1 MATKK
6 YNLSELGEIGSF
18 LKSVEEKNK
27 SNSETQESETTSSN
41 TKLHE
46 NLGSDLVNFL
56 KDSEKK
62 YGRITK
68 KDYTTAL
75 ENQRNEIQRA
85 FEARHQQE
93 QERINQSIRDRIGA
107 AAQYQVNAKTTPL
120 IHDAPDQYLHVSK
133 ANLPKTFAMS
143 EKEEADKRAARQKS
157 IENAKQ
163 NHPVVTDINPVS
175 DWLNYIFE
183 SEQNYGR
190 GGIENLSYSG
200 GAFGAGALEVIK
212 NAAKAISGDKEA
224 QNVIKNDAKNTKDKI
239 VAAFEKNREN
249 PYGTPDEQLQE
260 GEHLEN
266 LKKVWNKINPIS
278 NVAKAASVFNSTP
291 YNKGFAE
298 YKNTNTP
305 EYQKDV
311 IQKEIERT
319 HPVQSAKPQYSPTQI
334 IKNLLTNTA
343 YNMPAIAVSMATRGT
358 DAARYANYISGAT
371 LGIQS
376 MSDSYDE
383 SKKEGATDEEAAQYA
398 MLEGV
403 NQGVMDTV
411 LGGVSGAT
419 GGLLDKPISNLAS
432 HIVRTPLAKTMV
444 ETGFDMLEEGMQE
457 SAQNYITTINKR
469 VTYNPDAEFDVEDA
483 VYEGVLGGL
492 NSLVLSPGKAYSR
505 YQVNKASYDTVNSLS
520 IAANK
525 VSSEQDAKVI
535 SDIADQISKGADE
548 VIADSETE
556 TADKANAEYIKRG
569 AEAVKKKLNENYANI
584 VKNNQSVLE
593 KTQEIIR
600 THKTSDAES
609 LSELVNAVKE
619 SGYGG
624 NSNNAVN
631 NTVDYV
637 NELITEQN
645 QVAKTAESIASMQDS
660 QISEDAQTAAV
671 QKQKAN
677 EALEYTNTVI
687 PQLKSISENLRS
699 KRSEINARLK
709 LDENTETMTNQNVK
723 QEVNTQ
729 TTATDTSA
737 SATAEAQQAKAT
749 TTERVSNS
757 AYHSETAENIR
768 STYEGRNIKETAE
781 NIIKAHGNVRSAVDY
796 IHDVY
801 AKSGGSNADTA
812 TKEYIRALDSEIRKA
827 NKPLLEKNIKRVET
841 LLKEYGVKNVEIDES
856 ITPLTDDGKSVWG
869 MAHYNRGTGRI
880 YVSPYADGKAII
892 GSKIVHEFT
901 HHAAKA
907 DNSLVSDILK
917 AASESKVFN
926 KEIKLA
932 DGTTTT
938 TIDNLTRLVKE
949 NYADEINEYIATST
963 NLSRYKVL
971 VGMGK
976 SEADA
981 ARIVADEFKASHAE
995 EYNSIVD
1002 EYVNEDTAA
1011 YVMEFLN
1018 QEKNEDILS
1027 QLIKDNR
1034 PLWKRILDKIEDFIA
1049 KITGKTEAREYQKA
1063 ADKIREILGSEIDA
1077 KVENTGSFKAIQQQI
1092 KNGNS
1097 KIGNTSDGR
1106 KFSME
1111 LNVDES
1117 NGLFAIHNLTADSF
1131 IKSYKLGGFAMPS
1144 IAIAR
1149 SDVGHSNFG
1158 DISLVFASDTIN
1170 PANSDNKVYSADAWT
1185 PTFPRIEYEA
1195 NSKVTDKLR
1204 DKYYE
1209 LYRKFGHEKISALY
1223 PYGNYFEEQLNTD
1236 GGVDGI
1242 ISKQSDNPQMMQ
1254 VYLAD
1259 TQGKTVDSVVKETKT
1274 TLPSEQVEQS
1284 EFIIDKLGAD
1294 TVNEMRPQANESPI
1308 SARKRWMSEHGDAFK
1323 AAYADYLMQSGLTSE
1338 EAQNAIDNMTKA
1350 QLLSQMVKARN
1361 YLANGAETVKSEVD
1375 IEATNNAIKE
1385 AVNQEDYLK
1394 WLHSLFDGGEK
1405 KSGVSNGKDPYT
1417 SNGNQRPF
1425 SATHYPVTLDNIVL
1439 SMKSQGDGNTKN
1451 ATSIFV
1457 GSKTIRAESATEYSS
1472 LDEIRADKGRLAHRT
1487 PEEAKAA
1494 WDEFDNRLS
1503 AIINRIMDAKSG
1515 IDNRFIEQDR
1525 IGSVLAEASRNNT
1538 EANIKKV
1545 LTQYKLTPA
1554 VAADFKAL
1562 VDDIKS
1568 APVDIFEAKPER
1580 VVGLDEVKY
1589 AIVPSD
1595 VNSDVTTALNN
1606 AGIETKTYENGNEAD
1621 RLKVLNTLSDV
1632 RFAKQLDTGTS
1643 SEITQADVE
1652 QLRSI
1657 GRKSISEFTSEDI
1670 QKSEK
1675 WAKKFYSELGTKS
1688 PFFRAWFGDWRENDT
1703 GSVKVIADKSSER
1716 GTTKNND
1723 TGWDII
1729 VSKKVSKETEHQSS
1743 AAVKNAVKYLPY
1755 INDITQNS
1763 ILLSSEISNK
1773 DNSLSLMF
1781 HSMYSYTEAMGYPAL
1796 LKLKVEELADEKSGQ
1811 SVRRDYIL
1819 QSIEEEPISESKRLS
1834 KAHQSDTGSSTVS
1847 ISDLYALVKSYDK
1860 DFKSQPSSKVVNEDG
1875 SPKVMFHGTSNGGFN
1890 TFNTY
1895 GSNFGL
1901 FGIGSYFTDDSSVA
1915 EEYTHKGKGTNPQV
1929 YSVYL
1934 DIKNP
1939 IDMDAVA
1946 NADAWKNAAQEVF
1959 DEGYFENCKT
1969 NEDYFK
1975 ALKEYCADEEM
1986 YRADAYEFIENAIE
2000 EMGYDGITH
2009 IGGGRFNKDSENR
2022 HRVYIAFDPTQIK
2035 SVENLGTFDKSKG
2048 DIRYSKQLDT
2058 DGKEFVRVDDTTIN
2072 EKNPKDIV
2080 KALKQIAES
2089 KGFHDMK
2096 INGQSIGLSNKRGI
2110 NEWVFSKS
2118 ATSLYKNNPQAFDDK
2133 MQSFQNADELLETAK
2148 SYINEEAVHKKKFD
2162 NFARGDIR
2170 FKVGENGYV
2179 ADILVGIKQ
2188 NQNAELYDIVNITPT
2203 KITEVQHDSVV
2214 AKATQIRDE
2223 TSVDSSVP
2231 QTNSNVNTN
2240 AENSSDSS
2248 PDTRYSKELDSKLS
2262 MEINRETSLDPE
2274 GTFQS
2279 RGIILNGK
2287 QVGTVGINIYDDFTL
2302 IERLDVDEE
2311 YRNKGIGS
2319 KIITDIASEFD
2330 TTYIVPDNEN
2340 AKRLYERLGDEVTDD
2355 DVVEYLDDGY
2365 GVYEINPYYYDE
2377 STKRY
2382 SKELMTAEE
2391 KKKVREAERAA
2402 YLERQLVST
2411 APLGG
2416 KAKAV
2421 SPTAKAAVAKKIA
2434 SGMPGVST
2442 AQVNE
2447 QLTKFFDVI
2456 EHPKATTPAA
2466 YRDEV
2471 RQMANITAQNLY
2483 NEFRVENTNPL
2494 YDEFNDAYNHIKSLK
2509 FKMTDAVKDDFGKE
2523 AYSDFYKR
2531 ARGTLKL
2538 RVNDGMAV
2546 DELWGDLCNLYPYFF
2561 NENTTNP
2568 SEMMEQ
2574 IYEVQSS
2581 LKKTPGHPYYDMSSE
2596 NTDIFSE
2603 GEDTATVNSIADA
2616 LVAAYLENAKPT
2628 VAAENKSLRN
2638 ENKRLA
2644 EEANAA
2650 RGEAADAKT
2659 TLKVAMDWNQAELT
2673 KMYGDFTRQISEE
2686 QKQLQQANR
2695 KIERLTNK
2703 VERKNVNM
2711 AQKTALKEI
2720 GRLHEMFTNPTK
2732 QKHIPQN
2739 LRAAVGSY
2747 LASLNNT
2754 KLLNGKTV
2762 NSQEI
2767 TETLQS
2773 EQERINSAASKVI
2786 NTLSGKFTTD
2796 SELYQGRSTRQIEAL
2811 KFELD
2816 KLTELANES
2825 PNSGVDS
2832 SNNADYIRAV
2842 TDLTRM
2848 ANYLVK
2854 QSNDFFTGTRKVEA
2868 ETFAKSW
2875 IDELSGH
2882 KTRIGETGFERSQFK
2897 KLLDGV
2903 GYSFMSA
2910 DLFFS
2915 TMGEPGKEI
2924 SSWYRNAQTR
2934 QVKMKQEYGEYMSEL
2949 LGDNYSTV
2957 AGSTQAKKN
2966 LIDVKI
2972 HGNDVKVSKN
2982 QLMSLYLTWKRAAG
2996 RRHLENGGAAFT
3008 NANNETSKVYVIDEA
3023 TYNTLMEKLT
3033 ADDKRIAD
3041 GIGKF
3046 LSENCSEWGNEAS
3059 MQLYGIRLYED
3070 SNYFP
3075 IRTPSELRDT
3085 NFSNLA
3091 DTHTIENSSFT
3102 HKLNKNANAAVV
3114 IGDVFDI
3121 ADRHVNDMS
3130 AYSAYAPLN
3139 NSMERAFN
3147 ANGLKRALS
3156 SAYGNNGVKYMQDF
3170 IDKINGNEP
3179 KSTLAELTDKI
3190 PLWVPNNAKK
3200 AAVSANISTALKQP
3214 LSLVRSWLVI
3224 DPKYTLAAYAQITPG
3239 VNNIVKQG
3247 KEYNR
3252 TLNTMNE
3259 YSGIAVIKSLGYSDT
3274 GIGTTT
3280 RETYDEQSLKSAYK
3294 KTKYIQQSAE
3304 DIAMRPAEFA
3314 DEITWVRMWKACEL
3328 EAKAKYGNT
3337 LSTDEFNRRVAD
3349 KFNEIIG
3356 KTQVVDSVLD
3366 TAPISTN
3373 RLFKTLY
3380 PFMNEPVKTAATLI
3394 SAAENV
3400 RNGKSGAKK
3409 QLTNAIGCYVISNLL
3424 LEPIVSSL
3432 VGMWRHDSPKD
3443 PEDFAKKF
3451 LERFIGIQ
3459 ADGETKWTDIFSSN
3473 VADGLFAV
3481 PYIAQIYDTIA
3492 NKFNNFDP
3500 ERMDLQPVADLVGN
3514 GMYFFNSLSK
3524 EDYENQKTK
3533 ANYAADMIVSLA
3545 QILGIPG
3552 STLKRDLSAIART
3565 AVDATG
3571 AYVAQWELNKVYYN
3585 LGNANARTN
3594 KNFYDIMAKAYNAG
3608 DTEAYSYMLRDLR
3621 SIQTGAKAF
3630 GVPYSNINKYITEH
3644 GAKIVEGTDMWYV
3657 SLQAEYDLN
3666 TFVPNMKVE
3675 KLVTSVYQKA
3685 KNEKLD
3691 NYENAIYKAPT
3702 TKANATFSVNK
3713 EDYEMTLEE
3722 FDDYIRNTGDFAY
3735 KITNALPSNYKWSSL
3750 STAQQ
3755 LYALEK
3761 TYEFSKAYWKKKL
3774 KPEYSAKSN
3783 WMDELCDNKVDFQTY
3798 ARVIINQA
3806 KNYSPKD

>member
-133 ANLPKTFAMS
+133 ANLPKTFTMS

-190 GGIENLSYSG
+190 GGIENGAYSLN
-200 GAFGAGALEVIK
+200 AFGAGALEVIK

-224 QNVIKNDAKNTKDKI
+224 QDVIKNDAKNTKDKI

-334 IKNLLTNTA
+334 TKNLLTNTA
-343 YNMPAIAVSMATRGT
+343 YNMPAIAVSVATRGT
-358 DAARYANYISGAT
+358 SAAPYANYISGAT

-383 SKKEGATDEEAAQYA
+383 AKKEGATDEEAAQYA
-398 MLEGV
+398 VLEGV

-444 ETGFDMLEEGMQE
+444 ETGLDMLEEGMQE

-548 VIADSETE
+548 VIADSKTE

-569 AEAVKKKLNENYANI
+569 AEAVKNI
-584 VKNNQSVLE
+584 LSKSSPNIIKNNRAVSE
-593 KTQEIIR
+593 KTLEIIR
-600 THKTSDAES
+600 LQKSNDIES
-609 LSELVNAVKE
+609 LTELVKAVKN
-619 SGYGG
+619 SGYSEK
-624 NSNNAVN
+624 NKNAVN

-637 NELITEQN
+637 NELIRDWNKVVKEANKTVKAKDSNISKDQ
-645 QVAKTAESIASMQDS
+645 QTAKT
-660 QISEDAQTAAV
+660 
-671 QKQKAN
+671 QKQKAQGT
-677 EALEYTNTVI
+677 LELANSMI

-699 KRSEINARLK
+699 QRAEIDARLK
-709 LDENTETMTNQNVK
+709 IDENIVSSTAANQTAKTETVPESNASPNSQPQAPTFESVSDAIINGSEEEAISKMTSYVEEQAKQTSDSSETIADSLMNSLVSKYDELSSSGNAETAAEFTEKSGELFNKISDNIGQIVENARQTASSSVK
-723 QEVNTQ
+723 TEQANE
-729 TTATDTSA
+729 TS
-737 SATAEAQQAKAT
+737 SKAEAQQAKTT

-796 IHDVY
+796 VHDVY
-801 AKSGGSNADTA
+801 AKSGGSNADA
-812 TKEYIRALDSEIRKA
+812 STKEYIRALDSEIRKA
-827 NKPLLEKNIKRVET
+827 NKPLLEKNIKRIET

-869 MAHYNRGTGRI
+869 MAHYNRGTGKI

-938 TIDNLTRLVKE
+938 TVDNLTRLVKE

-1049 KITGKTEAREYQKA
+1049 KITGKAEAREYQKA

-1097 KIGNTSDGR
+1097 KIGNSSEGR

-1294 TVNEMRPQANESPI
+1294 TVNEMRPQANDSPI

-1350 QLLSQMVKARN
+1350 QLLSQMVKTRN

-1375 IEATNNAIKE
+1375 TEATNNAIKE

-1394 WLHSLFDGGEK
+1394 WLHGLFDGGEK

-1417 SNGNQRPF
+1417 SSGNQRPF

-1503 AIINRIMDAKSG
+1503 AIINRIMDAESG

-1621 RLKVLNTLSDV
+1621 RLRVLNTLSDV
-1632 RFAKQLDTGTS
+1632 RFSKQLDTDTS

-1703 GSVKVIADKSSER
+1703 GKTNVVTVPTIDIRDAVLEYGDYHIKDTNWDVYAGRTLKDDTTHHSGGERINVKSLNSINTILENAVLLDTVVSE
-1716 GTTKNND
+1716 NN
-1723 TGWDII
+1723 TNKKAKYTAFLHKLYTPII
-1729 VSKKVSKETEHQSS
+1729 YNSKEYL
-1743 AAVKNAVKYLPY
+1743 AV
-1755 INDITQNS
+1755 T
-1763 ILLSSEISNK
+1763 
-1773 DNSLSLMF
+1773 
-1781 HSMYSYTEAMGYPAL
+1781 T
-1796 LKLKVEELADEKSGQ
+1796 VEEYYD
-1811 SVRRDYIL
+1811 
-1819 QSIEEEPISESKRLS
+1819 ESKNGVSRRAYNLKNIKIESADGRLEKIS
-1834 KAHQSDTGSSTVS
+1834 TSPMSDTDSTIS

-2009 IGGGRFNKDSENR
+2009 IGGGRFNKDSGNR

-2048 DIRYSKQLDT
+2048 DI
-2058 DGKEFVRVDDTTIN
+2058 
-2072 EKNPKDIV
+2072 
-2080 KALKQIAES
+2080 
-2089 KGFHDMK
+2089 
-2096 INGQSIGLSNKRGI
+2096 
-2110 NEWVFSKS
+2110 
-2118 ATSLYKNNPQAFDDK
+2118 
-2133 MQSFQNADELLETAK
+2133 
-2148 SYINEEAVHKKKFD
+2148 
-2162 NFARGDIR
+2162 
-2170 FKVGENGYV
+2170 
-2179 ADILVGIKQ
+2179 
-2188 NQNAELYDIVNITPT
+2188 
-2203 KITEVQHDSVV
+2203 
-2214 AKATQIRDE
+2214 
-2223 TSVDSSVP
+2223 
-2231 QTNSNVNTN
+2231 
-2240 AENSSDSS
+2240 
-2248 PDTRYSKELDSKLS
+2248 
-2262 MEINRETSLDPE
+2262 
-2274 GTFQS
+2274 
-2279 RGIILNGK
+2279 
-2287 QVGTVGINIYDDFTL
+2287 
-2302 IERLDVDEE
+2302 
-2311 YRNKGIGS
+2311 
-2319 KIITDIASEFD
+2319 
-2330 TTYIVPDNEN
+2330 
-2340 AKRLYERLGDEVTDD
+2340 
-2355 DVVEYLDDGY
+2355 
-2365 GVYEINPYYYDE
+2365 
-2377 STKRY
+2377 RY

-2447 QLTKFFDVI
+2447 QLTKFFEVI

-2561 NENTTNP
+2561 NESTTNP

-2603 GEDTATVNSIADA
+2603 GEDTETVNSIADA

-2848 ANYLVK
+2848 VNYLVK

-2949 LGDNYSTV
+2949 LGDNYSTI

-3252 TLNTMNE
+3252 ILNTMNE

-3373 RLFKTLY
+3373 RFFKTLY

-3533 ANYAADMIVSLA
+3533 ANYAADMIASLA
-3545 QILGIPG
+3545 QIFGIPG

-3565 AVDATG
+3565 AVDTTG

-3806 KNYSPKD
+3806 EKYSPKD

>member
-27 SNSETQESETTSSN
+27 SNGETRESETASSS
-41 TKLHE
+41 TKIHE

-107 AAQYQVNAKTTPL
+107 AAQYQVNSKTTPL
-120 IHDAPDQYLHVSK
+120 IHDAPNQYLHVSK

-163 NHPVVTDINPVS
+163 NHHVVTDINPVT
-175 DWLNYIFE
+175 DWLNYIFD

-190 GGIENLSYSG
+190 GGIENLAYSVD
-200 GAFGAGALEVIK
+200 AFGAGALEVIK
-212 NAAKAISGDKEA
+212 NTAKAISGDKEA
-224 QNVIKNDAKNTKDKI
+224 QDIIKDDAKYTKDKI
-239 VAAFEKNREN
+239 VAAFKKNREN
-249 PYGTPDEQLQE
+249 PYGTPGEQLQE

-278 NVAKAASVFNSTP
+278 NAAKAASVFNSTP

-298 YKNTNTP
+298 YQNTHTP

-319 HPVQSAKPQYSPTQI
+319 HPIQSAKPQYSPTQI
-334 IKNLLTNTA
+334 VKGLLTNTA
-343 YNMPAIAVSMATRGT
+343 YNMPAIAVSVASRGT
-358 DAARYANYISGAT
+358 AAAPYANYISGAT

-383 SKKEGATDEEAAQYA
+383 AKKEGATDEEAAQYA

-432 HIVRTPLAKTMV
+432 HIVKTPLAKTMV
-444 ETGFDMLEEGMQE
+444 ETGLDMLEEGMQE

-469 VTYNPDAEFDVEDA
+469 VTYNPDAKFDIDGA

-505 YQVNKASYDTVNSLS
+505 YQVNKSSYDTVNSLS
-520 IAANK
+520 IAASK
-525 VSSEQDAKVI
+525 VSSEQDAKI
-535 SDIADQISKGADE
+535 ITDMADQISKGADE
-548 VIADSETE
+548 VIADSKTE

-600 THKTSDAES
+600 THKTSDTES

-637 NELITEQN
+637 NELIIEQN
-645 QVAKTAESIASMQDS
+645 QVAKTAESIASMQDG

-699 KRSEINARLK
+699 QRSEINARLR
-709 LDENTETMTNQNVK
+709 LDENTETAANQDVK

-729 TTATDTSA
+729 ATATDTSA
-737 SATAEAQQAKAT
+737 NATTEAQQT
-749 TTERVSNS
+749 QTNTTERVSNS

-796 IHDVY
+796 VHDVY
-801 AKSGGSNADTA
+801 AKSGGSNADA
-812 TKEYIRALDSEIRKA
+812 STKEYIRALDSEIRKA
-827 NKPLLEKNIKRVET
+827 NKPLLEKNIKRIET

-907 DNSLVSDILK
+907 DNSLVGDILK

-938 TIDNLTRLVKE
+938 TVDNLTRLVKE

-1063 ADKIREILGSEIDA
+1063 ADKIREILGNEIDA

-1097 KIGNTSDGR
+1097 KIGNTPDGR

-1117 NGLFAIHNLTADSF
+1117 NGLLAIHNLTADSF
-1131 IKSYKLGGFAMPS
+1131 MKSYELGGFAMPS

-1170 PANSDNKVYSADAWT
+1170 PANPDNKVYSADAWT
-1185 PTFPRIEYEA
+1185 PTFPKIEYEA

-1209 LYRKFGHEKISALY
+1209 LYGKFGHEKISALY

-1242 ISKQSDNPQMMQ
+1242 ISKQSNNPQMMQ

-1323 AAYADYLMQSGLTSE
+1323 AAYTDYLMQSGLTSE

-1375 IEATNNAIKE
+1375 TEATNNAIKE

-1405 KSGVSNGKDPYT
+1405 KSGVPNGKEPYT
-1417 SNGNQRPF
+1417 RNGNQRPF

-1451 ATSIFV
+1451 ATSVFV
-1457 GSKTIRAESATEYSS
+1457 GSKTIRAESAAEYSS

-1503 AIINRIMDAKSG
+1503 AIINRIMDAESG

-1545 LTQYKLTPA
+1545 LTQYKLTPT

-1595 VNSDVTTALNN
+1595 INSDVTTALNN

-1632 RFAKQLDTGTS
+1632 RFSKQLDTDTS
-1643 SEITQADVE
+1643 SKITQADVE

-1657 GRKSISEFTSEDI
+1657 GRKSIFEFTSEDI

-1703 GSVKVIADKSSER
+1703 GTYKAVKASGSSYSGAGRAHNTDMGRDISWGSSLTRETQNHAVKSKIAVSALGDIQSVVENSIYLDTNISEKSSN
-1716 GTTKNND
+1716 TKMQNTAFMHSLYTVYESN
-1723 TGWDII
+1723 G
-1729 VSKKVSKETEHQSS
+1729 Q
-1743 AAVKNAVKYLPY
+1743 KY
-1755 INDITQNS
+1755 
-1763 ILLSSEISNK
+1763 
-1773 DNSLSLMF
+1773 
-1781 HSMYSYTEAMGYPAL
+1781 L
-1796 LKLKVEELADEKSGQ
+1796 LKLFVEEALPNKGGEPFSRAYELKDIEKIADLSGGVLSQKGGLTEDKSTT
-1811 SVRRDYIL
+1811 
-1819 QSIEEEPISESKRLS
+1819 SI
-1834 KAHQSDTGSSTVS
+1834 S
-1847 ISDLYALVKSYDK
+1847 ISDLYALVKGYDK
-1860 DFKSQPSSKVVNEDG
+1860 DFKSQPSSKVVNTDG
-1875 SPKVMFHGTSNGGFN
+1875 TPKVVYHGTTANFTEFKPSNGALGK
-1890 TFNTY
+1890 
-1895 GSNFGL
+1895 
-1901 FGIGSYFTDDSSVA
+1901 GIYFTDSKDFAKGYTYQNGVA
-1915 EEYTHKGKGTNPQV
+1915 VGNVMEC
-1929 YSVYL
+1929 YL

-1939 IDMDAVA
+1939 YIVKYADNYDTDALRE
-1946 NADAWKNAAQEVF
+1946 K
-1959 DEGYFENCKT
+1959 
-1969 NEDYFK
+1969 
-1975 ALKEYCADEEM
+1975 
-1986 YRADAYEFIENAIE
+1986 
-2000 EMGYDGITH
+2000 GYDGILHEAT
-2009 IGGGRFNKDSENR
+2009 GMY
-2022 HRVYIAFDPTQIK
+2022 VAFDPTQIK
-2035 SVENLGTFDKSKG
+2035 SVDNIGTFDKGKG
-2048 DIRYSKQLDT
+2048 DI
-2058 DGKEFVRVDDTTIN
+2058 
-2072 EKNPKDIV
+2072 
-2080 KALKQIAES
+2080 
-2089 KGFHDMK
+2089 
-2096 INGQSIGLSNKRGI
+2096 
-2110 NEWVFSKS
+2110 
-2118 ATSLYKNNPQAFDDK
+2118 
-2133 MQSFQNADELLETAK
+2133 
-2148 SYINEEAVHKKKFD
+2148 
-2162 NFARGDIR
+2162 
-2170 FKVGENGYV
+2170 
-2179 ADILVGIKQ
+2179 
-2188 NQNAELYDIVNITPT
+2188 
-2203 KITEVQHDSVV
+2203 
-2214 AKATQIRDE
+2214 
-2223 TSVDSSVP
+2223 
-2231 QTNSNVNTN
+2231 
-2240 AENSSDSS
+2240 
-2248 PDTRYSKELDSKLS
+2248 
-2262 MEINRETSLDPE
+2262 
-2274 GTFQS
+2274 
-2279 RGIILNGK
+2279 
-2287 QVGTVGINIYDDFTL
+2287 
-2302 IERLDVDEE
+2302 
-2311 YRNKGIGS
+2311 
-2319 KIITDIASEFD
+2319 
-2330 TTYIVPDNEN
+2330 
-2340 AKRLYERLGDEVTDD
+2340 
-2355 DVVEYLDDGY
+2355 
-2365 GVYEINPYYYDE
+2365 
-2377 STKRY
+2377 RY

-2447 QLTKFFDVI
+2447 QLTKFFEVI

-2471 RQMANITAQNLY
+2471 RQMANVTAQNLY
-2483 NEFRVENTNPL
+2483 NEFRIENTNPL

-2546 DELWGDLCNLYPYFF
+2546 DELWGELCNLYPYFF
-2561 NENTTNP
+2561 NESTTNP

-2659 TLKVAMDWNQAELT
+2659 TLKVTMDWNQAELT

-2720 GRLHEMFTNPTK
+2720 GRLHELFTNPTK

-2747 LASLNNT
+2747 LTSLNNT

-2796 SELYQGRSTRQIEAL
+2796 SELYQSRSTRQIEAL

-2825 PNSGVDS
+2825 PNSGIDS
-2832 SNNADYIRAV
+2832 SNNADYIRTV

-2848 ANYLVK
+2848 VNYLVK

-2949 LGDNYSTV
+2949 LGDNYSTI

-3179 KSTLAELTDKI
+3179 KRTLAEITDKI

-3224 DPKYTLAAYAQITPG
+3224 DPKYTLAAYAQIRPG
-3239 VNNIVKQG
+3239 VNNIVKQS

-3252 TLNTMNE
+3252 ILNTMNE

-3280 RETYDEQSLKSAYK
+3280 RETYDEQSLKSAYNK
-3294 KTKYIQQSAE
+3294 AKYIKQSAE

-3337 LSTDEFNRRVAD
+3337 LSTDEFNRHVAN

-3356 KTQVVDSVLD
+3356 KTQVVDSILD

-3373 RLFKTLY
+3373 RFFKTLY

-3400 RNGKSGAKK
+3400 RNGKAGAKK

-3432 VGMWRHDSPKD
+3432 IGMWRHDSPKD

-3451 LERFIGIQ
+3451 LERFIGIK

-3533 ANYAADMIVSLA
+3533 ANYATDMIASLA

-3585 LGNANARTN
+3585 LGNVTARTN

-3630 GVPYSNINKYITEH
+3630 GVPYNNINKYITEH

-3722 FDDYIRNTGDFAY
+3722 FDNYIRNTGDFAY

-3750 STAQQ
+3750 NTAQQ

-3774 KPEYSAKSN
+3774 KPEYSSKSN

-3806 KNYSPKD
+3806 KKYSPKD

>member
-6 YNLSELGEIGSF
+6 YKNSELGELGKY
-18 LKSVEEKNK
+18 LEESSKKKETDSSNASSAL
-27 SNSETQESETTSSN
+27 SNSSSVQRYDNLGESLNNYLQKSSGVIRKNDYVNALNAQRKAIGAAVKSAVNSATSSRLPSEISDAEREAIAETTKIARFKESEREEAAKRAKLNWKRQTSPVVNDLNDVTDAIDYVYKSQHN
-41 TKLHE
+41 AGIQGWE
-46 NLGSDLVNFL
+46 DMVGGINAIGAGVLGGVKQLTSAISGDETAQKAVLNDTAGAWSDAFKKSYADYVN
-56 KDSEKK
+56 KNSSE
-62 YGRITK
+62 
-68 KDYTTAL
+68 DA
-75 ENQRNEIQRA
+75 
-85 FEARHQQE
+85 
-93 QERINQSIRDRIGA
+93 SA
-107 AAQYQVNAKTTPL
+107 AAQY
-120 IHDAPDQYLHVSK
+120 
-133 ANLPKTFAMS
+133 
-143 EKEEADKRAARQKS
+143 
-157 IENAKQ
+157 
-163 NHPVVTDINPVS
+163 
-175 DWLNYIFE
+175 
-183 SEQNYGR
+183 
-190 GGIENLSYSG
+190 
-200 GAFGAGALEVIK
+200 
-212 NAAKAISGDKEA
+212 
-224 QNVIKNDAKNTKDKI
+224 
-239 VAAFEKNREN
+239 
-249 PYGTPDEQLQE
+249 
-260 GEHLEN
+260 
-266 LKKVWNKINPIS
+266 
-278 NVAKAASVFNSTP
+278 
-291 YNKGFAE
+291 
-298 YKNTNTP
+298 
-305 EYQKDV
+305 
-311 IQKEIERT
+311 EIERT
-319 HPVQSAKPQYSPTQI
+319 HPKQAEKGKYSVTQI
-334 IKNLLTNTA
+334 AKNVTSN
-343 YNMPAIAVSMATRGT
+343 
-358 DAARYANYISGAT
+358 AARMAPQIAMSAATGKLAGDLAGRIVGAT
-371 LGIQS
+371 LLGAQS
-376 MSDSYDE
+376 SVGSYRE
-383 SKKEGATDEEAAQYA
+383 AKEEGASDRQAADFA
-398 MLEGV
+398 GLEFL
-403 NQGVMDTV
+403 NQGFGDIVI
-411 LGGVSGAT
+411 GGIGGAT
-419 GGLLDKPISNLAS
+419 FGLLDKPMSVLAGA
-432 HIVRTPLAKTMV
+432 ITKTPIAKTIIQASGNIAGEGLE
-444 ETGFDMLEEGMQE
+444 ETG
-457 SAQNYITTINKR
+457 QNYLTTLNKR
-469 VTYNPDAEFDVEDA
+469 LTYKPDDEFDVDSA
-483 VYEGVLGGL
+483 VYEGVLGGINAAIL
-492 NSLVLSPGKAYSR
+492 GTPKTYSQ
-505 YQVNKASYDTVNSLS
+505 YKVNRAAYDTVNSLS
-520 IAANK
+520 TAASR

-535 SDIADQISKGADE
+535 SDMADQISKGADE
-548 VIADSETE
+548 VIADSKTE

-569 AEAVKKKLNENYANI
+569 VEEVKKKLNENSANI

-637 NELITEQN
+637 NELIIEQN
-645 QVAKTAESIASMQDS
+645 QVAKTAESIASMQDG

-709 LDENTETMTNQNVK
+709 LDENTETAATQDVK

-737 SATAEAQQAKAT
+737 NATAEAQQT
-749 TTERVSNS
+749 QTNTTERVSNS

-796 IHDVY
+796 VHDVY
-801 AKSGGSNADTA
+801 AKSGGSNADA
-812 TKEYIRALDSEIRKA
+812 STKEYIRALDSEIRKA
-827 NKPLLEKNIKRVET
+827 NKPLLEKNIKRIET

-907 DNSLVSDILK
+907 DNSLVGDILK
-917 AASESKVFN
+917 AARESKVFN

-938 TIDNLTRLVKE
+938 TVDNLTRLVKE

-1063 ADKIREILGSEIDA
+1063 ADKIREILGNEIDA

-1097 KIGNTSDGR
+1097 KIGNTPDGR

-1131 IKSYKLGGFAMPS
+1131 MKSYELGGFAMPS

-1170 PANSDNKVYSADAWT
+1170 PANPDNKVYSADAWT
-1185 PTFPRIEYEA
+1185 PTFPKIEYEA

-1209 LYRKFGHEKISALY
+1209 LYGKFGHEKISALY

-1242 ISKQSDNPQMMQ
+1242 ISKQSNNPQMMQ

-1323 AAYADYLMQSGLTSE
+1323 AAYTDYLMQSGLTSE

-1375 IEATNNAIKE
+1375 TEATNNAIKE

-1405 KSGVSNGKDPYT
+1405 KSGVPNGKEPYT
-1417 SNGNQRPF
+1417 RNGNQRPF

-1451 ATSIFV
+1451 ATSVFV
-1457 GSKTIRAESATEYSS
+1457 GSKTIRAESAAEYSS

-1503 AIINRIMDAKSG
+1503 AIINRIMDAESG

-1545 LTQYKLTPA
+1545 LTQYKLTPT

-1595 VNSDVTTALNN
+1595 INSDVTTALNN

-1632 RFAKQLDTGTS
+1632 RFSKQLDTDTS
-1643 SEITQADVE
+1643 SKITQADVE

-1657 GRKSISEFTSEDI
+1657 GRKSIFEFTSEDI

-1703 GSVKVIADKSSER
+1703 GTYKAVKASGSSYSGAGRAHNTDMGRDISWGSSLTRETQNHAVKSKIAVSALGDIQSVVENSIYLDTNISEKSSN
-1716 GTTKNND
+1716 TKMQNTAFMHSLYTVYESN
-1723 TGWDII
+1723 G
-1729 VSKKVSKETEHQSS
+1729 Q
-1743 AAVKNAVKYLPY
+1743 KY
-1755 INDITQNS
+1755 
-1763 ILLSSEISNK
+1763 
-1773 DNSLSLMF
+1773 
-1781 HSMYSYTEAMGYPAL
+1781 L
-1796 LKLKVEELADEKSGQ
+1796 LKLFVEEALPNKGGEPFSRAYELKDIEKIADLSGGVLSQKGGLTEDKSTT
-1811 SVRRDYIL
+1811 
-1819 QSIEEEPISESKRLS
+1819 SI
-1834 KAHQSDTGSSTVS
+1834 S
-1847 ISDLYALVKSYDK
+1847 ISDLYALVKGYDK
-1860 DFKSQPSSKVVNEDG
+1860 DFKSQPSSKVVNTDG
-1875 SPKVMFHGTSNGGFN
+1875 TPKVVYHGTTANFTEFKPSNGALGK
-1890 TFNTY
+1890 
-1895 GSNFGL
+1895 
-1901 FGIGSYFTDDSSVA
+1901 GIYFTDSKDFAKGYTYQNGVA
-1915 EEYTHKGKGTNPQV
+1915 VGNVMEC
-1929 YSVYL
+1929 YL

-1939 IDMDAVA
+1939 YIVKYADNYDTDALRE
-1946 NADAWKNAAQEVF
+1946 K
-1959 DEGYFENCKT
+1959 
-1969 NEDYFK
+1969 
-1975 ALKEYCADEEM
+1975 
-1986 YRADAYEFIENAIE
+1986 
-2000 EMGYDGITH
+2000 GYDGILHEAT
-2009 IGGGRFNKDSENR
+2009 GMY
-2022 HRVYIAFDPTQIK
+2022 VAFDPTQIK
-2035 SVENLGTFDKSKG
+2035 SVDNIGTFDKGKG
-2048 DIRYSKQLDT
+2048 DI
-2058 DGKEFVRVDDTTIN
+2058 
-2072 EKNPKDIV
+2072 
-2080 KALKQIAES
+2080 
-2089 KGFHDMK
+2089 
-2096 INGQSIGLSNKRGI
+2096 
-2110 NEWVFSKS
+2110 
-2118 ATSLYKNNPQAFDDK
+2118 
-2133 MQSFQNADELLETAK
+2133 
-2148 SYINEEAVHKKKFD
+2148 
-2162 NFARGDIR
+2162 
-2170 FKVGENGYV
+2170 
-2179 ADILVGIKQ
+2179 
-2188 NQNAELYDIVNITPT
+2188 
-2203 KITEVQHDSVV
+2203 
-2214 AKATQIRDE
+2214 
-2223 TSVDSSVP
+2223 
-2231 QTNSNVNTN
+2231 
-2240 AENSSDSS
+2240 
-2248 PDTRYSKELDSKLS
+2248 
-2262 MEINRETSLDPE
+2262 
-2274 GTFQS
+2274 
-2279 RGIILNGK
+2279 
-2287 QVGTVGINIYDDFTL
+2287 
-2302 IERLDVDEE
+2302 
-2311 YRNKGIGS
+2311 
-2319 KIITDIASEFD
+2319 
-2330 TTYIVPDNEN
+2330 
-2340 AKRLYERLGDEVTDD
+2340 
-2355 DVVEYLDDGY
+2355 
-2365 GVYEINPYYYDE
+2365 
-2377 STKRY
+2377 RY

-2391 KKKVREAERAA
+2391 KKKVRQAERAA

-2447 QLTKFFDVI
+2447 QLTKFFEVI

-2471 RQMANITAQNLY
+2471 RQMANVTAQNLY
-2483 NEFRVENTNPL
+2483 NEFRIENTNPL

-2546 DELWGDLCNLYPYFF
+2546 DELWGELCNLYPYFF
-2561 NENTTNP
+2561 NESTTNP
-2568 SEMMEQ
+2568 REMMEQ

-2659 TLKVAMDWNQAELT
+2659 TLKVTMDWNQAELT

-2747 LASLNNT
+2747 LTSLNNT

-2762 NSQEI
+2762 ISQEI
-2767 TETLQS
+2767 TEILQS
-2773 EQERINSAASKVI
+2773 EREKINNEAAKVI

-2825 PNSGVDS
+2825 PNSGIDS
-2832 SNNADYIRAV
+2832 SNNADYIRTV

-2848 ANYLVK
+2848 VNYLVK

-2949 LGDNYSTV
+2949 LGDNYSTIS
-2957 AGSTQAKKN
+2957 GSTQAKKN

-3008 NANNETSKVYVIDEA
+3008 NANNETSKVYVIDKA

-3179 KSTLAELTDKI
+3179 KRTTGENANKVLNFIS
-3190 PLWVPNNAKK
+3190 NNAKK

-3224 DPKYTLAAYAQITPG
+3224 DPKYTLAAYAQIRPG
-3239 VNNIVKQG
+3239 VNNIVKQS

-3252 TLNTMNE
+3252 ILNTMNE

-3280 RETYDEQSLKSAYK
+3280 RETYDEQSLKSAYNK
-3294 KTKYIQQSAE
+3294 AKYIKQSAE

-3337 LSTDEFNRRVAD
+3337 LSTDEFNRHVAN

-3356 KTQVVDSVLD
+3356 KTQVVDSILD

-3373 RLFKTLY
+3373 RFFKTLY

-3400 RNGKSGAKK
+3400 RNGKAGAKK

-3432 VGMWRHDSPKD
+3432 IGMWRHDSPKD

-3451 LERFIGIQ
+3451 LERFIGIK

-3533 ANYAADMIVSLA
+3533 ANYATDMIASLA

-3585 LGNANARTN
+3585 LGNVTARTN

-3630 GVPYSNINKYITEH
+3630 GVPYNNINKYITEH

-3722 FDDYIRNTGDFAY
+3722 FDNYIRNTGDFAY

-3750 STAQQ
+3750 NTAQQ

-3774 KPEYSAKSN
+3774 KPEYSSKSN

-3806 KNYSPKD
+3806 KKYSPKD

>member
-27 SNSETQESETTSSN
+27 SNGETQESETASSS
-41 TKLHE
+41 TKIHE

-85 FEARHQQE
+85 FEARYQQE

-120 IHDAPDQYLHVSK
+120 IHDAPNQYLHVSK

-157 IENAKQ
+157 IENVKQ
-163 NHPVVTDINPVS
+163 NHPVVTDNNPVS
-175 DWLNYIFE
+175 DWLNYIFD

-190 GGIENLSYSG
+190 GGIENLAYSVN
-200 GAFGAGALEVIK
+200 AFGAGALEVIK
-212 NAAKAISGDKEA
+212 NTAKAISGDKEA
-224 QNVIKNDAKNTKDKI
+224 QDIIKDDAKYTKDKI

-278 NVAKAASVFNSTP
+278 NAAKAASVFNSTP

-298 YKNTNTP
+298 YKNTHTP

-319 HPVQSAKPQYSPTQI
+319 HAIQSAKPQYSPTQI
-334 IKNLLTNTA
+334 IKGLLTNTA
-343 YNMPAIAVSMATRGT
+343 YNMPAIAVSVASRGT
-358 DAARYANYISGAT
+358 VAAPYANYISGAT

-383 SKKEGATDEEAAQYA
+383 AKKEGATDEEAAQYA

-492 NSLVLSPGKAYSR
+492 NSLILSPGKAYSR

-569 AEAVKKKLNENYANI
+569 AETVKKKLNENYANI

-600 THKTSDAES
+600 MHKTSDAES

-637 NELITEQN
+637 NELIIEQN
-645 QVAKTAESIASMQDS
+645 QVAKTAESIASMQDG

-709 LDENTETMTNQNVK
+709 LDENTETAATQDVK

-729 TTATDTSA
+729 ATATDTSA
-737 SATAEAQQAKAT
+737 IATTEAQQT
-749 TTERVSNS
+749 QTNTTERVSNS

-796 IHDVY
+796 VHDVY
-801 AKSGGSNADTA
+801 TKSGGSNADA
-812 TKEYIRALDSEIRKA
+812 STKEYIRALDSEIRKA

-856 ITPLTDDGKSVWG
+856 ITPLSDDGKSVWG

-1131 IKSYKLGGFAMPS
+1131 MKSYKLGGFAMPS

-1185 PTFPRIEYEA
+1185 PTFPKIEYEA

-1209 LYRKFGHEKISALY
+1209 LYRKFGQDKVSALY

-1375 IEATNNAIKE
+1375 TEATNNAIKE

-1405 KSGVSNGKDPYT
+1405 KSGVSNGKEPYT
-1417 SNGNQRPF
+1417 RNGNQRPF

-1503 AIINRIMDAKSG
+1503 AIISRIMDAESG
-1515 IDNRFIEQDR
+1515 IDNRLIEQDR

-1632 RFAKQLDTGTS
+1632 RF
-1643 SEITQADVE
+1643 
-1652 QLRSI
+1652 
-1657 GRKSISEFTSEDI
+1657 
-1670 QKSEK
+1670 
-1675 WAKKFYSELGTKS
+1675 
-1688 PFFRAWFGDWRENDT
+1688 
-1703 GSVKVIADKSSER
+1703 
-1716 GTTKNND
+1716 
-1723 TGWDII
+1723 
-1729 VSKKVSKETEHQSS
+1729 
-1743 AAVKNAVKYLPY
+1743 
-1755 INDITQNS
+1755 
-1763 ILLSSEISNK
+1763 
-1773 DNSLSLMF
+1773 
-1781 HSMYSYTEAMGYPAL
+1781 
-1796 LKLKVEELADEKSGQ
+1796 
-1811 SVRRDYIL
+1811 
-1819 QSIEEEPISESKRLS
+1819 
-1834 KAHQSDTGSSTVS
+1834 
-1847 ISDLYALVKSYDK
+1847 
-1860 DFKSQPSSKVVNEDG
+1860 
-1875 SPKVMFHGTSNGGFN
+1875 
-1890 TFNTY
+1890 
-1895 GSNFGL
+1895 
-1901 FGIGSYFTDDSSVA
+1901 
-1915 EEYTHKGKGTNPQV
+1915 
-1929 YSVYL
+1929 
-1934 DIKNP
+1934 
-1939 IDMDAVA
+1939 
-1946 NADAWKNAAQEVF
+1946 
-1959 DEGYFENCKT
+1959 
-1969 NEDYFK
+1969 
-1975 ALKEYCADEEM
+1975 
-1986 YRADAYEFIENAIE
+1986 
-2000 EMGYDGITH
+2000 
-2009 IGGGRFNKDSENR
+2009 
-2022 HRVYIAFDPTQIK
+2022 
-2035 SVENLGTFDKSKG
+2035 
-2048 DIRYSKQLDT
+2048 SKQLDI
-2058 DGKEFVRVDDTTIN
+2058 DGKEFVKVDDTTID

-2089 KGFHDMK
+2089 KGFYDME
-2096 INGQSIGLSNKRGI
+2096 INGQNIGLSNERGVK
-2110 NEWVFSKS
+2110 EWVYSKD
-2118 ATSLYKNNPQAFDDK
+2118 AKSLYRSNQAAFNDK
-2133 MQSFQNADELLETAK
+2133 MQSFQNANELIEVAK

-2162 NFARGDIR
+2162 NFARGEVR
-2170 FKVGENGYV
+2170 FKVGDNGYI
-2179 ADILVGIKQ
+2179 ADILIGIRR
-2188 NQNAELYDIVNITPT
+2188 NQSAELYDIVNITPT
-2203 KITEVQHDSVV
+2203 KITENSGRYVTDSTVQ
-2214 AKATQIRDE
+2214 TRQE
-2223 TSVDSSVP
+2223 FSVDSSVP
-2231 QTNSNVNTN
+2231 QTNSNVNTY
-2240 AENSSDSS
+2240 AENSSNSS
-2248 PDTRYSKELDSKLS
+2248 
-2262 MEINRETSLDPE
+2262 
-2274 GTFQS
+2274 
-2279 RGIILNGK
+2279 
-2287 QVGTVGINIYDDFTL
+2287 
-2302 IERLDVDEE
+2302 
-2311 YRNKGIGS
+2311 
-2319 KIITDIASEFD
+2319 TDI
-2330 TTYIVPDNEN
+2330 
-2340 AKRLYERLGDEVTDD
+2340 
-2355 DVVEYLDDGY
+2355 
-2365 GVYEINPYYYDE
+2365 
-2377 STKRY
+2377 RY

-2447 QLTKFFDVI
+2447 QLTKFFEVI

-2561 NENTTNP
+2561 SESTTNP

-2628 VAAENKSLRN
+2628 VAAENKSLRS

-2659 TLKVAMDWNQAELT
+2659 TLKVTMDWNQAELT

-2848 ANYLVK
+2848 VNHLVK

-2949 LGDNYSTV
+2949 LGDNYSTI

-3147 ANGLKRALS
+3147 TDGLKRALS

-3170 IDKINGNEP
+3170 IDRINGNEP
-3179 KSTLAELTDKI
+3179 KRTTGDNANKI
-3190 PLWVPNNAKK
+3190 LNFFSNSAKK

-3252 TLNTMNE
+3252 ILDTMNE
-3259 YSGIAVIKSLGYSDT
+3259 YSGIAVIKSMGYSDT

-3294 KTKYIQQSAE
+3294 KAKYIQQSAE

-3337 LSTDEFNRRVAD
+3337 LSTDEFNRHVAD

-3373 RLFKTLY
+3373 RGFRTAM

-3400 RNGKSGAKK
+3400 RNGKAGAKK

-3481 PYIAQIYDTIA
+3481 PFIAQAYDTIA

-3500 ERMDLQPVADLVGN
+3500 ERMDLQPLADLVGN
-3514 GMYFFNSLSK
+3514 GMYFFKSLGK

-3533 ANYAADMIVSLA
+3533 LNYGADMIASLA
-3545 QILGIPG
+3545 QALGIPG

-3722 FDDYIRNTGDFAY
+3722 FDNYIRNTGDFAY

-3750 STAQQ
+3750 NTAQQ

-3806 KNYSPKD
+3806 EKYSPKD

>member
-27 SNSETQESETTSSN
+27 SNGETRESETASSS
-41 TKLHE
+41 TKIHE

-107 AAQYQVNAKTTPL
+107 AAQYQVNSKTTPL
-120 IHDAPDQYLHVSK
+120 IHDAPNQYLHVSK

-163 NHPVVTDINPVS
+163 NHHVVTDINPVT
-175 DWLNYIFE
+175 DWLNYIFD

-190 GGIENLSYSG
+190 GGIENLAYSVD
-200 GAFGAGALEVIK
+200 AFGAGALEVIK
-212 NAAKAISGDKEA
+212 NTAKAISGDKEA
-224 QNVIKNDAKNTKDKI
+224 QDIIKDDAKYTKDKI
-239 VAAFEKNREN
+239 VAAFKKNREN
-249 PYGTPDEQLQE
+249 PYGTPGEQLQE

-278 NVAKAASVFNSTP
+278 NAAKAASVFNSTP

-298 YKNTNTP
+298 YQNTHTP

-319 HPVQSAKPQYSPTQI
+319 HPIQSAKPQYSPTQI
-334 IKNLLTNTA
+334 VKGLLTNTA
-343 YNMPAIAVSMATRGT
+343 YNMPAIAVSVASRGT
-358 DAARYANYISGAT
+358 AAAPYANYISGAT

-383 SKKEGATDEEAAQYA
+383 AKKEGATDEEAAQYA

-432 HIVRTPLAKTMV
+432 HIVKTPLAKTMV
-444 ETGFDMLEEGMQE
+444 ETGLDMLEEGMQE

-469 VTYNPDAEFDVEDA
+469 VTYNPDAKFDIDGA

-505 YQVNKASYDTVNSLS
+505 YQVNKSSYDTVNSLS
-520 IAANK
+520 IAASK
-525 VSSEQDAKVI
+525 VSSEQDAKI
-535 SDIADQISKGADE
+535 ITDMADQISKGADE
-548 VIADSETE
+548 VIADSKTE

-645 QVAKTAESIASMQDS
+645 QVAKTAESIASMQDG
-660 QISEDAQTAAV
+660 QISEDAQTVAI

-737 SATAEAQQAKAT
+737 NATTEAQQTQTT

-796 IHDVY
+796 VHDVY
-801 AKSGGSNADTA
+801 AKSGGSNADA
-812 TKEYIRALDSEIRKA
+812 STKEYIRALDSEIRKA

-907 DNSLVSDILK
+907 DNSLVGDILK
-917 AASESKVFN
+917 AARESKVFN

-938 TIDNLTRLVKE
+938 TVDNLTRLVKE

-1063 ADKIREILGSEIDA
+1063 ADKIREILGNEIDA

-1097 KIGNTSDGR
+1097 KIGNTPDGR

-1131 IKSYKLGGFAMPS
+1131 MKSYELGGFAMPS

-1170 PANSDNKVYSADAWT
+1170 PANPDNKVYSADAWT
-1185 PTFPRIEYEA
+1185 PTFPKIEYEA

-1209 LYRKFGHEKISALY
+1209 LYGKFGHEKISALY

-1338 EAQNAIDNMTKA
+1338 EAQNAIDNMTKV

-1375 IEATNNAIKE
+1375 TEATNNAIKE
-1385 AVNQEDYLK
+1385 AVNQDDYLK

-1405 KSGVSNGKDPYT
+1405 KSGVPNGKEPYT
-1417 SNGNQRPF
+1417 RNGNQRPF

-1451 ATSIFV
+1451 ATSVFV
-1457 GSKTIRAESATEYSS
+1457 GSKTIRAESAAEYSS

-1494 WDEFDNRLS
+1494 WNEFDNRLS
-1503 AIINRIMDAKSG
+1503 AIINRIMDAESG
-1515 IDNRFIEQDR
+1515 IDNRFIEHDR

-1580 VVGLDEVKY
+1580 VVALDEVKY

-1595 VNSDVTTALNN
+1595 INSDVTTALNN

-1632 RFAKQLDTGTS
+1632 RFSKQLDKYDYSKSFSEQIEDYKNGVFPYNDTLIVRGTPKVFQDVGFNALPMTYTQTHLKDALANIDGAHLGEAQLKQLPSALEHPIAIINSATKPGRAVAIIEIPGNSANTIAAIEVDGTGIINGQKVDSNAIVSAYTKKNAISKLLNDAIDSEMSGNISIYYIDKNKAMQLS
-1643 SEITQADVE
+1643 SAIGVQFPGGFKNIDGYVHSIRDSGSPVNIKIENVTKTQ
-1652 QLRSI
+1652 QFKR
-1657 GRKSISEFTSEDI
+1657 
-1670 QKSEK
+1670 
-1675 WAKKFYSELGTKS
+1675 
-1688 PFFRAWFGDWRENDT
+1688 WFGNW
-1703 GSVKVIADKSSER
+1703 
-1716 GTTKNND
+1716 
-1723 TGWDII
+1723 
-1729 VSKKVSKETEHQSS
+1729 ETHPE
-1743 AAVKNAVKYLPY
+1743 
-1755 INDITQNS
+1755 T
-1763 ILLSSEISNK
+1763 
-1773 DNSLSLMF
+1773 
-1781 HSMYSYTEAMGYPAL
+1781 
-1796 LKLKVEELADEKSGQ
+1796 
-1811 SVRRDYIL
+1811 
-1819 QSIEEEPISESKRLS
+1819 
-1834 KAHQSDTGSSTVS
+1834 
-1847 ISDLYALVKSYDK
+1847 
-1860 DFKSQPSSKVVNEDG
+1860 SSKVVNTDG
-1875 SPKVMFHGTSNGGFN
+1875 TPKVVYHGTNADFWTFSLANRGKNGEKLGVGYYFVDN
-1890 TFNTY
+1890 KSSAERY
-1895 GSNFGL
+1895 GDRV
-1901 FGIGSYFTDDSSVA
+1901 IEA
-1915 EEYTHKGKGTNPQV
+1915 
-1929 YSVYL
+1929 YL
-1934 DIKNP
+1934 DIKKP
-1939 IDMDAVA
+1939 ASAEVMEISRKDWEKFLDFAIEHRDEYIDGE
-1946 NADAWKNAAQEVF
+1946 WK
-1959 DEGYFENCKT
+1959 G
-1969 NEDYFK
+1969 NEIN
-1975 ALKEYCADEEM
+1975 KEYELTDFDYGSNDAELIKGFLNGIAAGNKDVTEAYLEM
-1986 YRADAYEFIENAIE
+1986 LKDST
-2000 EMGYDGITH
+2000 GYDGIAYNTD
-2009 IGGGRFNKDSENR
+2009 NTDYY
-2022 HRVYIAFDPTQIK
+2022 VAFTPEQIK
-2035 SVENLGTFDKSKG
+2035 SATDNIGTFDK
-2048 DIRYSKQLDT
+2048 D
-2058 DGKEFVRVDDTTIN
+2058 N
-2072 EKNPKDIV
+2072 KDI
-2080 KALKQIAES
+2080 
-2089 KGFHDMK
+2089 
-2096 INGQSIGLSNKRGI
+2096 
-2110 NEWVFSKS
+2110 
-2118 ATSLYKNNPQAFDDK
+2118 
-2133 MQSFQNADELLETAK
+2133 
-2148 SYINEEAVHKKKFD
+2148 
-2162 NFARGDIR
+2162 
-2170 FKVGENGYV
+2170 
-2179 ADILVGIKQ
+2179 
-2188 NQNAELYDIVNITPT
+2188 
-2203 KITEVQHDSVV
+2203 
-2214 AKATQIRDE
+2214 
-2223 TSVDSSVP
+2223 
-2231 QTNSNVNTN
+2231 
-2240 AENSSDSS
+2240 
-2248 PDTRYSKELDSKLS
+2248 
-2262 MEINRETSLDPE
+2262 
-2274 GTFQS
+2274 
-2279 RGIILNGK
+2279 
-2287 QVGTVGINIYDDFTL
+2287 
-2302 IERLDVDEE
+2302 
-2311 YRNKGIGS
+2311 
-2319 KIITDIASEFD
+2319 
-2330 TTYIVPDNEN
+2330 
-2340 AKRLYERLGDEVTDD
+2340 
-2355 DVVEYLDDGY
+2355 
-2365 GVYEINPYYYDE
+2365 
-2377 STKRY
+2377 RY

-2447 QLTKFFDVI
+2447 QLTKFFEVI

-2471 RQMANITAQNLY
+2471 RQMANVTAQNLY
-2483 NEFRVENTNPL
+2483 NEFRIENTNPL

-2546 DELWGDLCNLYPYFF
+2546 DELWSDLCNLYPYFF
-2561 NENTTNP
+2561 NESTTNP

-2659 TLKVAMDWNQAELT
+2659 TLKVTMDWNQAELT

-2747 LASLNNT
+2747 LTSLNNT

-2825 PNSGVDS
+2825 PNSGIDS
-2832 SNNADYIRAV
+2832 SNNADYIRTV

-2848 ANYLVK
+2848 VNHLVK

-2949 LGDNYSTV
+2949 LGDNYSTI

-3046 LSENCSEWGNEAS
+3046 LSENCSDWGNEAS

-3179 KSTLAELTDKI
+3179 KRTTGENANKVLNFIS
-3190 PLWVPNNAKK
+3190 NNAKK

-3224 DPKYTLAAYAQITPG
+3224 DPKYTLAAYAQIRPG

-3252 TLNTMNE
+3252 ILNTMNE

-3280 RETYDEQSLKSAYK
+3280 RETYDEQSLKSAYNK
-3294 KTKYIQQSAE
+3294 AKYIKQSAE

-3337 LSTDEFNRRVAD
+3337 LSTDEFNRHVAD

-3373 RLFKTLY
+3373 RFFKTLY
-3380 PFMNEPVKTAATLI
+3380 PFMNEPVKTAAALI

-3400 RNGKSGAKK
+3400 RNGKAGAKK

-3451 LERFIGIQ
+3451 LERFIGIK

-3514 GMYFFNSLSK
+3514 GMYFFYSLSK
-3524 EDYENQKTK
+3524 EDYESQKTK
-3533 ANYAADMIVSLA
+3533 VNYATDMIASLA

-3585 LGNANARTN
+3585 LGNVTARTN

-3630 GVPYSNINKYITEH
+3630 GVPYNNINKYITEH

-3685 KNEKLD
+3685 KNEKLE

-3722 FDDYIRNTGDFAY
+3722 FDNYIRNTGDFAY

-3750 STAQQ
+3750 NTAQQ

-3774 KPEYSAKSN
+3774 KPEYSSKSN

-3806 KNYSPKD
+3806 EKYSPKD

>member
-6 YNLSELGEIGSF
+6 YKLSELGELGE
-18 LKSVEEKNK
+18 LVKNYKEKNSK
-27 SNSETQESETTSSN
+27 KKETDSNNASSALSNSSSVQRY
-41 TKLHE
+41 H
-46 NLGSDLVNFL
+46 NLGESLNNYLQKSSGVISKNDYVN
-56 KDSEKK
+56 
-62 YGRITK
+62 
-68 KDYTTAL
+68 AL
-75 ENQRNEIQRA
+75 NAQRKA
-85 FEARHQQE
+85 
-93 QERINQSIRDRIGA
+93 IGA
-107 AAQYQVNAKTTPL
+107 AVKSAVNSATSSRLPL
-120 IHDAPDQYLHVSK
+120 EIND
-133 ANLPKTFAMS
+133 S
-143 EKEEADKRAARQKS
+143 ERNAIAEATKIARFMESEREEADKRAARQKS

-163 NHPVVTDINPVS
+163 NHPVVTDINPVT
-175 DWLNYIFE
+175 DWLNYIFD

-190 GGIENLSYSG
+190 GGIENLAYSVD
-200 GAFGAGALEVIK
+200 AFGAGALEVIK
-212 NAAKAISGDKEA
+212 NTAKAISGDKEA
-224 QNVIKNDAKNTKDKI
+224 QDIIKDDAKYTKDKI
-239 VAAFEKNREN
+239 VAAFKKNREN

-278 NVAKAASVFNSTP
+278 NAAKAASVFNSTP

-298 YKNTNTP
+298 YQNTHTP

-319 HPVQSAKPQYSPTQI
+319 HPIQSAKPQYSPTQI
-334 IKNLLTNTA
+334 VKGLLTNTA
-343 YNMPAIAVSMATRGT
+343 YNMPAIAVSVASRGT
-358 DAARYANYISGAT
+358 AAAPYANYISGAT

-383 SKKEGATDEEAAQYA
+383 AKKEGATDEEAAQYA

-432 HIVRTPLAKTMV
+432 HIVKTPLAKTMV
-444 ETGFDMLEEGMQE
+444 ETGLDMLEEGMQE

-469 VTYNPDAEFDVEDA
+469 VTYNPDAKFDIDGA

-505 YQVNKASYDTVNSLS
+505 YQVNKSSYDTVNSLS
-520 IAANK
+520 IAASK
-525 VSSEQDAKVI
+525 VSSEQDAKI
-535 SDIADQISKGADE
+535 ITDIADQISKGADE

-569 AEAVKKKLNENYANI
+569 AETVKKKLNENYANI

-637 NELITEQN
+637 NELIIEQN

-737 SATAEAQQAKAT
+737 SATAKAQQAKAT

-768 STYEGRNIKETAE
+768 STYEGRSIKETAE

-801 AKSGGSNADTA
+801 AKSGGSNADA
-812 TKEYIRALDSEIRKA
+812 STKEYIRALDSEIRKA

-869 MAHYNRGTGRI
+869 MAHYNRGTGKI

-938 TIDNLTRLVKE
+938 TVDNLTRLVKE

-1018 QEKNEDILS
+1018 QEKNEDVLS

-1063 ADKIREILGSEIDA
+1063 ADKIREILGNEIDA

-1111 LNVDES
+1111 MNVDES

-1131 IKSYKLGGFAMPS
+1131 MKSYELGGFAMPS

-1209 LYRKFGHEKISALY
+1209 LYGKFGHEKISALY

-1375 IEATNNAIKE
+1375 TEATNNAIKE

-1405 KSGVSNGKDPYT
+1405 KSGVSNGKEPYT
-1417 SNGNQRPF
+1417 RNGNQRPF

-1494 WDEFDNRLS
+1494 WNEFDNRLS
-1503 AIINRIMDAKSG
+1503 AIINRIMDAESG

-1632 RFAKQLDTGTS
+1632 RF
-1643 SEITQADVE
+1643 
-1652 QLRSI
+1652 
-1657 GRKSISEFTSEDI
+1657 
-1670 QKSEK
+1670 
-1675 WAKKFYSELGTKS
+1675 
-1688 PFFRAWFGDWRENDT
+1688 
-1703 GSVKVIADKSSER
+1703 
-1716 GTTKNND
+1716 
-1723 TGWDII
+1723 
-1729 VSKKVSKETEHQSS
+1729 
-1743 AAVKNAVKYLPY
+1743 
-1755 INDITQNS
+1755 
-1763 ILLSSEISNK
+1763 
-1773 DNSLSLMF
+1773 
-1781 HSMYSYTEAMGYPAL
+1781 
-1796 LKLKVEELADEKSGQ
+1796 
-1811 SVRRDYIL
+1811 
-1819 QSIEEEPISESKRLS
+1819 
-1834 KAHQSDTGSSTVS
+1834 
-1847 ISDLYALVKSYDK
+1847 
-1860 DFKSQPSSKVVNEDG
+1860 
-1875 SPKVMFHGTSNGGFN
+1875 
-1890 TFNTY
+1890 
-1895 GSNFGL
+1895 
-1901 FGIGSYFTDDSSVA
+1901 
-1915 EEYTHKGKGTNPQV
+1915 
-1929 YSVYL
+1929 
-1934 DIKNP
+1934 
-1939 IDMDAVA
+1939 
-1946 NADAWKNAAQEVF
+1946 
-1959 DEGYFENCKT
+1959 
-1969 NEDYFK
+1969 
-1975 ALKEYCADEEM
+1975 
-1986 YRADAYEFIENAIE
+1986 
-2000 EMGYDGITH
+2000 
-2009 IGGGRFNKDSENR
+2009 
-2022 HRVYIAFDPTQIK
+2022 
-2035 SVENLGTFDKSKG
+2035 
-2048 DIRYSKQLDT
+2048 SKQLDI
-2058 DGKEFVRVDDTTIN
+2058 DGKEFVKVNDTTID

-2089 KGFHDMK
+2089 KGFYDME
-2096 INGQSIGLSNKRGI
+2096 INGQSIGLSNERGVK
-2110 NEWVFSKS
+2110 EWVYSKD
-2118 ATSLYKNNPQAFDDK
+2118 AKSLYRSNQDAFNDK
-2133 MQSFQNADELLETAK
+2133 MQSFQNANELIEVAK

-2162 NFARGDIR
+2162 NFARGEVR
-2170 FKVGENGYV
+2170 FKVGDNGYI
-2179 ADILVGIKQ
+2179 ADILIGIRR
-2188 NQNAELYDIVNITPT
+2188 NQSAELYDIVNITPT
-2203 KITEVQHDSVV
+2203 KITENSGRYVTDSTVQ
-2214 AKATQIRDE
+2214 TRQE
-2223 TSVDSSVP
+2223 FSVDSSVP
-2231 QTNSNVNTN
+2231 QTNSNVNTD
-2240 AENSSDSS
+2240 AENSSNSS
-2248 PDTRYSKELDSKLS
+2248 
-2262 MEINRETSLDPE
+2262 
-2274 GTFQS
+2274 
-2279 RGIILNGK
+2279 
-2287 QVGTVGINIYDDFTL
+2287 
-2302 IERLDVDEE
+2302 
-2311 YRNKGIGS
+2311 
-2319 KIITDIASEFD
+2319 TDI
-2330 TTYIVPDNEN
+2330 
-2340 AKRLYERLGDEVTDD
+2340 
-2355 DVVEYLDDGY
+2355 
-2365 GVYEINPYYYDE
+2365 
-2377 STKRY
+2377 RY

-2447 QLTKFFDVI
+2447 QLTKFFEVI

-2471 RQMANITAQNLY
+2471 RQMANVTAQNLY
-2483 NEFRVENTNPL
+2483 NEFRIENTNPL

-2561 NENTTNP
+2561 SESTTNP

-2659 TLKVAMDWNQAELT
+2659 TLKVTMDWNQAELT

-2747 LASLNNT
+2747 LTSLNNT

-2825 PNSGVDS
+2825 PNSGIDS
-2832 SNNADYIRAV
+2832 SNNADYIRTV

-2848 ANYLVK
+2848 VNYLVK

-2949 LGDNYSTV
+2949 LGDNYSTIS
-2957 AGSTQAKKN
+2957 GSTQARKN

-3102 HKLNKNANAAVV
+3102 HKLNKDANAAVV

-3147 ANGLKRALS
+3147 TDGLKRALS
-3156 SAYGNNGVKYMQDF
+3156 SAYGNKGVKYMQDF
-3170 IDKINGNEP
+3170 IDRINGNEP
-3179 KSTLAELTDKI
+3179 KRTTGDNANKI
-3190 PLWVPNNAKK
+3190 LNFFSNSAKK

-3252 TLNTMNE
+3252 ILNTMNE
-3259 YSGIAVIKSLGYSDT
+3259 YSGIAVIKSMGYSDT

-3337 LSTDEFNRRVAD
+3337 LSTDEFNRHVAD

-3373 RLFKTLY
+3373 RGFRTAM

-3400 RNGKSGAKK
+3400 RNGKAGAKK

-3750 STAQQ
+3750 NTAQQ

-3798 ARVIINQA
+3798 ARIIINQA
-3806 KNYSPKD
+3806 EKYSPKD

>member
-6 YNLSELGEIGSF
+6 YKNSELGELGKY
-18 LKSVEEKNK
+18 LEKSSKKKETDSNNASSAL
-27 SNSETQESETTSSN
+27 SNSSSTQRYD
-41 TKLHE
+41 
-46 NLGSDLVNFL
+46 NLGESLNNYLQKSSGVISKNDYVN
-56 KDSEKK
+56 
-62 YGRITK
+62 
-68 KDYTTAL
+68 AL
-75 ENQRNEIQRA
+75 NAQRKA
-85 FEARHQQE
+85 
-93 QERINQSIRDRIGA
+93 IGA
-107 AAQYQVNAKTTPL
+107 AAKSAVNSATSSRLPSE
-120 IHDAPDQYLHVSK
+120 ISDAERNAIVEATK
-133 ANLPKTFAMS
+133 IARFKES
-143 EKEEADKRAARQKS
+143 EKEKADKRATRQKS

-175 DWLNYIFE
+175 DWLNYIFD

-190 GGIENLSYSG
+190 GGIENFNYSLN
-200 GAFGAGALEVIK
+200 AFGAGALEVIK
-212 NAAKAISGDKEA
+212 NAAKAISGDKQA
-224 QNVIKNDAKNTKDKI
+224 QDIIKDDAKYTKDKI

-266 LKKVWNKINPIS
+266 VKKVWNKINPIS
-278 NVAKAASVFNSTP
+278 NAAKAASVFNSTP

-298 YKNTNTP
+298 YKNTHTP

-311 IQKEIERT
+311 IQKEIERA
-319 HPVQSAKPQYSPTQI
+319 HPIQSVKPQYSPTQI
-334 IKNLLTNTA
+334 IKGLLTNTA
-343 YNMPAIAVSMATRGT
+343 YNMPAIAVSVASRGT
-358 DAARYANYISGAT
+358 AAAPYANYISGAT

-383 SKKEGATDEEAAQYA
+383 AKKEGATDEEATRYA

-419 GGLLDKPISNLAS
+419 GGFLDKPISNLAS
-432 HIVRTPLAKTMV
+432 HIVKTPLAKTMV
-444 ETGFDMLEEGMQE
+444 ETGLDMLEEGMQE

-469 VTYNPDAEFDVEDA
+469 VTYNPDAKFDIDGA

-505 YQVNKASYDTVNSLS
+505 YQVNKSSYDTVNSLS
-520 IAANK
+520 IAASK
-525 VSSEQDAKVI
+525 VSSEQDAKI
-535 SDIADQISKGADE
+535 ITDIADQISKGADE

-556 TADKANAEYIKRG
+556 TSDKANAEYIKRG
-569 AEAVKKKLNENYANI
+569 AEAVKKKLNESSANI

-637 NELITEQN
+637 NELIIELN
-645 QVAKTAESIASMQDS
+645 QVAKTAESIASMQDG

-677 EALEYTNTVI
+677 EALKYTNTVI

-709 LDENTETMTNQNVK
+709 LDENTETITNQNVK

-737 SATAEAQQAKAT
+737 NVTAEAQQT
-749 TTERVSNS
+749 QTNTTERVSNS

-781 NIIKAHGNVRSAVDY
+781 NIIRAHGNVRSAVDY

-801 AKSGGSNADTA
+801 AKSGGSNADA
-812 TKEYIRALDSEIRKA
+812 PTKEYIRALDSEIRKA
-827 NKPLLEKNIKRVET
+827 NKPLLEKNIKRIET
-841 LLKEYGVKNVEIDES
+841 LLKEYGVKNVKIDES

-907 DNSLVSDILK
+907 DNSLVGDILK

-938 TIDNLTRLVKE
+938 TVDNLKRLVKE

-976 SEADA
+976 SETDA
-981 ARIVADEFKASHAE
+981 AKIVADEFKASHVE

-1034 PLWKRILDKIEDFIA
+1034 PLWKRILDKIDDFIA

-1063 ADKIREILGSEIDA
+1063 ADKIREILGNEIDA

-1097 KIGNTSDGR
+1097 KIGNTPDGR

-1131 IKSYKLGGFAMPS
+1131 MKSYELGGFAMPS

-1170 PANSDNKVYSADAWT
+1170 PANTDNKVYSADAWT

-1209 LYRKFGHEKISALY
+1209 LYGKFGHEKISALY

-1259 TQGKTVDSVVKETKT
+1259 TQGKTVDSVTKETKT

-1294 TVNEMRPQANESPI
+1294 TINEMRPQANESPI

-1323 AAYADYLMQSGLTSE
+1323 AAYTDYLMQSGLTSE

-1350 QLLSQMVKARN
+1350 QLLSQMIKARN

-1375 IEATNNAIKE
+1375 MEATNNAIKE

-1439 SMKSQGDGNTKN
+1439 SMKSQGDGSTKN
-1451 ATSIFV
+1451 ATSVFV
-1457 GSKTIRAESATEYSS
+1457 GSKTIRAESAAEYSS

-1487 PEEAKAA
+1487 TEEAKAA
-1494 WDEFDNRLS
+1494 WDKFDNRLS
-1503 AIINRIMDAKSG
+1503 AIINRIMDAESG

-1545 LTQYKLTPA
+1545 LTKYKLTPA

-1580 VVGLDEVKY
+1580 VVALDEVKY

-1632 RFAKQLDTGTS
+1632 RFSKQLGKYDYSKSFSEQIEDYKNGVFPYNDTLIVRGTPKVFQDVGFNALPMTYTQTHLKDALANVDGVHLGEAQLKQLPS
-1643 SEITQADVE
+1643 SLERPIAIINSATKPGRVVAIIEIPGNSTNTIAAIEVDETGILNGQKVDSNAIVSAYTKKNAISKLLNDAINSETSGDISIYYIDKNKAMQLSSAIGVQFPGGFKNIDGYVHSIRDSGSPVNMKIENVTKTQ
-1652 QLRSI
+1652 QFKR
-1657 GRKSISEFTSEDI
+1657 
-1670 QKSEK
+1670 
-1675 WAKKFYSELGTKS
+1675 
-1688 PFFRAWFGDWRENDT
+1688 WFGNW
-1703 GSVKVIADKSSER
+1703 
-1716 GTTKNND
+1716 
-1723 TGWDII
+1723 
-1729 VSKKVSKETEHQSS
+1729 ETHPE
-1743 AAVKNAVKYLPY
+1743 
-1755 INDITQNS
+1755 T
-1763 ILLSSEISNK
+1763 
-1773 DNSLSLMF
+1773 
-1781 HSMYSYTEAMGYPAL
+1781 
-1796 LKLKVEELADEKSGQ
+1796 
-1811 SVRRDYIL
+1811 
-1819 QSIEEEPISESKRLS
+1819 
-1834 KAHQSDTGSSTVS
+1834 
-1847 ISDLYALVKSYDK
+1847 
-1860 DFKSQPSSKVVNEDG
+1860 SSKVVNTDG
-1875 SPKVMFHGTSNGGFN
+1875 TPKVVYHGTNADFWTFSLANRGKNGEKLGVGYYFVDN
-1890 TFNTY
+1890 KSSAERY
-1895 GSNFGL
+1895 G
-1901 FGIGSYFTDDSSVA
+1901 DRVVEA
-1915 EEYTHKGKGTNPQV
+1915 
-1929 YSVYL
+1929 YL
-1934 DIKNP
+1934 DIKKP
-1939 IDMDAVA
+1939 ASAEVMEISRKDWEKFLDFAIEHR
-1946 NADAWKNAAQEVF
+1946 DEYIEGEWKGN
-1959 DEGYFENCKT
+1959 DIN
-1969 NEDYFK
+1969 
-1975 ALKEYCADEEM
+1975 KEYELTDFDYGSNDAELIKGFLNGIAAGNKDVTEAYLEM
-1986 YRADAYEFIENAIE
+1986 LKDST
-2000 EMGYDGITH
+2000 GYDGIAYNTD
-2009 IGGGRFNKDSENR
+2009 NTDYY
-2022 HRVYIAFDPTQIK
+2022 VAFTPEQIK
-2035 SVENLGTFDKSKG
+2035 SATDNIGTFDK
-2048 DIRYSKQLDT
+2048 D
-2058 DGKEFVRVDDTTIN
+2058 N
-2072 EKNPKDIV
+2072 KDI
-2080 KALKQIAES
+2080 
-2089 KGFHDMK
+2089 
-2096 INGQSIGLSNKRGI
+2096 
-2110 NEWVFSKS
+2110 
-2118 ATSLYKNNPQAFDDK
+2118 
-2133 MQSFQNADELLETAK
+2133 
-2148 SYINEEAVHKKKFD
+2148 
-2162 NFARGDIR
+2162 
-2170 FKVGENGYV
+2170 
-2179 ADILVGIKQ
+2179 
-2188 NQNAELYDIVNITPT
+2188 
-2203 KITEVQHDSVV
+2203 
-2214 AKATQIRDE
+2214 
-2223 TSVDSSVP
+2223 
-2231 QTNSNVNTN
+2231 
-2240 AENSSDSS
+2240 
-2248 PDTRYSKELDSKLS
+2248 
-2262 MEINRETSLDPE
+2262 
-2274 GTFQS
+2274 
-2279 RGIILNGK
+2279 
-2287 QVGTVGINIYDDFTL
+2287 
-2302 IERLDVDEE
+2302 
-2311 YRNKGIGS
+2311 
-2319 KIITDIASEFD
+2319 
-2330 TTYIVPDNEN
+2330 
-2340 AKRLYERLGDEVTDD
+2340 
-2355 DVVEYLDDGY
+2355 
-2365 GVYEINPYYYDE
+2365 
-2377 STKRY
+2377 RY

-2447 QLTKFFDVI
+2447 QLTKFFEVI

-2471 RQMANITAQNLY
+2471 RQMANVTAQNLY
-2483 NEFRVENTNPL
+2483 NEFRIENTNPL

-2523 AYSDFYKR
+2523 AYSEFYKR

-2546 DELWGDLCNLYPYFF
+2546 DELWSDLCNLYPYFF
-2561 NENTTNP
+2561 NESTTNP

-2650 RGEAADAKT
+2650 RGEAADAKA

-2825 PNSGVDS
+2825 PNSGIDS
-2832 SNNADYIRAV
+2832 SNNADYIRTV

-2848 ANYLVK
+2848 VNYLVK

-2949 LGDNYSTV
+2949 LGDNYSTI

-2996 RRHLENGGAAFT
+2996 RRHLENGGAAFA

-3179 KSTLAELTDKI
+3179 KRTLAELTDKI

-3252 TLNTMNE
+3252 ILNTMNE

-3280 RETYDEQSLKSAYK
+3280 RETYDEQSLKSAYNK
-3294 KTKYIQQSAE
+3294 AKYIKQSAE

-3337 LSTDEFNRRVAD
+3337 LSTNEFNRHVAD

-3373 RLFKTLY
+3373 RFFKTLY

-3432 VGMWRHDSPKD
+3432 INMWRHDSPKD

-3451 LERFIGIQ
+3451 LERFIGIK

-3533 ANYAADMIVSLA
+3533 ANYATDMIASLA

-3585 LGNANARTN
+3585 LGNVTARTN

-3630 GVPYSNINKYITEH
+3630 GVPYNNINKYITEH

-3722 FDDYIRNTGDFAY
+3722 FDNYIRNTGDFAY
-3735 KITNALPSNYKWSSL
+3735 KITNVLPSNYKWSSL

-3774 KPEYSAKSN
+3774 KPEYSSKSN

-3806 KNYSPKD
+3806 EKYSPKG

>member
-107 AAQYQVNAKTTPL
+107 AAQYQVNAKATPL

-343 YNMPAIAVSMATRGT
+343 YNMPAIAVSVATRGT

-729 TTATDTSA
+729 TTTTDTSA
-737 SATAEAQQAKAT
+737 SATAEAQQAKTT

-768 STYEGRNIKETAE
+768 STYEGRNTKETAE

-796 IHDVY
+796 VHDVY
-801 AKSGGSNADTA
+801 TKSGGSNADA
-812 TKEYIRALDSEIRKA
+812 STKEYIRALDSEIRKA

-938 TIDNLTRLVKE
+938 TIDNLMRLVKE

-1131 IKSYKLGGFAMPS
+1131 MKSYKLGGFAMPS

-1375 IEATNNAIKE
+1375 TEATNNAIKE

-1494 WDEFDNRLS
+1494 WDEFDDRLS

-1545 LTQYKLTPA
+1545 LTKYKLTPT

-1595 VNSDVTTALNN
+1595 VNSDVTAALNK
-1606 AGIETKTYENGNEAD
+1606 AGIETKTYKNGNEAD

-1632 RFAKQLDTGTS
+1632 RF
-1643 SEITQADVE
+1643 
-1652 QLRSI
+1652 
-1657 GRKSISEFTSEDI
+1657 
-1670 QKSEK
+1670 
-1675 WAKKFYSELGTKS
+1675 
-1688 PFFRAWFGDWRENDT
+1688 
-1703 GSVKVIADKSSER
+1703 
-1716 GTTKNND
+1716 
-1723 TGWDII
+1723 
-1729 VSKKVSKETEHQSS
+1729 
-1743 AAVKNAVKYLPY
+1743 
-1755 INDITQNS
+1755 
-1763 ILLSSEISNK
+1763 
-1773 DNSLSLMF
+1773 
-1781 HSMYSYTEAMGYPAL
+1781 
-1796 LKLKVEELADEKSGQ
+1796 
-1811 SVRRDYIL
+1811 
-1819 QSIEEEPISESKRLS
+1819 
-1834 KAHQSDTGSSTVS
+1834 
-1847 ISDLYALVKSYDK
+1847 
-1860 DFKSQPSSKVVNEDG
+1860 
-1875 SPKVMFHGTSNGGFN
+1875 
-1890 TFNTY
+1890 
-1895 GSNFGL
+1895 
-1901 FGIGSYFTDDSSVA
+1901 
-1915 EEYTHKGKGTNPQV
+1915 
-1929 YSVYL
+1929 
-1934 DIKNP
+1934 
-1939 IDMDAVA
+1939 
-1946 NADAWKNAAQEVF
+1946 
-1959 DEGYFENCKT
+1959 
-1969 NEDYFK
+1969 
-1975 ALKEYCADEEM
+1975 
-1986 YRADAYEFIENAIE
+1986 
-2000 EMGYDGITH
+2000 
-2009 IGGGRFNKDSENR
+2009 
-2022 HRVYIAFDPTQIK
+2022 
-2035 SVENLGTFDKSKG
+2035 
-2048 DIRYSKQLDT
+2048 SKQLDI
-2058 DGKEFVRVDDTTIN
+2058 DGKEFVKVDDAAID

-2089 KGFHDMK
+2089 KGFYDME
-2096 INGQSIGLSNKRGI
+2096 INGQNIGLSNERGVK
-2110 NEWVFSKS
+2110 EWVYSKD
-2118 ATSLYKNNPQAFDDK
+2118 AKSLYRSNQAAFNDK
-2133 MQSFQNADELLETAK
+2133 MQSFQNANELIEVAK

-2162 NFARGDIR
+2162 NFARGEVR
-2170 FKVGENGYV
+2170 FKVRDNGYI
-2179 ADILVGIKQ
+2179 ADILIGIRR
-2188 NQNAELYDIVNITPT
+2188 NQSAELYDIVNITPT
-2203 KITEVQHDSVV
+2203 KITENSGRYVTDSTVQ
-2214 AKATQIRDE
+2214 TRQE
-2223 TSVDSSVP
+2223 FSVDSSVP
-2231 QTNSNVNTN
+2231 QTNSNVNTD
-2240 AENSSDSS
+2240 AENSSDFST
-2248 PDTRYSKELDSKLS
+2248 DTRYSKELDSKLS

-2287 QVGTVGINIYDDFTL
+2287 QVGAVGINIYDDFTL

-2447 QLTKFFDVI
+2447 QLTKFFEVI

-2561 NENTTNP
+2561 NESTTNP

-2832 SNNADYIRAV
+2832 SNNADYIRAI

-2848 ANYLVK
+2848 VNYLVK

-2903 GYSFMSA
+2903 GYSLMSA

-2949 LGDNYSTV
+2949 LGDNYSTI

-2996 RRHLENGGAAFT
+2996 RGHLENGGAAFT

-3179 KSTLAELTDKI
+3179 KRTLAELTDKI

-3224 DPKYTLAAYAQITPG
+3224 DPKYTIAAYAQITPG

-3252 TLNTMNE
+3252 ILNTMNE

-3409 QLTNAIGCYVISNLL
+3409 QLTNAIGCYVISNLI

-3533 ANYAADMIVSLA
+3533 ANYAADMIASLA
-3545 QILGIPG
+3545 QIFGIPG

-3630 GVPYSNINKYITEH
+3630 GVPYSSINKYITEH

-3722 FDDYIRNTGDFAY
+3722 FDNYIRNTGDFAY

-3750 STAQQ
+3750 NTAQQ

-3806 KNYSPKD
+3806 EKYSPKD

>member
-1 MATKK
+1 MAKKK
-6 YNLSELGEIGSF
+6 YKLSELGELGE
-18 LKSVEEKNK
+18 LVKNYKEKNSK
-27 SNSETQESETTSSN
+27 KKETDSNNALDALSNSSSVQRY
-41 TKLHE
+41 H
-46 NLGSDLVNFL
+46 NLGESLNNYLQKSSGVISKNDYVN
-56 KDSEKK
+56 
-62 YGRITK
+62 
-68 KDYTTAL
+68 AL
-75 ENQRNEIQRA
+75 NAQRKA
-85 FEARHQQE
+85 
-93 QERINQSIRDRIGA
+93 IGA
-107 AAQYQVNAKTTPL
+107 AVKSAVNSAT
-120 IHDAPDQYLHVSK
+120 SSR
-133 ANLPKTFAMS
+133 LPSEINDSERNAIAEATKIARFKES

-175 DWLNYIFE
+175 DWLNYIFD

-190 GGIENLSYSG
+190 GGIENAAYSVN
-200 GAFGAGALEVIK
+200 AFGAGTLEAIK

-224 QNVIKNDAKNTKDKI
+224 QDIIKNDAKYTKDKI

-278 NVAKAASVFNSTP
+278 NAAKAASVFNSTP

-298 YKNTNTP
+298 YKNTHTP

-319 HPVQSAKPQYSPTQI
+319 HAIQSAKPQYSPTQI
-334 IKNLLTNTA
+334 IKGLLTNTA
-343 YNMPAIAVSMATRGT
+343 YNMPAIAVSVASRGT
-358 DAARYANYISGAT
+358 AAAPYANYISGAT

-383 SKKEGATDEEAAQYA
+383 AKKEGATDEEAVQYA

-419 GGLLDKPISNLAS
+419 GGFLDKPISNLAS

-469 VTYNPDAEFDVEDA
+469 VTYNPDAEFDVEGA

-505 YQVNKASYDTVNSLS
+505 YQVNKSSYDTVNSLS

-525 VSSEQDAKVI
+525 VSSEQDAKI
-535 SDIADQISKGADE
+535 ITDIADQISKGADE

-569 AEAVKKKLNENYANI
+569 AEAVKKKLNENSANI

-637 NELITEQN
+637 NELIIEQN
-645 QVAKTAESIASMQDS
+645 QVAKTAESIASMQDG

-709 LDENTETMTNQNVK
+709 LDENTETAATQDVK

-737 SATAEAQQAKAT
+737 NATAEAQQT
-749 TTERVSNS
+749 QTNTTERVSNS

-796 IHDVY
+796 VHDVY
-801 AKSGGSNADTA
+801 AKSGGSNADA
-812 TKEYIRALDSEIRKA
+812 STKEYIRALDSEIRKA

-1063 ADKIREILGSEIDA
+1063 ADKIREILGNEIDA

-1097 KIGNTSDGR
+1097 KIGNSSEGR

-1131 IKSYKLGGFAMPS
+1131 MKSYELGGFAMPS

-1185 PTFPRIEYEA
+1185 PTFPKIEYEA

-1209 LYRKFGHEKISALY
+1209 LYGKFGRETVSALY

-1350 QLLSQMVKARN
+1350 QLLSQMVKTRN

-1375 IEATNNAIKE
+1375 TEATNNAIKE

-1405 KSGVSNGKDPYT
+1405 KSGVSNGKEPYT
-1417 SNGNQRPF
+1417 RNGNQRPF

-1503 AIINRIMDAKSG
+1503 AIINRIMDAESG

-1632 RFAKQLDTGTS
+1632 RFSKQLDKYDYSKSFSEQIDDYKNGIIPKYDTLVVGKTPEVFTKIGLNPLPMTYGTGHLSDILKGNVQDHDFGEANLKQIPKALESPVAIFAS
-1643 SEITQADVE
+1643 STRPDSSVVAILDLSYNNKPMFAAVEIDGTGKLNGENIDSNAITTLHTRQNAANMLNKALAKESNGDVSVYYLDKNKATRF
-1652 QLRSI
+1652 LRSS
-1657 GRKSISEFTSEDI
+1657 GVQFPGVMSITDGYVHSIRDSGSPVNIKIENV
-1670 QKSEK
+1670 
-1675 WAKKFYSELGTKS
+1675 TKTQQ
-1688 PFFRAWFGDWRENDT
+1688 FKRWFGDWENHP
-1703 GSVKVIADKSSER
+1703 K
-1716 GTTKNND
+1716 
-1723 TGWDII
+1723 
-1729 VSKKVSKETEHQSS
+1729 
-1743 AAVKNAVKYLPY
+1743 AA
-1755 INDITQNS
+1755 
-1763 ILLSSEISNK
+1763 
-1773 DNSLSLMF
+1773 
-1781 HSMYSYTEAMGYPAL
+1781 
-1796 LKLKVEELADEKSGQ
+1796 
-1811 SVRRDYIL
+1811 
-1819 QSIEEEPISESKRLS
+1819 
-1834 KAHQSDTGSSTVS
+1834 
-1847 ISDLYALVKSYDK
+1847 
-1860 DFKSQPSSKVVNEDG
+1860 SKVVNADG
-1875 SPKVMFHGTSNGGFN
+1875 TPKVVYHGTNADFWTFSLANRGKNGEKLGVGYYFVDN
-1890 TFNTY
+1890 KSSAERY
-1895 GSNFGL
+1895 GDRV
-1901 FGIGSYFTDDSSVA
+1901 IEA
-1915 EEYTHKGKGTNPQV
+1915 
-1929 YSVYL
+1929 YL
-1934 DIKNP
+1934 DIKKP
-1939 IDMDAVA
+1939 ASAEVMEISRKDWEKFIDFAIEHRDEYI
-1946 NADAWKNAAQEVF
+1946 DGEWK
-1959 DEGYFENCKT
+1959 G
-1969 NEDYFK
+1969 NEIN
-1975 ALKEYCADEEM
+1975 KEYELTDYDYGSNDAALIKGFLNGIAAGNKEVTEAYLEM
-1986 YRADAYEFIENAIE
+1986 LKDST
-2000 EMGYDGITH
+2000 GYDGIAYNTD
-2009 IGGGRFNKDSENR
+2009 NTDYY
-2022 HRVYIAFDPTQIK
+2022 VAFTPEQIK
-2035 SVENLGTFDKSKG
+2035 SATDNIGTFDKG
-2048 DIRYSKQLDT
+2048 
-2058 DGKEFVRVDDTTIN
+2058 N
-2072 EKNPKDIV
+2072 KDI
-2080 KALKQIAES
+2080 
-2089 KGFHDMK
+2089 
-2096 INGQSIGLSNKRGI
+2096 
-2110 NEWVFSKS
+2110 
-2118 ATSLYKNNPQAFDDK
+2118 
-2133 MQSFQNADELLETAK
+2133 
-2148 SYINEEAVHKKKFD
+2148 
-2162 NFARGDIR
+2162 
-2170 FKVGENGYV
+2170 
-2179 ADILVGIKQ
+2179 
-2188 NQNAELYDIVNITPT
+2188 
-2203 KITEVQHDSVV
+2203 
-2214 AKATQIRDE
+2214 
-2223 TSVDSSVP
+2223 
-2231 QTNSNVNTN
+2231 
-2240 AENSSDSS
+2240 
-2248 PDTRYSKELDSKLS
+2248 
-2262 MEINRETSLDPE
+2262 
-2274 GTFQS
+2274 
-2279 RGIILNGK
+2279 
-2287 QVGTVGINIYDDFTL
+2287 
-2302 IERLDVDEE
+2302 
-2311 YRNKGIGS
+2311 
-2319 KIITDIASEFD
+2319 
-2330 TTYIVPDNEN
+2330 
-2340 AKRLYERLGDEVTDD
+2340 
-2355 DVVEYLDDGY
+2355 
-2365 GVYEINPYYYDE
+2365 
-2377 STKRY
+2377 RY

-2546 DELWGDLCNLYPYFF
+2546 DELWSDLCNLYPYFF
-2561 NENTTNP
+2561 NESTTNP

-2659 TLKVAMDWNQAELT
+2659 TLKVTMDWNQAELT

-2695 KIERLTNK
+2695 KIERLTSK

-2848 ANYLVK
+2848 VNYLVK

-2949 LGDNYSTV
+2949 LGDNYSTI

-3179 KSTLAELTDKI
+3179 KRTLAELTDKI

-3252 TLNTMNE
+3252 ILNTMNE

-3366 TAPISTN
+3366 TAPISTD
-3373 RLFKTLY
+3373 RFFKTLF

-3400 RNGKSGAKK
+3400 RNGKAGAKK

-3432 VGMWRHDSPKD
+3432 IGMWRHDSPKD

-3533 ANYAADMIVSLA
+3533 ANYAADMIASLA

-3735 KITNALPSNYKWSSL
+3735 KITNYLPSNYKWSSL

-3806 KNYSPKD
+3806 EKYSPKD

>member
-27 SNSETQESETTSSN
+27 SNGETRESETASSS
-41 TKLHE
+41 TKIHE

-120 IHDAPDQYLHVSK
+120 IHDAPNQYLHVSK

-175 DWLNYIFE
+175 DWLNYIFD

-190 GGIENLSYSG
+190 GGIENAAYSLD
-200 GAFGAGALEVIK
+200 AFGAGTLEAIK

-224 QNVIKNDAKNTKDKI
+224 QDIIKNDAKYTKDKI

-278 NVAKAASVFNSTP
+278 NAAKAASVFNSTP

-298 YKNTNTP
+298 YKKTHTP

-319 HPVQSAKPQYSPTQI
+319 HAIQSAKPQYSPTQI
-334 IKNLLTNTA
+334 IKGLLTNTA
-343 YNMPAIAVSMATRGT
+343 YNMPAIAVSVASRGT
-358 DAARYANYISGAT
+358 AAAPYANYISGAT

-383 SKKEGATDEEAAQYA
+383 AKKEGATDEEAAQYA

-432 HIVRTPLAKTMV
+432 HIVKTPLAKTMV
-444 ETGFDMLEEGMQE
+444 ETGLDMLEEGMQE

-469 VTYNPDAEFDVEDA
+469 VTYNPDAEFDVEGA

-520 IAANK
+520 IAASK
-525 VSSEQDAKVI
+525 VSSEQDAKI
-535 SDIADQISKGADE
+535 ITDIADQISKGADE

-569 AEAVKKKLNENYANI
+569 AEEVKKKLNENSANI

-637 NELITEQN
+637 NELIIEQN
-645 QVAKTAESIASMQDS
+645 QVAKTAESIASMQDG

-709 LDENTETMTNQNVK
+709 LDENTETAATQDVK

-737 SATAEAQQAKAT
+737 NATAEAQQT
-749 TTERVSNS
+749 QTNTTERVSNS

-796 IHDVY
+796 VHDVY
-801 AKSGGSNADTA
+801 AKSGGSNADA
-812 TKEYIRALDSEIRKA
+812 STKEYIRALDSEIRKA
-827 NKPLLEKNIKRVET
+827 NKPLLEKNIKRIET

-907 DNSLVSDILK
+907 DNSLVGDILK
-917 AASESKVFN
+917 AARESKVFN

-938 TIDNLTRLVKE
+938 TVDNLTRLVKE

-1063 ADKIREILGSEIDA
+1063 ADKIREILGNEIDA

-1097 KIGNTSDGR
+1097 KIGNTPDGR

-1131 IKSYKLGGFAMPS
+1131 MKSYELGGFAMPS

-1170 PANSDNKVYSADAWT
+1170 PANPDNKVYSADAWT
-1185 PTFPRIEYEA
+1185 PTFPKIEYEA

-1209 LYRKFGHEKISALY
+1209 LYGKFGHEKISALY

-1242 ISKQSDNPQMMQ
+1242 ISKQSNNPQMMQ

-1323 AAYADYLMQSGLTSE
+1323 AAYTDYLMQSGLTSE

-1350 QLLSQMVKARN
+1350 QLLSQIVKARN

-1375 IEATNNAIKE
+1375 TEATNNAIKE

-1405 KSGVSNGKDPYT
+1405 KSGVPNGKEPYT
-1417 SNGNQRPF
+1417 RNGNQRPF

-1439 SMKSQGDGNTKN
+1439 SMKSQGDGNAKN

-1457 GSKTIRAESATEYSS
+1457 GSKTIRAESAAEYSS

-1503 AIINRIMDAKSG
+1503 VIINRIMDAESG

-1580 VVGLDEVKY
+1580 VVALDEVKY

-1595 VNSDVTTALNN
+1595 INSNVTTALNN

-1632 RFAKQLDTGTS
+1632 RFSKQLDKYDYSKSFSEQIEDYKNGIIPKYDTLVVGKTPEVFTKIGLNPLPMTYGTGHLSDILKGNVQDHDFGEANLKQIPKALESPVAIFAS
-1643 SEITQADVE
+1643 STRPDSSVVAILDLSYNNKPMFAAVEIDGTGKLNGENIDSNAITTLHTRQNAANMLNKALAKESNGDVSVYYLDKNKATRF
-1652 QLRSI
+1652 LRSS
-1657 GRKSISEFTSEDI
+1657 GVQFPGVMSITDGYVHSIRDSGSPVNMKIENV
-1670 QKSEK
+1670 
-1675 WAKKFYSELGTKS
+1675 TKTQQ
-1688 PFFRAWFGDWRENDT
+1688 FKRWFGDWENHP
-1703 GSVKVIADKSSER
+1703 K
-1716 GTTKNND
+1716 
-1723 TGWDII
+1723 
-1729 VSKKVSKETEHQSS
+1729 
-1743 AAVKNAVKYLPY
+1743 AA
-1755 INDITQNS
+1755 
-1763 ILLSSEISNK
+1763 
-1773 DNSLSLMF
+1773 
-1781 HSMYSYTEAMGYPAL
+1781 
-1796 LKLKVEELADEKSGQ
+1796 
-1811 SVRRDYIL
+1811 
-1819 QSIEEEPISESKRLS
+1819 
-1834 KAHQSDTGSSTVS
+1834 
-1847 ISDLYALVKSYDK
+1847 
-1860 DFKSQPSSKVVNEDG
+1860 SKVVNTDG
-1875 SPKVMFHGTSNGGFN
+1875 TPKVVYHGTNADFWTFSLANRGKNGEKLGVGYYFVDN
-1890 TFNTY
+1890 KSSAERY
-1895 GSNFGL
+1895 G
-1901 FGIGSYFTDDSSVA
+1901 DRVVEA
-1915 EEYTHKGKGTNPQV
+1915 
-1929 YSVYL
+1929 YL
-1934 DIKNP
+1934 DIKKP
-1939 IDMDAVA
+1939 ASAEVMEISRKDWEKFLDFAIEHRDEYIDGE
-1946 NADAWKNAAQEVF
+1946 WKGN
-1959 DEGYFENCKT
+1959 DIN
-1969 NEDYFK
+1969 
-1975 ALKEYCADEEM
+1975 KEYELTDFDYGSNDAELIKGFLNGIAAGNKDVTEAYLEM
-1986 YRADAYEFIENAIE
+1986 LKDST
-2000 EMGYDGITH
+2000 GYDGI
-2009 IGGGRFNKDSENR
+2009 
-2022 HRVYIAFDPTQIK
+2022 VYNTDNTDYYVAFTPEQIK
-2035 SVENLGTFDKSKG
+2035 SATDNIGTFDK
-2048 DIRYSKQLDT
+2048 D
-2058 DGKEFVRVDDTTIN
+2058 N
-2072 EKNPKDIV
+2072 KDI
-2080 KALKQIAES
+2080 
-2089 KGFHDMK
+2089 
-2096 INGQSIGLSNKRGI
+2096 
-2110 NEWVFSKS
+2110 
-2118 ATSLYKNNPQAFDDK
+2118 
-2133 MQSFQNADELLETAK
+2133 
-2148 SYINEEAVHKKKFD
+2148 
-2162 NFARGDIR
+2162 
-2170 FKVGENGYV
+2170 
-2179 ADILVGIKQ
+2179 
-2188 NQNAELYDIVNITPT
+2188 
-2203 KITEVQHDSVV
+2203 
-2214 AKATQIRDE
+2214 
-2223 TSVDSSVP
+2223 
-2231 QTNSNVNTN
+2231 
-2240 AENSSDSS
+2240 
-2248 PDTRYSKELDSKLS
+2248 
-2262 MEINRETSLDPE
+2262 
-2274 GTFQS
+2274 
-2279 RGIILNGK
+2279 
-2287 QVGTVGINIYDDFTL
+2287 
-2302 IERLDVDEE
+2302 
-2311 YRNKGIGS
+2311 
-2319 KIITDIASEFD
+2319 
-2330 TTYIVPDNEN
+2330 
-2340 AKRLYERLGDEVTDD
+2340 
-2355 DVVEYLDDGY
+2355 
-2365 GVYEINPYYYDE
+2365 
-2377 STKRY
+2377 RY

-2447 QLTKFFDVI
+2447 QLTKFFEVI

-2471 RQMANITAQNLY
+2471 RQMANVTAQNLY
-2483 NEFRVENTNPL
+2483 NEFRIENTNPL

-2546 DELWGDLCNLYPYFF
+2546 DELWSDLCNLYPYFF
-2561 NENTTNP
+2561 NESTTNP

-2739 LRAAVGSY
+2739 LRAVVGSY

-2825 PNSGVDS
+2825 PNSGIDS
-2832 SNNADYIRAV
+2832 SNNADYIRTV

-2848 ANYLVK
+2848 VNYLVK

-2949 LGDNYSTV
+2949 LGDNYSTI

-3179 KSTLAELTDKI
+3179 KRTTGENANKVLNFIS
-3190 PLWVPNNAKK
+3190 NNAKK

-3252 TLNTMNE
+3252 ILNTMNE

-3280 RETYDEQSLKSAYK
+3280 RETYDEQNLKSAYNK
-3294 KTKYIQQSAE
+3294 AKYIKQSAE

-3337 LSTDEFNRRVAD
+3337 LSTDEFNRHVAD

-3373 RLFKTLY
+3373 RFFKTLY
-3380 PFMNEPVKTAATLI
+3380 PFMNEPVKTAAALI

-3400 RNGKSGAKK
+3400 RNGKAGAKK

-3451 LERFIGIQ
+3451 LERFIGIK

-3533 ANYAADMIVSLA
+3533 ANYATDMIASLA

-3585 LGNANARTN
+3585 LGNVTARTN

-3630 GVPYSNINKYITEH
+3630 GVPYNNINKYITEH

-3722 FDDYIRNTGDFAY
+3722 FDNYIRNTGDFAY

-3750 STAQQ
+3750 NAAQQ

-3783 WMDELCDNKVDFQTY
+3783 WMDELCNNKVDFQTY

-3806 KNYSPKD
+3806 KKYSPKD

>member
-1 MATKK
+1 M
-6 YNLSELGEIGSF
+6 
-18 LKSVEEKNK
+18 EE
-27 SNSETQESETTSSN
+27 T
-41 TKLHE
+41 
-46 NLGSDLVNFL
+46 G
-56 KDSEKK
+56 
-62 YGRITK
+62 
-68 KDYTTAL
+68 
-75 ENQRNEIQRA
+75 
-85 FEARHQQE
+85 
-93 QERINQSIRDRIGA
+93 
-107 AAQYQVNAKTTPL
+107 
-120 IHDAPDQYLHVSK
+120 
-133 ANLPKTFAMS
+133 
-143 EKEEADKRAARQKS
+143 
-157 IENAKQ
+157 
-163 NHPVVTDINPVS
+163 
-175 DWLNYIFE
+175 
-183 SEQNYGR
+183 QNY
-190 GGIENLSYSG
+190 
-200 GAFGAGALEVIK
+200 
-212 NAAKAISGDKEA
+212 
-224 QNVIKNDAKNTKDKI
+224 
-239 VAAFEKNREN
+239 
-249 PYGTPDEQLQE
+249 
-260 GEHLEN
+260 
-266 LKKVWNKINPIS
+266 
-278 NVAKAASVFNSTP
+278 
-291 YNKGFAE
+291 
-298 YKNTNTP
+298 
-305 EYQKDV
+305 
-311 IQKEIERT
+311 
-319 HPVQSAKPQYSPTQI
+319 
-334 IKNLLTNTA
+334 LT
-343 YNMPAIAVSMATRGT
+343 
-358 DAARYANYISGAT
+358 T
-371 LGIQS
+371 L
-376 MSDSYDE
+376 
-383 SKKEGATDEEAAQYA
+383 
-398 MLEGV
+398 
-403 NQGVMDTV
+403 
-411 LGGVSGAT
+411 
-419 GGLLDKPISNLAS
+419 
-432 HIVRTPLAKTMV
+432 
-444 ETGFDMLEEGMQE
+444 
-457 SAQNYITTINKR
+457 NKR
-469 VTYNPDAEFDVEDA
+469 LTYKPDDEFDVDSA
-483 VYEGVLGGL
+483 VYEGVLGGINAAIL
-492 NSLVLSPGKAYSR
+492 GTPKTYSQ
-505 YQVNKASYDTVNSLS
+505 YKVNRAAYDTVNSLS
-520 IAANK
+520 TAASR

-535 SDIADQISKGADE
+535 SDMADQISKGADE
-548 VIADSETE
+548 VIADSKTE

-569 AEAVKKKLNENYANI
+569 VEEVKKKLNENSANI

-637 NELITEQN
+637 NELIIEQN
-645 QVAKTAESIASMQDS
+645 QVAKTAESIASMQDG

-709 LDENTETMTNQNVK
+709 LDENTETAATQDVK

-737 SATAEAQQAKAT
+737 NATAEAQQT
-749 TTERVSNS
+749 QTNTTERVSNS

-796 IHDVY
+796 VHDVY
-801 AKSGGSNADTA
+801 AKSGGSNADA
-812 TKEYIRALDSEIRKA
+812 STKEYIRALDSEIRKA
-827 NKPLLEKNIKRVET
+827 NKPLLEKNIKRIET

-907 DNSLVSDILK
+907 DNSLVGDILK
-917 AASESKVFN
+917 AARESKVFN

-938 TIDNLTRLVKE
+938 TVDNLTRLVKE

-1063 ADKIREILGSEIDA
+1063 ADKIREILGNEIDA

-1097 KIGNTSDGR
+1097 KIGNTPDGR

-1131 IKSYKLGGFAMPS
+1131 MKSYELGGFAMPS

-1170 PANSDNKVYSADAWT
+1170 PANPDNKVYSADAWT
-1185 PTFPRIEYEA
+1185 PTFPKIEYEA

-1209 LYRKFGHEKISALY
+1209 LYGKFGHEKISALY

-1242 ISKQSDNPQMMQ
+1242 ISKQSNNPQMMQ

-1323 AAYADYLMQSGLTSE
+1323 AAYTDYLMQSGLTSE

-1375 IEATNNAIKE
+1375 TEATNNAIKE

-1405 KSGVSNGKDPYT
+1405 KSGVPNGKEPYT
-1417 SNGNQRPF
+1417 RNGNQRPF

-1451 ATSIFV
+1451 ATSVFV
-1457 GSKTIRAESATEYSS
+1457 GSKTIRAESAAEYSS

-1503 AIINRIMDAKSG
+1503 AIINRIMDAESG

-1545 LTQYKLTPA
+1545 LTQYKLTPT

-1595 VNSDVTTALNN
+1595 INSDVTTALNN

-1632 RFAKQLDTGTS
+1632 RFSKQLDTDTS
-1643 SEITQADVE
+1643 SKITQADVE

-1657 GRKSISEFTSEDI
+1657 GRKSIFEFTSEDI

-1703 GSVKVIADKSSER
+1703 GTYKAVKASGSSYSGAGRAHNTDMGRDISWGSSLTRETQNHAVKSKIAVSALGDIQSVVENSIYLDTNISEKSSN
-1716 GTTKNND
+1716 TKMQNTAFMHSLYTVYESN
-1723 TGWDII
+1723 G
-1729 VSKKVSKETEHQSS
+1729 Q
-1743 AAVKNAVKYLPY
+1743 KY
-1755 INDITQNS
+1755 
-1763 ILLSSEISNK
+1763 
-1773 DNSLSLMF
+1773 
-1781 HSMYSYTEAMGYPAL
+1781 L
-1796 LKLKVEELADEKSGQ
+1796 LKLFVEEALPNKGGEPFSRAYELKDIEKIADLSGGVLSQKGGLTEDKSTT
-1811 SVRRDYIL
+1811 
-1819 QSIEEEPISESKRLS
+1819 SI
-1834 KAHQSDTGSSTVS
+1834 S
-1847 ISDLYALVKSYDK
+1847 ISDLYALVKGYDK
-1860 DFKSQPSSKVVNEDG
+1860 DFKSQPSSKVVNTDG
-1875 SPKVMFHGTSNGGFN
+1875 TPKVVYHGTTANFTEFKPSNGALGK
-1890 TFNTY
+1890 
-1895 GSNFGL
+1895 
-1901 FGIGSYFTDDSSVA
+1901 GIYFTDSKDFAKGYTYQNGVA
-1915 EEYTHKGKGTNPQV
+1915 VGNVMEC
-1929 YSVYL
+1929 YL

-1939 IDMDAVA
+1939 YIVKYADNYDTDALRE
-1946 NADAWKNAAQEVF
+1946 K
-1959 DEGYFENCKT
+1959 
-1969 NEDYFK
+1969 
-1975 ALKEYCADEEM
+1975 
-1986 YRADAYEFIENAIE
+1986 
-2000 EMGYDGITH
+2000 GYDGILHEAT
-2009 IGGGRFNKDSENR
+2009 GMY
-2022 HRVYIAFDPTQIK
+2022 VAFDPTQIK
-2035 SVENLGTFDKSKG
+2035 SVDNIGTFDKGKG
-2048 DIRYSKQLDT
+2048 DI
-2058 DGKEFVRVDDTTIN
+2058 
-2072 EKNPKDIV
+2072 
-2080 KALKQIAES
+2080 
-2089 KGFHDMK
+2089 
-2096 INGQSIGLSNKRGI
+2096 
-2110 NEWVFSKS
+2110 
-2118 ATSLYKNNPQAFDDK
+2118 
-2133 MQSFQNADELLETAK
+2133 
-2148 SYINEEAVHKKKFD
+2148 
-2162 NFARGDIR
+2162 
-2170 FKVGENGYV
+2170 
-2179 ADILVGIKQ
+2179 
-2188 NQNAELYDIVNITPT
+2188 
-2203 KITEVQHDSVV
+2203 
-2214 AKATQIRDE
+2214 
-2223 TSVDSSVP
+2223 
-2231 QTNSNVNTN
+2231 
-2240 AENSSDSS
+2240 
-2248 PDTRYSKELDSKLS
+2248 
-2262 MEINRETSLDPE
+2262 
-2274 GTFQS
+2274 
-2279 RGIILNGK
+2279 
-2287 QVGTVGINIYDDFTL
+2287 
-2302 IERLDVDEE
+2302 
-2311 YRNKGIGS
+2311 
-2319 KIITDIASEFD
+2319 
-2330 TTYIVPDNEN
+2330 
-2340 AKRLYERLGDEVTDD
+2340 
-2355 DVVEYLDDGY
+2355 
-2365 GVYEINPYYYDE
+2365 
-2377 STKRY
+2377 RY

-2391 KKKVREAERAA
+2391 KKKVRQAERAA

-2447 QLTKFFDVI
+2447 QLTKFFEVI

-2471 RQMANITAQNLY
+2471 RQMANVTAQNLY
-2483 NEFRVENTNPL
+2483 NEFRIENTNPL

-2546 DELWGDLCNLYPYFF
+2546 DELWGELCNLYPYFF
-2561 NENTTNP
+2561 NESTTNP
-2568 SEMMEQ
+2568 REMMEQ

-2659 TLKVAMDWNQAELT
+2659 TLKVTMDWNQAELT

-2747 LASLNNT
+2747 LTSLNNT

-2767 TETLQS
+2767 TEILQS
-2773 EQERINSAASKVI
+2773 EREKINNEAAKVI

-2825 PNSGVDS
+2825 PNSGIDS
-2832 SNNADYIRAV
+2832 SNNADYIRTV

-2848 ANYLVK
+2848 VNYLVK

-2949 LGDNYSTV
+2949 LGDNYSTIS
-2957 AGSTQAKKN
+2957 GSTQAKKN

-3179 KSTLAELTDKI
+3179 KRTTGENANKVLNFIS
-3190 PLWVPNNAKK
+3190 NNAKK

-3224 DPKYTLAAYAQITPG
+3224 DPKYTLAAYAQIRPG
-3239 VNNIVKQG
+3239 VNNIVKQS

-3252 TLNTMNE
+3252 ILNTMNE

-3280 RETYDEQSLKSAYK
+3280 RETYDEQSLKSAYNK
-3294 KTKYIQQSAE
+3294 AKYIKQSAE

-3337 LSTDEFNRRVAD
+3337 LSTDEFNRHVAN

-3356 KTQVVDSVLD
+3356 KTQVVDSILD

-3373 RLFKTLY
+3373 RFFKTLY

-3400 RNGKSGAKK
+3400 RNGKAGAKK

-3432 VGMWRHDSPKD
+3432 IGMWRHDSPKD

-3451 LERFIGIQ
+3451 LERFIGIK

-3533 ANYAADMIVSLA
+3533 ANYATDMIASLA

-3585 LGNANARTN
+3585 LGNVTARTN

-3630 GVPYSNINKYITEH
+3630 GVPYNNINKYITEH

-3722 FDDYIRNTGDFAY
+3722 FDNYIRNTGDFAY

-3750 STAQQ
+3750 NTAQQ

-3774 KPEYSAKSN
+3774 KPEYSSKSN

-3806 KNYSPKD
+3806 KKYSPKD

>member
-200 GAFGAGALEVIK
+200 NAFGAGALEVIK

-298 YKNTNTP
+298 YKKTNTP

-334 IKNLLTNTA
+334 TKNLLTNTA
-343 YNMPAIAVSMATRGT
+343 YNMPAIAVSVASRGT
-358 DAARYANYISGAT
+358 AAAPYANYTSGAT

-383 SKKEGATDEEAAQYA
+383 AKKEGATDEEAAQYA

-469 VTYNPDAEFDVEDA
+469 VTYNPDAEFDVEGA

-548 VIADSETE
+548 VIADSKTE

-660 QISEDAQTAAV
+660 QISEDAQTAAI

-709 LDENTETMTNQNVK
+709 LDENTETITNQNLK

-729 TTATDTSA
+729 TTTTDTSA
-737 SATAEAQQAKAT
+737 SATAETQQAKAT

-796 IHDVY
+796 VHDVY

-880 YVSPYADGKAII
+880 YVSPYTDGKAII

-938 TIDNLTRLVKE
+938 TIDNLMRLVKE

-1097 KIGNTSDGR
+1097 KIGNSSEGR

-1209 LYRKFGHEKISALY
+1209 LYRKFGHEKVSALY

-1294 TVNEMRPQANESPI
+1294 TINEMRPQANESPI

-1375 IEATNNAIKE
+1375 TEATNNAIKE

-1405 KSGVSNGKDPYT
+1405 KSGVSNGKEPYT
-1417 SNGNQRPF
+1417 RNGNQRPF

-1439 SMKSQGDGNTKN
+1439 SMKSQGDGNAKN

-1472 LDEIRADKGRLAHRT
+1472 LDDIRADKGRLAHRT

-1503 AIINRIMDAKSG
+1503 AIINRIMDAESG

-1632 RFAKQLDTGTS
+1632 RFSKQLDKYDYSKSFSEQIEDYKNGMFPYNDTLIVGGTPKVFQDVGFNALPMTYTQTHLKDALANVDGAHLGEAQLKQLPSALEHPIAIINSATKPGRAVAIIEIPGNSANTIAAIEVDGTGIINGQKVDSNAIVSAYTKKNAISKLLNDAIDSEMSGNISIYYIDKNKAMQLS
-1643 SEITQADVE
+1643 SAIGVQFPGGFKNIDGYVHSIRDSGSPVNIKIENVTKTQ
-1652 QLRSI
+1652 QFKR
-1657 GRKSISEFTSEDI
+1657 
-1670 QKSEK
+1670 
-1675 WAKKFYSELGTKS
+1675 
-1688 PFFRAWFGDWRENDT
+1688 WFGNW
-1703 GSVKVIADKSSER
+1703 
-1716 GTTKNND
+1716 
-1723 TGWDII
+1723 
-1729 VSKKVSKETEHQSS
+1729 ETHPE
-1743 AAVKNAVKYLPY
+1743 
-1755 INDITQNS
+1755 T
-1763 ILLSSEISNK
+1763 
-1773 DNSLSLMF
+1773 
-1781 HSMYSYTEAMGYPAL
+1781 
-1796 LKLKVEELADEKSGQ
+1796 
-1811 SVRRDYIL
+1811 
-1819 QSIEEEPISESKRLS
+1819 
-1834 KAHQSDTGSSTVS
+1834 
-1847 ISDLYALVKSYDK
+1847 
-1860 DFKSQPSSKVVNEDG
+1860 SSKVVNADG
-1875 SPKVMFHGTSNGGFN
+1875 TPKVVYHGTNADFWTFSLANRGKNGEKLGVGYYFVDN
-1890 TFNTY
+1890 KSSAERY
-1895 GSNFGL
+1895 G
-1901 FGIGSYFTDDSSVA
+1901 DRVVEA
-1915 EEYTHKGKGTNPQV
+1915 
-1929 YSVYL
+1929 YL
-1934 DIKNP
+1934 DIKKP
-1939 IDMDAVA
+1939 ASAEVMEISRKDWEKFLDFAMEHRDEYIDGE
-1946 NADAWKNAAQEVF
+1946 WK
-1959 DEGYFENCKT
+1959 G
-1969 NEDYFK
+1969 NEIN
-1975 ALKEYCADEEM
+1975 KEYELTDYDYGSNDAALIKGFLNGIAAGNKDVTEAYLEM
-1986 YRADAYEFIENAIE
+1986 LKDST
-2000 EMGYDGITH
+2000 GYDGIAYNTD
-2009 IGGGRFNKDSENR
+2009 NTDYY
-2022 HRVYIAFDPTQIK
+2022 VAFTPEQIK
-2035 SVENLGTFDKSKG
+2035 SATDNIGTFDK
-2048 DIRYSKQLDT
+2048 D
-2058 DGKEFVRVDDTTIN
+2058 N
-2072 EKNPKDIV
+2072 KDI
-2080 KALKQIAES
+2080 
-2089 KGFHDMK
+2089 
-2096 INGQSIGLSNKRGI
+2096 
-2110 NEWVFSKS
+2110 
-2118 ATSLYKNNPQAFDDK
+2118 
-2133 MQSFQNADELLETAK
+2133 
-2148 SYINEEAVHKKKFD
+2148 
-2162 NFARGDIR
+2162 
-2170 FKVGENGYV
+2170 
-2179 ADILVGIKQ
+2179 
-2188 NQNAELYDIVNITPT
+2188 
-2203 KITEVQHDSVV
+2203 
-2214 AKATQIRDE
+2214 
-2223 TSVDSSVP
+2223 
-2231 QTNSNVNTN
+2231 
-2240 AENSSDSS
+2240 
-2248 PDTRYSKELDSKLS
+2248 
-2262 MEINRETSLDPE
+2262 
-2274 GTFQS
+2274 
-2279 RGIILNGK
+2279 
-2287 QVGTVGINIYDDFTL
+2287 
-2302 IERLDVDEE
+2302 
-2311 YRNKGIGS
+2311 
-2319 KIITDIASEFD
+2319 
-2330 TTYIVPDNEN
+2330 
-2340 AKRLYERLGDEVTDD
+2340 
-2355 DVVEYLDDGY
+2355 
-2365 GVYEINPYYYDE
+2365 
-2377 STKRY
+2377 RY

-2447 QLTKFFDVI
+2447 QLTRFFEVI

-2471 RQMANITAQNLY
+2471 RQMANITAQSLY

-2561 NENTTNP
+2561 NESTTNP

-2581 LKKTPGHPYYDMSSE
+2581 LKKAPGHPYYDMSSE

-2644 EEANAA
+2644 EEANVA

-2659 TLKVAMDWNQAELT
+2659 TLKVTMDWNQAELT

-2695 KIERLTNK
+2695 KIERLTSKLANAPGMK
-2703 VERKNVNM
+2703 EVKRINVNM
-2711 AQKTALKEI
+2711 AQKVTLKEI

-2739 LRAAVGSY
+2739 LRMAVGSY
-2747 LASLNNT
+2747 LTSLNNT
-2754 KLLNGKTV
+2754 MLLNGKTV

-2767 TETLQS
+2767 TEILQS
-2773 EQERINSAASKVI
+2773 EREKINNEATKVI

-2796 SELYQGRSTRQIEAL
+2796 SELFRGASSRQIEAL
-2811 KFELD
+2811 KFQLDRLIEVASNYQYSETFNEPGPTNDFIFNLHKEGANVNYDELNEAYNYIKTHNIKITD
-2816 KLTELANES
+2816 AVKKYFEGDTYQDFYKNARGKLHLRVND
-2825 PNSGVDS
+2825 GVDIMTMWKDLS
-2832 SNNADYIRAV
+2832 SSHPNIFDAELKNPSVMLEQMLEVVSSVRIVNASNNADYIRAV
-2842 TDLTRM
+2842 GDLTRM
-2848 ANYLVK
+2848 VNHLVK

-2949 LGDNYSTV
+2949 LGDNYSTI

-3147 ANGLKRALS
+3147 TDGLKRALS

-3170 IDKINGNEP
+3170 IDRINGNEP
-3179 KSTLAELTDKI
+3179 KRTTGDNANKI
-3190 PLWVPNNAKK
+3190 LNFFSNSAKK

-3252 TLNTMNE
+3252 ILDTMNE
-3259 YSGIAVIKSLGYSDT
+3259 YSGIAVIKSMGYSDT

-3294 KTKYIQQSAE
+3294 KAKYIQQSAE

-3337 LSTDEFNRRVAD
+3337 LSTDEFNRHVAD

-3373 RLFKTLY
+3373 RGFRTAM

-3400 RNGKSGAKK
+3400 RNGKAGAKK

-3481 PYIAQIYDTIA
+3481 PFIAQAYDTIA

-3500 ERMDLQPVADLVGN
+3500 ERMDLQPLADLVGN
-3514 GMYFFNSLSK
+3514 GMYFFKSLGK

-3533 ANYAADMIVSLA
+3533 LNYGADMIASLA
-3545 QILGIPG
+3545 QALGIPG

-3722 FDDYIRNTGDFAY
+3722 FDNYIRNTGDFAY
-3735 KITNALPSNYKWSSL
+3735 KITNALPSNYKWSNL
-3750 STAQQ
+3750 NTAQQ

-3806 KNYSPKD
+3806 EKYSPKD

>member
-133 ANLPKTFAMS
+133 ANLPKTFTMS

-163 NHPVVTDINPVS
+163 NHPVVTDTGVKSTLDYIGKSGTNAFQGSLDDILAGSEAVLTGLGGDVVVNVIN
-175 DWLNYIFE
+175 
-183 SEQNYGR
+183 
-190 GGIENLSYSG
+190 
-200 GAFGAGALEVIK
+200 
-212 NAAKAISGDKEA
+212 AISGDKQA
-224 QNVIKNDAKNTKDKI
+224 QDKLKNDLKADS
-239 VAAFEKNREN
+239 
-249 PYGTPDEQLQE
+249 
-260 GEHLEN
+260 EN
-266 LKKVWNKINPIS
+266 LKQDFKSLLKGYS
-278 NVAKAASVFNSTP
+278 NDENDEKTQTSKFTKAYVDYMNNIAPESVT
-291 YNKGFAE
+291 E
-298 YKNTNTP
+298 
-305 EYQKDV
+305 QV
-311 IQKEIERT
+311 QQEIERT
-319 HPVQSAKPQYSPTQI
+319 HPIQAAKDKYSPTQI
-334 IKNLLTNTA
+334 VKNIYTNTN
-343 YNMPAIAVSMATRGT
+343 NMLPQIVFAQSLGGIAGSVVG
-358 DAARYANYISGAT
+358 GAM
-371 LGIQS
+371 LGMQS
-376 MSDSYDE
+376 MPGAYRDA
-383 SKKEGATDEEAAQYA
+383 KAEGATDEQAVQYA
-398 MLEGV
+398 VLEGV
-403 NQGVMDTV
+403 NQGAGDTI
-411 LGGVSGAT
+411 LGGIGGAT
-419 GGLLDKPISNLAS
+419 VGLLDKPISKLAS

-444 ETGFDMLEEGMQE
+444 ETGLNMLEEGGQE
-457 SAQNYITTINKR
+457 VAQNFITTINKR
-469 VTYNPDAEFDVEDA
+469 VTYNPDAEFDVEGA

-505 YQVNKASYDTVNSLS
+505 YQVNKSSYDTVNSLS

-525 VSSEQDAKVI
+525 VSSEQGAKVI

-569 AEAVKKKLNENYANI
+569 AETVKKKLNENYANI

-637 NELITEQN
+637 NELIIEQN
-645 QVAKTAESIASMQDS
+645 QVAKTAESIASMQDG

-729 TTATDTSA
+729 ATATDTSA
-737 SATAEAQQAKAT
+737 NATTDAQQT
-749 TTERVSNS
+749 QTNTTERVSNS

-801 AKSGGSNADTA
+801 AKSGGSNADA
-812 TKEYIRALDSEIRKA
+812 STKEYIRALDSEIRKA

-938 TIDNLTRLVKE
+938 TIDNLMRLVKE
-949 NYADEINEYIATST
+949 NYADEINEYIATAT

-1018 QEKNEDILS
+1018 QEKNEDVLS

-1063 ADKIREILGSEIDA
+1063 ADKIREILGNEIDA

-1111 LNVDES
+1111 MNVDES

-1131 IKSYKLGGFAMPS
+1131 MKSYELGGFAMPS

-1209 LYRKFGHEKISALY
+1209 LYGKFGQEKISALY

-1242 ISKQSDNPQMMQ
+1242 ISKQSNNPQMMQ

-1350 QLLSQMVKARN
+1350 QLLSQIVKARN

-1375 IEATNNAIKE
+1375 TEATNNAIKE

-1394 WLHSLFDGGEK
+1394 WLHGLFDGGEK

-1417 SNGNQRPF
+1417 SSGNQRPF

-1503 AIINRIMDAKSG
+1503 AIINRIMDAESG

-1554 VAADFKAL
+1554 VSADFKAL

-1606 AGIETKTYENGNEAD
+1606 AGIETKTYENGNETD

-1632 RFAKQLDTGTS
+1632 RFSKQLDKYDYSKSFSEQIEDYKNGIIPKYDTLVVGKTPEVFTKIGLNPLPMTYGTGHLSDILKGNVQDHDFGEANLKQIPKALESPVAIFAS
-1643 SEITQADVE
+1643 STRPDSSVVAILDLSYNNKPMFAAVEIDGTGKLNGENIDSNAITTLHTRQNAANMLNKALAKESNGDVSVYYLDKNKATRF
-1652 QLRSI
+1652 LRSS
-1657 GRKSISEFTSEDI
+1657 GVQFPGVMSITDGYVHSIRDSGSPVNIKIENV
-1670 QKSEK
+1670 
-1675 WAKKFYSELGTKS
+1675 TKTQQ
-1688 PFFRAWFGDWRENDT
+1688 FKRWFGDWENHP
-1703 GSVKVIADKSSER
+1703 K
-1716 GTTKNND
+1716 
-1723 TGWDII
+1723 
-1729 VSKKVSKETEHQSS
+1729 
-1743 AAVKNAVKYLPY
+1743 AA
-1755 INDITQNS
+1755 
-1763 ILLSSEISNK
+1763 
-1773 DNSLSLMF
+1773 
-1781 HSMYSYTEAMGYPAL
+1781 
-1796 LKLKVEELADEKSGQ
+1796 
-1811 SVRRDYIL
+1811 
-1819 QSIEEEPISESKRLS
+1819 
-1834 KAHQSDTGSSTVS
+1834 
-1847 ISDLYALVKSYDK
+1847 
-1860 DFKSQPSSKVVNEDG
+1860 SKVVNADG
-1875 SPKVMFHGTSNGGFN
+1875 TPKVVYHGTNADFWTFSLANRGKNGEKLGVGYYFVDN
-1890 TFNTY
+1890 KSSAERY
-1895 GSNFGL
+1895 G
-1901 FGIGSYFTDDSSVA
+1901 DRVVEA
-1915 EEYTHKGKGTNPQV
+1915 
-1929 YSVYL
+1929 YL
-1934 DIKNP
+1934 DIKKP
-1939 IDMDAVA
+1939 ASAEVMEISRKDWEKFLDFAMEHRDEYIDGE
-1946 NADAWKNAAQEVF
+1946 WK
-1959 DEGYFENCKT
+1959 G
-1969 NEDYFK
+1969 NEIN
-1975 ALKEYCADEEM
+1975 KEYELTNYDYGSNDAALIKGFLNGIAAGNKDVTEAYLEM
-1986 YRADAYEFIENAIE
+1986 LKDST
-2000 EMGYDGITH
+2000 GYDGIAYNTD
-2009 IGGGRFNKDSENR
+2009 NTDYY
-2022 HRVYIAFDPTQIK
+2022 VAFTPEQIK
-2035 SVENLGTFDKSKG
+2035 SATDNIGTFDK
-2048 DIRYSKQLDT
+2048 D
-2058 DGKEFVRVDDTTIN
+2058 N
-2072 EKNPKDIV
+2072 KDI
-2080 KALKQIAES
+2080 
-2089 KGFHDMK
+2089 
-2096 INGQSIGLSNKRGI
+2096 
-2110 NEWVFSKS
+2110 
-2118 ATSLYKNNPQAFDDK
+2118 
-2133 MQSFQNADELLETAK
+2133 
-2148 SYINEEAVHKKKFD
+2148 
-2162 NFARGDIR
+2162 
-2170 FKVGENGYV
+2170 
-2179 ADILVGIKQ
+2179 
-2188 NQNAELYDIVNITPT
+2188 
-2203 KITEVQHDSVV
+2203 
-2214 AKATQIRDE
+2214 
-2223 TSVDSSVP
+2223 
-2231 QTNSNVNTN
+2231 
-2240 AENSSDSS
+2240 
-2248 PDTRYSKELDSKLS
+2248 
-2262 MEINRETSLDPE
+2262 
-2274 GTFQS
+2274 
-2279 RGIILNGK
+2279 
-2287 QVGTVGINIYDDFTL
+2287 
-2302 IERLDVDEE
+2302 
-2311 YRNKGIGS
+2311 
-2319 KIITDIASEFD
+2319 
-2330 TTYIVPDNEN
+2330 
-2340 AKRLYERLGDEVTDD
+2340 
-2355 DVVEYLDDGY
+2355 
-2365 GVYEINPYYYDE
+2365 
-2377 STKRY
+2377 RY

-2447 QLTKFFDVI
+2447 QLTKFFEVI

-2561 NENTTNP
+2561 NKSTTNP

-2832 SNNADYIRAV
+2832 SNNADYIRAI

-2848 ANYLVK
+2848 VNYLVK

-2903 GYSFMSA
+2903 GYSLMSA

-2949 LGDNYSTV
+2949 LGDNYSTI

-3179 KSTLAELTDKI
+3179 KRTLAELTDKI

-3224 DPKYTLAAYAQITPG
+3224 DPKYTIAAYAQITPG

-3252 TLNTMNE
+3252 ILNTMNE

-3409 QLTNAIGCYVISNLL
+3409 QLTNAIGCYVISNLI

-3533 ANYAADMIVSLA
+3533 ANYAADMIASLA
-3545 QILGIPG
+3545 QIFGIPG

-3630 GVPYSNINKYITEH
+3630 GVPYSSINKYITEH

-3722 FDDYIRNTGDFAY
+3722 FDNYIRNTGDFAY

-3750 STAQQ
+3750 NTAQQ

-3806 KNYSPKD
+3806 EKYSPKD

>member
-6 YNLSELGEIGSF
+6 YKNSELGELGKY
-18 LKSVEEKNK
+18 LEESSKKKETDSSNASSAL
-27 SNSETQESETTSSN
+27 SNSSSVQRYDNLGESLNNYLQKSSGIIRKNDYVNALNAQRKAIGAAVKSAVNSATSSRLPSEISDAEREAIAETTKIARFKESEREEAAKRAKLNWKRQTSPVVNDLNDVTDAIDYVYKSQHN
-41 TKLHE
+41 AGIQGWE
-46 NLGSDLVNFL
+46 DMVGGINAIGAGVLGGVKQLTSAISGDETAQKAVLNDTAGAWSDAFKKSYADYVN
-56 KDSEKK
+56 KNSSE
-62 YGRITK
+62 
-68 KDYTTAL
+68 DA
-75 ENQRNEIQRA
+75 
-85 FEARHQQE
+85 
-93 QERINQSIRDRIGA
+93 SA
-107 AAQYQVNAKTTPL
+107 AAQY
-120 IHDAPDQYLHVSK
+120 
-133 ANLPKTFAMS
+133 
-143 EKEEADKRAARQKS
+143 
-157 IENAKQ
+157 
-163 NHPVVTDINPVS
+163 
-175 DWLNYIFE
+175 
-183 SEQNYGR
+183 
-190 GGIENLSYSG
+190 
-200 GAFGAGALEVIK
+200 
-212 NAAKAISGDKEA
+212 
-224 QNVIKNDAKNTKDKI
+224 
-239 VAAFEKNREN
+239 
-249 PYGTPDEQLQE
+249 
-260 GEHLEN
+260 
-266 LKKVWNKINPIS
+266 
-278 NVAKAASVFNSTP
+278 
-291 YNKGFAE
+291 
-298 YKNTNTP
+298 
-305 EYQKDV
+305 
-311 IQKEIERT
+311 EIERT
-319 HPVQSAKPQYSPTQI
+319 HPKQAEKGKYSVTQI
-334 IKNLLTNTA
+334 AKNVTSN
-343 YNMPAIAVSMATRGT
+343 
-358 DAARYANYISGAT
+358 AARMAPQIAMSAATGKLAGDLAGRIVGAT
-371 LGIQS
+371 LLGAQS
-376 MSDSYDE
+376 SVGSYRE
-383 SKKEGATDEEAAQYA
+383 AKEEGASDRQAADFA
-398 MLEGV
+398 GLEFL
-403 NQGVMDTV
+403 NQGFGDIVI
-411 LGGVSGAT
+411 GGIGGAT
-419 GGLLDKPISNLAS
+419 FGLLDKPMSVLAGA
-432 HIVRTPLAKTMV
+432 ITKTPIAKTIIQASGNIAGEGLE
-444 ETGFDMLEEGMQE
+444 ETG
-457 SAQNYITTINKR
+457 QNYLTTLNKR
-469 VTYNPDAEFDVEDA
+469 LTYKPDDEFDVDSA
-483 VYEGVLGGL
+483 VYEGVLGGINAAIL
-492 NSLVLSPGKAYSR
+492 GTPKTYSQ
-505 YQVNKASYDTVNSLS
+505 YKVNRAAYDTVNSLS
-520 IAANK
+520 TAASR

-535 SDIADQISKGADE
+535 SDMADQISKGADE
-548 VIADSETE
+548 VIADSKTE

-569 AEAVKKKLNENYANI
+569 VEEVKKKLNENSANI

-637 NELITEQN
+637 NELIIEQN
-645 QVAKTAESIASMQDS
+645 QVAKTAESIASMQDG

-709 LDENTETMTNQNVK
+709 LDENTETAATQDVK

-737 SATAEAQQAKAT
+737 NATAEAQQT
-749 TTERVSNS
+749 QTNTTERVSNS

-796 IHDVY
+796 VHDVY
-801 AKSGGSNADTA
+801 AKSGGSNADA
-812 TKEYIRALDSEIRKA
+812 STKEYIRALDSEIRKA
-827 NKPLLEKNIKRVET
+827 NKPLLEKNIKRIET

-907 DNSLVSDILK
+907 DNSLVGDILK
-917 AASESKVFN
+917 AARESKVFN

-938 TIDNLTRLVKE
+938 TVDNLTRLVKE

-1063 ADKIREILGSEIDA
+1063 ADKIREILGNEIDA

-1097 KIGNTSDGR
+1097 KIGNTPDGR

-1131 IKSYKLGGFAMPS
+1131 MKSYELGGFAMPS

-1170 PANSDNKVYSADAWT
+1170 PANPDNKVYSADAWT
-1185 PTFPRIEYEA
+1185 PTFPKIEYEA

-1209 LYRKFGHEKISALY
+1209 LYGKFGHEKISALY

-1242 ISKQSDNPQMMQ
+1242 ISKQSNNPQMMQ

-1323 AAYADYLMQSGLTSE
+1323 AAYTDYLMQSGLTSE

-1375 IEATNNAIKE
+1375 TEATNNAIKE

-1405 KSGVSNGKDPYT
+1405 KSGVPNGKEPYT
-1417 SNGNQRPF
+1417 RNGNQRPF

-1451 ATSIFV
+1451 ATSVFV
-1457 GSKTIRAESATEYSS
+1457 GSKTIRAESAAEYSS

-1503 AIINRIMDAKSG
+1503 AIINRIMDAESG
-1515 IDNRFIEQDR
+1515 IDNRFIEQGR

-1545 LTQYKLTPA
+1545 LTQYKLTPT

-1595 VNSDVTTALNN
+1595 INSDVTTALNN

-1632 RFAKQLDTGTS
+1632 RFSKQLDTDTS
-1643 SEITQADVE
+1643 SKITQADVE

-1657 GRKSISEFTSEDI
+1657 GRKSIFEFTSEDI

-1703 GSVKVIADKSSER
+1703 GTYKAVKASGSSYSGAGRAHNTDMGRDISWGSSLTRETQNHAVKSKIAVSALGDIQSVVENSIYLDTNISEKSSN
-1716 GTTKNND
+1716 TKMQNTAFMHSLYTVYESN
-1723 TGWDII
+1723 G
-1729 VSKKVSKETEHQSS
+1729 Q
-1743 AAVKNAVKYLPY
+1743 KY
-1755 INDITQNS
+1755 
-1763 ILLSSEISNK
+1763 
-1773 DNSLSLMF
+1773 
-1781 HSMYSYTEAMGYPAL
+1781 L
-1796 LKLKVEELADEKSGQ
+1796 LKLFVEEALPNKGGEPFSRAYELKDIEKIADLSGGVLSQKGGLTEDKSTT
-1811 SVRRDYIL
+1811 
-1819 QSIEEEPISESKRLS
+1819 SI
-1834 KAHQSDTGSSTVS
+1834 S
-1847 ISDLYALVKSYDK
+1847 ISDLYALVKGYDK
-1860 DFKSQPSSKVVNEDG
+1860 DFKSQPSSKVVNTDG
-1875 SPKVMFHGTSNGGFN
+1875 TPKVVYHGTTANFTEFKPSNGALGK
-1890 TFNTY
+1890 
-1895 GSNFGL
+1895 
-1901 FGIGSYFTDDSSVA
+1901 GIYFTDSKDFAKGYTYQNGVA
-1915 EEYTHKGKGTNPQV
+1915 VGNVMEC
-1929 YSVYL
+1929 YL

-1939 IDMDAVA
+1939 YIVKYADNYDTDALRE
-1946 NADAWKNAAQEVF
+1946 K
-1959 DEGYFENCKT
+1959 
-1969 NEDYFK
+1969 
-1975 ALKEYCADEEM
+1975 
-1986 YRADAYEFIENAIE
+1986 
-2000 EMGYDGITH
+2000 GYDGILHEAT
-2009 IGGGRFNKDSENR
+2009 GMY
-2022 HRVYIAFDPTQIK
+2022 VAFDPTQIK
-2035 SVENLGTFDKSKG
+2035 SVDNIGTFDKGKG
-2048 DIRYSKQLDT
+2048 DI
-2058 DGKEFVRVDDTTIN
+2058 
-2072 EKNPKDIV
+2072 
-2080 KALKQIAES
+2080 
-2089 KGFHDMK
+2089 
-2096 INGQSIGLSNKRGI
+2096 
-2110 NEWVFSKS
+2110 
-2118 ATSLYKNNPQAFDDK
+2118 
-2133 MQSFQNADELLETAK
+2133 
-2148 SYINEEAVHKKKFD
+2148 
-2162 NFARGDIR
+2162 
-2170 FKVGENGYV
+2170 
-2179 ADILVGIKQ
+2179 
-2188 NQNAELYDIVNITPT
+2188 
-2203 KITEVQHDSVV
+2203 
-2214 AKATQIRDE
+2214 
-2223 TSVDSSVP
+2223 
-2231 QTNSNVNTN
+2231 
-2240 AENSSDSS
+2240 
-2248 PDTRYSKELDSKLS
+2248 
-2262 MEINRETSLDPE
+2262 
-2274 GTFQS
+2274 
-2279 RGIILNGK
+2279 
-2287 QVGTVGINIYDDFTL
+2287 
-2302 IERLDVDEE
+2302 
-2311 YRNKGIGS
+2311 
-2319 KIITDIASEFD
+2319 
-2330 TTYIVPDNEN
+2330 
-2340 AKRLYERLGDEVTDD
+2340 
-2355 DVVEYLDDGY
+2355 
-2365 GVYEINPYYYDE
+2365 
-2377 STKRY
+2377 RY

-2391 KKKVREAERAA
+2391 KKKVRQAERAA

-2447 QLTKFFDVI
+2447 QLTKFFEVI

-2471 RQMANITAQNLY
+2471 RQMANVTAQNLY
-2483 NEFRVENTNPL
+2483 NEFRIENTNPL

-2546 DELWGDLCNLYPYFF
+2546 DELWGELCNLYPYFF
-2561 NENTTNP
+2561 NESTTNP
-2568 SEMMEQ
+2568 REMMEQ

-2659 TLKVAMDWNQAELT
+2659 TLKVTMDWNQAELT

-2747 LASLNNT
+2747 LTSLNNT

-2767 TETLQS
+2767 TEILQS
-2773 EQERINSAASKVI
+2773 EREKINNEAAKVI

-2825 PNSGVDS
+2825 PNSGIDS
-2832 SNNADYIRAV
+2832 SNNADYIRTV

-2848 ANYLVK
+2848 VNYLVK

-2949 LGDNYSTV
+2949 LGDNYSTIS
-2957 AGSTQAKKN
+2957 GSTQAKKN

-3179 KSTLAELTDKI
+3179 KRTTGENANKVLNFIS
-3190 PLWVPNNAKK
+3190 NNAKK

-3224 DPKYTLAAYAQITPG
+3224 DPKYTLAAYAQIRPG
-3239 VNNIVKQG
+3239 VNNIVKQS

-3252 TLNTMNE
+3252 ILNTMNE

-3280 RETYDEQSLKSAYK
+3280 RETYDEQSLKSAYNK
-3294 KTKYIQQSAE
+3294 AKYIKQSAE

-3337 LSTDEFNRRVAD
+3337 LSTDEFNRHVAN

-3356 KTQVVDSVLD
+3356 KTQVVDSILD

-3373 RLFKTLY
+3373 RFFKTLY

-3400 RNGKSGAKK
+3400 RNGKAGAKK

-3432 VGMWRHDSPKD
+3432 IGMWRHDSPKD

-3451 LERFIGIQ
+3451 LERFIGIK

-3533 ANYAADMIVSLA
+3533 ANYATDMIASLA

-3585 LGNANARTN
+3585 LGNVTARTN

-3630 GVPYSNINKYITEH
+3630 GVPYNNINKYITEH

-3722 FDDYIRNTGDFAY
+3722 FDNYIRNTGDFAY

-3750 STAQQ
+3750 NTAQQ

-3774 KPEYSAKSN
+3774 KPEYSSKSN

-3806 KNYSPKD
+3806 KKYSPKD

>member
-18 LKSVEEKNK
+18 LKSVEEKSK
-27 SNSETQESETTSSN
+27 SNGETQESETAPSS
-41 TKLHE
+41 TKIHE

-85 FEARHQQE
+85 FEARYQQE

-120 IHDAPDQYLHVSK
+120 IHDAPNQYLHVSK

-175 DWLNYIFE
+175 DWLNYIFD

-190 GGIENLSYSG
+190 GGIENLAYSLDT
-200 GAFGAGALEVIK
+200 FGAGALEAIK
-212 NAAKAISGDKEA
+212 NAAKAILGDKEA
-224 QNVIKNDAKNTKDKI
+224 QDIIKNDAKYTKDKI

-278 NVAKAASVFNSTP
+278 NAAKAASVFNSTP

-298 YKNTNTP
+298 YQNTHTP

-319 HPVQSAKPQYSPTQI
+319 HAIQSAKPQYSPTQI
-334 IKNLLTNTA
+334 IKGLLTNTA
-343 YNMPAIAVSMATRGT
+343 YNMPAIAVSVASRGT
-358 DAARYANYISGAT
+358 AAAPYANYISGAT

-383 SKKEGATDEEAAQYA
+383 AKKEGATDEEAVQYA
-398 MLEGV
+398 TLEGV

-419 GGLLDKPISNLAS
+419 GGFLDKPISNLAS
-432 HIVRTPLAKTMV
+432 HIVKTPLAKTMV
-444 ETGFDMLEEGMQE
+444 ETGLDMLEEGMQE

-469 VTYNPDAEFDVEDA
+469 VTYNPDAEFDIDGA

-520 IAANK
+520 TAASR

-535 SDIADQISKGADE
+535 SDMADQISKGADE
-548 VIADSETE
+548 VIADSKTE

-569 AEAVKKKLNENYANI
+569 VEAVKNI
-584 VKNNQSVLE
+584 LSKSSPNIIKNNRAVSE
-593 KTQEIIR
+593 KTLEIIR
-600 THKTSDAES
+600 LEKSNNIES
-609 LSELVNAVKE
+609 LTELVKAVKK
-619 SGYGG
+619 SGYSEK
-624 NSNNAVN
+624 NKNAVN

-637 NELITEQN
+637 NELIRNWNKAVKEANKTVKAKDSKISKDQ
-645 QVAKTAESIASMQDS
+645 QTAKT
-660 QISEDAQTAAV
+660 
-671 QKQKAN
+671 QKQKAQQT
-677 EALEYTNTVI
+677 LELANSII

-699 KRSEINARLK
+699 QRAEIDARLK
-709 LDENTETMTNQNVK
+709 IDENIDSSAAANQTAKTETAKTETAKTPESSTSSNPQTQAPTLDSVSDAIIKGSEEEAISKMTSYVEEQAKQTSDSSETIADSLMNSLVSKYDELSSSGNAETAAEFTEKAGELYNQISENINQIVENAR
-723 QEVNTQ
+723 QTANTSQ
-729 TTATDTSA
+729 NTEQILRGTS
-737 SATAEAQQAKAT
+737 SKTEAQQAQT
-749 TTERVSNS
+749 NTTERVSNS

-796 IHDVY
+796 VHDVY
-801 AKSGGSNADTA
+801 AKSGGSNADA
-812 TKEYIRALDSEIRKA
+812 PTKEYIRALDSEIRKA
-827 NKPLLEKNIKRVET
+827 NKPLLEKNIKRIET

-1063 ADKIREILGSEIDA
+1063 ADKIREILGNEIDA

-1097 KIGNTSDGR
+1097 RIGNTSDGR

-1131 IKSYKLGGFAMPS
+1131 MKSYKLGGFAMPS

-1209 LYRKFGHEKISALY
+1209 LYGKFGHEKISALY

-1242 ISKQSDNPQMMQ
+1242 ISKQSNNPQMMQ

-1323 AAYADYLMQSGLTSE
+1323 AAYTDYLMQSGLTSE

-1375 IEATNNAIKE
+1375 TEATNNAIKE

-1405 KSGVSNGKDPYT
+1405 KSGVPNGKEPYT
-1417 SNGNQRPF
+1417 RNGNQRPF

-1451 ATSIFV
+1451 ATSVFV
-1457 GSKTIRAESATEYSS
+1457 GSKTIRAESAAEYSS

-1494 WDEFDNRLS
+1494 WNEFDNRLS
-1503 AIINRIMDAKSG
+1503 AIINRIMDAESG

-1580 VVGLDEVKY
+1580 VVALDEVKY

-1595 VNSDVTTALNN
+1595 INSDVTTALNN

-1632 RFAKQLDTGTS
+1632 RFSKQLDTDTS
-1643 SEITQADVE
+1643 SKITQADVE

-1657 GRKSISEFTSEDI
+1657 GRKSIFEFTSEDI

-1703 GSVKVIADKSSER
+1703 GTYKAVKASGSSYSGAGRAHNTDMGRDISWGSSLTRETQNHAVKSKIAVSALGDIQSVVENSIYLDTNISEKSSN
-1716 GTTKNND
+1716 TKMQNTAFMHSLYTVYESN
-1723 TGWDII
+1723 G
-1729 VSKKVSKETEHQSS
+1729 Q
-1743 AAVKNAVKYLPY
+1743 KY
-1755 INDITQNS
+1755 
-1763 ILLSSEISNK
+1763 
-1773 DNSLSLMF
+1773 
-1781 HSMYSYTEAMGYPAL
+1781 L
-1796 LKLKVEELADEKSGQ
+1796 LKLFVEEALPNKGGEPFSRAYELKDIEKIADLSGGVLSQKGGLTEDKSTT
-1811 SVRRDYIL
+1811 
-1819 QSIEEEPISESKRLS
+1819 SI
-1834 KAHQSDTGSSTVS
+1834 S
-1847 ISDLYALVKSYDK
+1847 ISDLYALVKGYDK
-1860 DFKSQPSSKVVNEDG
+1860 DFKSQPSSKVVNTDG
-1875 SPKVMFHGTSNGGFN
+1875 TPKVVYHGTTANFTEFKPSNGALGK
-1890 TFNTY
+1890 
-1895 GSNFGL
+1895 
-1901 FGIGSYFTDDSSVA
+1901 GIYFTDSKDFAKGYTYQNGVA
-1915 EEYTHKGKGTNPQV
+1915 VGNVMEC
-1929 YSVYL
+1929 YL

-1939 IDMDAVA
+1939 YIVKYADNYDTDALRE
-1946 NADAWKNAAQEVF
+1946 K
-1959 DEGYFENCKT
+1959 
-1969 NEDYFK
+1969 
-1975 ALKEYCADEEM
+1975 
-1986 YRADAYEFIENAIE
+1986 
-2000 EMGYDGITH
+2000 GYDGILHEAT
-2009 IGGGRFNKDSENR
+2009 GMY
-2022 HRVYIAFDPTQIK
+2022 VAFDPTQIK
-2035 SVENLGTFDKSKG
+2035 SVDNIGTFDKGKG
-2048 DIRYSKQLDT
+2048 DI
-2058 DGKEFVRVDDTTIN
+2058 
-2072 EKNPKDIV
+2072 
-2080 KALKQIAES
+2080 
-2089 KGFHDMK
+2089 
-2096 INGQSIGLSNKRGI
+2096 
-2110 NEWVFSKS
+2110 
-2118 ATSLYKNNPQAFDDK
+2118 
-2133 MQSFQNADELLETAK
+2133 
-2148 SYINEEAVHKKKFD
+2148 
-2162 NFARGDIR
+2162 
-2170 FKVGENGYV
+2170 
-2179 ADILVGIKQ
+2179 
-2188 NQNAELYDIVNITPT
+2188 
-2203 KITEVQHDSVV
+2203 
-2214 AKATQIRDE
+2214 
-2223 TSVDSSVP
+2223 
-2231 QTNSNVNTN
+2231 
-2240 AENSSDSS
+2240 
-2248 PDTRYSKELDSKLS
+2248 
-2262 MEINRETSLDPE
+2262 
-2274 GTFQS
+2274 
-2279 RGIILNGK
+2279 
-2287 QVGTVGINIYDDFTL
+2287 
-2302 IERLDVDEE
+2302 
-2311 YRNKGIGS
+2311 
-2319 KIITDIASEFD
+2319 
-2330 TTYIVPDNEN
+2330 
-2340 AKRLYERLGDEVTDD
+2340 
-2355 DVVEYLDDGY
+2355 
-2365 GVYEINPYYYDE
+2365 
-2377 STKRY
+2377 RY

-2391 KKKVREAERAA
+2391 KKKVRQAERAA

-2447 QLTKFFDVI
+2447 QLTKFFEVI

-2471 RQMANITAQNLY
+2471 RQMANVTAQNLY
-2483 NEFRVENTNPL
+2483 NEFRIENTNPL

-2509 FKMTDAVKDDFGKE
+2509 FKMTDAVKEDFGKE

-2546 DELWGDLCNLYPYFF
+2546 DELWSDLCNLYPYFF
-2561 NENTTNP
+2561 NESTTNP

-2644 EEANAA
+2644 EEANVA

-2659 TLKVAMDWNQAELT
+2659 TLKVTMDWNQAELT

-2825 PNSGVDS
+2825 PNSGIDS
-2832 SNNADYIRAV
+2832 SNNADYIRTV

-2848 ANYLVK
+2848 VNYLVK

-2949 LGDNYSTV
+2949 LGDNYSTI

-3046 LSENCSEWGNEAS
+3046 LSENCSDWGNEAS

-3179 KSTLAELTDKI
+3179 KRTTGENANKVLNFIS
-3190 PLWVPNNAKK
+3190 NNAKK

-3224 DPKYTLAAYAQITPG
+3224 DPKYTLAAYAQIRPG

-3252 TLNTMNE
+3252 ILNTMNE

-3280 RETYDEQSLKSAYK
+3280 RETYDEQSLKSAYNK
-3294 KTKYIQQSAE
+3294 AKYIKQSAE

-3337 LSTDEFNRRVAD
+3337 LSTDEFNRHVAD

-3373 RLFKTLY
+3373 RFFKTLY

-3400 RNGKSGAKK
+3400 RNGKAGAKK

-3451 LERFIGIQ
+3451 LERFIGIK

-3533 ANYAADMIVSLA
+3533 ANYATDMIASLA

-3585 LGNANARTN
+3585 LGNVTARTN

-3630 GVPYSNINKYITEH
+3630 GVPYNNINKYITEH

-3722 FDDYIRNTGDFAY
+3722 FDNYIRNTGDFAY

-3750 STAQQ
+3750 NTAQQ

-3774 KPEYSAKSN
+3774 KPEYSPKSN

-3806 KNYSPKD
+3806 EKYSPKD

>member
-1 MATKK
+1 MAKKK
-6 YNLSELGEIGSF
+6 YKLSELGELGE
-18 LKSVEEKNK
+18 LVKNYKEKNSK
-27 SNSETQESETTSSN
+27 KKETDSNNASSALSNSSSVQRY
-41 TKLHE
+41 H
-46 NLGSDLVNFL
+46 NLGESLNNYLQNLQKSSGIISKNDYVNAL
-56 KDSEKK
+56 NAQRKAIGAEVKSAVNSATPSRLPSEINDSE
-62 YGRITK
+62 RNAIAEATK
-68 KDYTTAL
+68 
-75 ENQRNEIQRA
+75 I
-85 FEARHQQE
+85 ARFKE
-93 QERINQSIRDRIGA
+93 
-107 AAQYQVNAKTTPL
+107 
-120 IHDAPDQYLHVSK
+120 
-133 ANLPKTFAMS
+133 S
-143 EKEEADKRAARQKS
+143 EKEEADKRAKLDWKRQTS
-157 IENAKQ
+157 
-163 NHPVVTDINPVS
+163 PVVNDLNDVTDTIDYVYKSQHNAGIQGWEDMV
-175 DWLNYIFE
+175 
-183 SEQNYGR
+183 
-190 GGIENLSYSG
+190 GGIN
-200 GAFGAGALEVIK
+200 AIGAGVLGGVK
-212 NAAKAISGDKEA
+212 QLTSAISGDETARKAVLNDTAGAWSDAFKKSYADYVNKNSSKDASAAA
-224 QNVIKNDAKNTKDKI
+224 Q
-239 VAAFEKNREN
+239 
-249 PYGTPDEQLQE
+249 Y
-260 GEHLEN
+260 
-266 LKKVWNKINPIS
+266 
-278 NVAKAASVFNSTP
+278 
-291 YNKGFAE
+291 
-298 YKNTNTP
+298 
-305 EYQKDV
+305 
-311 IQKEIERT
+311 EIERT
-319 HPVQSAKPQYSPTQI
+319 HPKQAEKGKYSVTQI
-334 IKNLLTNTA
+334 AKNVTSN
-343 YNMPAIAVSMATRGT
+343 
-358 DAARYANYISGAT
+358 AARMAPQIAMSAATGKLAGDLAGRIVGAT
-371 LGIQS
+371 LLGAQS
-376 MSDSYDE
+376 SVGSYRE
-383 SKKEGATDEEAAQYA
+383 AKEEGASDRQAADFA
-398 MLEGV
+398 GLEFL
-403 NQGVMDTV
+403 NQGFGDIVI
-411 LGGVSGAT
+411 GGIGGAT
-419 GGLLDKPISNLAS
+419 FGLLDKPMSVLAGA
-432 HIVRTPLAKTMV
+432 ITKTPIAKTIIQASGNIAGEGFE
-444 ETGFDMLEEGMQE
+444 ETG
-457 SAQNYITTINKR
+457 QNYLTTLNKR
-469 VTYNPDAEFDVEDA
+469 LTYQPDAEFDVDSA
-483 VYEGVLGGL
+483 VYEGVLGGINAAIL
-492 NSLVLSPGKAYSR
+492 GTPKTYSQ
-505 YQVNKASYDTVNSLS
+505 YKVNRAAYDTVNSLS

-525 VSSEQDAKVI
+525 VSSEQDAKI
-535 SDIADQISKGADE
+535 ITDIADQISKGADE

-569 AEAVKKKLNENYANI
+569 AEAVKKKLNENSANI

-637 NELITEQN
+637 NELIIEQN
-645 QVAKTAESIASMQDS
+645 QVAKTAESIASMQDG

-709 LDENTETMTNQNVK
+709 LDENTETAATQDVK

-737 SATAEAQQAKAT
+737 NATAEAQQT
-749 TTERVSNS
+749 QTNTTERVSNS

-796 IHDVY
+796 VHDVY
-801 AKSGGSNADTA
+801 AKSGGSNADA
-812 TKEYIRALDSEIRKA
+812 STKEYIRALDSEIRKA

-1063 ADKIREILGSEIDA
+1063 ADKIREILGNEIDA

-1097 KIGNTSDGR
+1097 RIGNTSDGR

-1131 IKSYKLGGFAMPS
+1131 MKSYKLGGFAMPS

-1158 DISLVFASDTIN
+1158 DISLVFASGTIN

-1209 LYRKFGHEKISALY
+1209 LYGKFGQEKVSALY

-1350 QLLSQMVKARN
+1350 QLLSQMVKTRN

-1375 IEATNNAIKE
+1375 TEATNNAIKE

-1405 KSGVSNGKDPYT
+1405 KSGVSNGKEPYT
-1417 SNGNQRPF
+1417 RNGNQRPF

-1503 AIINRIMDAKSG
+1503 AIINRIMDAESG

-1632 RFAKQLDTGTS
+1632 RFSKQLDKYDYSKSFSEQIDDYKNGIIPKYDTLVVGKTPEVFTKIGLNPLPMTYGTGHLSDILKGNVQDHDFGEANLKQIPKALESPVAIFAS
-1643 SEITQADVE
+1643 STRPDSSVVAILDLSYNNKPMFAAVEIDGTGKLNGENIDSNAITTLHTRQNAANMLNKALAKESNGDVSVYYLDKNKATRF
-1652 QLRSI
+1652 LRSS
-1657 GRKSISEFTSEDI
+1657 GVQFPGVMSITDGYVHSIRDSGSPVNIKIENV
-1670 QKSEK
+1670 
-1675 WAKKFYSELGTKS
+1675 TKTQQ
-1688 PFFRAWFGDWRENDT
+1688 FKRWFGDWENHP
-1703 GSVKVIADKSSER
+1703 K
-1716 GTTKNND
+1716 
-1723 TGWDII
+1723 
-1729 VSKKVSKETEHQSS
+1729 
-1743 AAVKNAVKYLPY
+1743 AA
-1755 INDITQNS
+1755 
-1763 ILLSSEISNK
+1763 
-1773 DNSLSLMF
+1773 
-1781 HSMYSYTEAMGYPAL
+1781 
-1796 LKLKVEELADEKSGQ
+1796 
-1811 SVRRDYIL
+1811 
-1819 QSIEEEPISESKRLS
+1819 
-1834 KAHQSDTGSSTVS
+1834 
-1847 ISDLYALVKSYDK
+1847 
-1860 DFKSQPSSKVVNEDG
+1860 SKVVNADG
-1875 SPKVMFHGTSNGGFN
+1875 TPKVVYHGTNADFWTFSLANRGKNGEKLGVGYYFVDN
-1890 TFNTY
+1890 KSSAERY
-1895 GSNFGL
+1895 GDRV
-1901 FGIGSYFTDDSSVA
+1901 IEA
-1915 EEYTHKGKGTNPQV
+1915 
-1929 YSVYL
+1929 YL
-1934 DIKNP
+1934 DIKKP
-1939 IDMDAVA
+1939 ASAEVMEISRKDWEKFIDFAIEHRDEYI
-1946 NADAWKNAAQEVF
+1946 DGEWK
-1959 DEGYFENCKT
+1959 G
-1969 NEDYFK
+1969 NEIN
-1975 ALKEYCADEEM
+1975 KEYELTDYDYGSNDAALIKGFLNGIAAGNKEVTEAYLEM
-1986 YRADAYEFIENAIE
+1986 LKDST
-2000 EMGYDGITH
+2000 GYDGIAYNTD
-2009 IGGGRFNKDSENR
+2009 NTDYY
-2022 HRVYIAFDPTQIK
+2022 VAFTPEQIK
-2035 SVENLGTFDKSKG
+2035 SATDNIGTFDKG
-2048 DIRYSKQLDT
+2048 
-2058 DGKEFVRVDDTTIN
+2058 N
-2072 EKNPKDIV
+2072 KDI
-2080 KALKQIAES
+2080 
-2089 KGFHDMK
+2089 
-2096 INGQSIGLSNKRGI
+2096 
-2110 NEWVFSKS
+2110 
-2118 ATSLYKNNPQAFDDK
+2118 
-2133 MQSFQNADELLETAK
+2133 
-2148 SYINEEAVHKKKFD
+2148 
-2162 NFARGDIR
+2162 
-2170 FKVGENGYV
+2170 
-2179 ADILVGIKQ
+2179 
-2188 NQNAELYDIVNITPT
+2188 
-2203 KITEVQHDSVV
+2203 
-2214 AKATQIRDE
+2214 
-2223 TSVDSSVP
+2223 
-2231 QTNSNVNTN
+2231 
-2240 AENSSDSS
+2240 
-2248 PDTRYSKELDSKLS
+2248 
-2262 MEINRETSLDPE
+2262 
-2274 GTFQS
+2274 
-2279 RGIILNGK
+2279 
-2287 QVGTVGINIYDDFTL
+2287 
-2302 IERLDVDEE
+2302 
-2311 YRNKGIGS
+2311 
-2319 KIITDIASEFD
+2319 
-2330 TTYIVPDNEN
+2330 
-2340 AKRLYERLGDEVTDD
+2340 
-2355 DVVEYLDDGY
+2355 
-2365 GVYEINPYYYDE
+2365 
-2377 STKRY
+2377 RY

-2546 DELWGDLCNLYPYFF
+2546 DELWSDLCNLYPYFF
-2561 NENTTNP
+2561 NESTTNP

-2659 TLKVAMDWNQAELT
+2659 TLKVTMDWNQAELT

-2695 KIERLTNK
+2695 KIERLTSK

-2848 ANYLVK
+2848 VNYLVK

-2949 LGDNYSTV
+2949 LGDNYSTI

-3179 KSTLAELTDKI
+3179 KRTLAELTDKI

-3252 TLNTMNE
+3252 ILNTMNE

-3366 TAPISTN
+3366 TAPISTD
-3373 RLFKTLY
+3373 RFFKTLF

-3400 RNGKSGAKK
+3400 RNGKAGAKK

-3432 VGMWRHDSPKD
+3432 IGMWRHDSPKD

-3473 VADGLFAV
+3473 VADGLLAV

-3533 ANYAADMIVSLA
+3533 ANYAADMIASLA

-3675 KLVTSVYQKA
+3675 KLVTSIYQKA

-3735 KITNALPSNYKWSSL
+3735 KITNYLPSNYKWSSL

-3806 KNYSPKD
+3806 ENYSPKD

>member
-27 SNSETQESETTSSN
+27 SNGETRESETASSS
-41 TKLHE
+41 TKIHE

-107 AAQYQVNAKTTPL
+107 AAQYQVNSKTTPL
-120 IHDAPDQYLHVSK
+120 IHDAPNQYLHVSK

-163 NHPVVTDINPVS
+163 NHHVVTDINPVT
-175 DWLNYIFE
+175 DWLNYIFD

-190 GGIENLSYSG
+190 GGIENLAYSVD
-200 GAFGAGALEVIK
+200 AFGAGALEVIK
-212 NAAKAISGDKEA
+212 NTAKAISGDKEA
-224 QNVIKNDAKNTKDKI
+224 QDIIKDDAKYTKDKI
-239 VAAFEKNREN
+239 VAAFKKNREN
-249 PYGTPDEQLQE
+249 PYGTPGEQLQE

-278 NVAKAASVFNSTP
+278 NAAKAASVFNSTP

-298 YKNTNTP
+298 YQNTHTP

-319 HPVQSAKPQYSPTQI
+319 HPIQSAKPQYSPTQI
-334 IKNLLTNTA
+334 VKGLLTNTA
-343 YNMPAIAVSMATRGT
+343 YNMPAIAVSVASRGT
-358 DAARYANYISGAT
+358 AAAPYANYISGAT

-383 SKKEGATDEEAAQYA
+383 AKKEGATDEEAAQYA

-432 HIVRTPLAKTMV
+432 HIVKTPLAKTMV
-444 ETGFDMLEEGMQE
+444 ETGLDMLEEGMQE

-469 VTYNPDAEFDVEDA
+469 VTYNPDAKFDIDGA

-505 YQVNKASYDTVNSLS
+505 YQVNKSSYDTVNSLS
-520 IAANK
+520 IAASK
-525 VSSEQDAKVI
+525 VSSEQDAKI
-535 SDIADQISKGADE
+535 ITDMADQISKGADE
-548 VIADSETE
+548 VIADSKTE

-600 THKTSDAES
+600 THKTSDTES

-637 NELITEQN
+637 NELIIEQN
-645 QVAKTAESIASMQDS
+645 QVAKTAESIASMQDG

-699 KRSEINARLK
+699 QRSEINARLR
-709 LDENTETMTNQNVK
+709 LDENTETAANQDVK

-729 TTATDTSA
+729 ATATDTSA
-737 SATAEAQQAKAT
+737 NATTEAQQT
-749 TTERVSNS
+749 QTNTTERVSNS

-796 IHDVY
+796 VHDVY
-801 AKSGGSNADTA
+801 AKSGGSNADA
-812 TKEYIRALDSEIRKA
+812 STKEYIRALDSEIRKA
-827 NKPLLEKNIKRVET
+827 NKPLLEKNIKRIET

-907 DNSLVSDILK
+907 DNSLVGDILK

-938 TIDNLTRLVKE
+938 TVDNLTRLVKE

-1063 ADKIREILGSEIDA
+1063 ADKIREILGNEIDA

-1097 KIGNTSDGR
+1097 KIGNTPDGR

-1131 IKSYKLGGFAMPS
+1131 MKSYELGGFAMPS

-1170 PANSDNKVYSADAWT
+1170 PANPDNKVYSADAWT
-1185 PTFPRIEYEA
+1185 PTFPKIEYEA

-1209 LYRKFGHEKISALY
+1209 LYGKFGHEKISALY

-1242 ISKQSDNPQMMQ
+1242 ISKQSNNPQMMQ

-1323 AAYADYLMQSGLTSE
+1323 AAYTDYLMQSGLTSE

-1375 IEATNNAIKE
+1375 TEATNNAIKE

-1405 KSGVSNGKDPYT
+1405 KSGVPNGKEPYT
-1417 SNGNQRPF
+1417 RNGNQRPF

-1451 ATSIFV
+1451 ATSVFV
-1457 GSKTIRAESATEYSS
+1457 GSKTIRAESAAEYSS

-1503 AIINRIMDAKSG
+1503 AIINRIMDAESG

-1545 LTQYKLTPA
+1545 LTQYKLTPT

-1595 VNSDVTTALNN
+1595 INSDVTTALNN

-1632 RFAKQLDTGTS
+1632 RFSKQLDTDTS
-1643 SEITQADVE
+1643 SKITQADVE

-1657 GRKSISEFTSEDI
+1657 GRKSIFEFTSEDI

-1703 GSVKVIADKSSER
+1703 GTYKAVKASGSSYSGAGRAHNTDMGRDISWGSSLTRETQNHAVKSKIAVSALGDIQSVVENSIYLDTNISEKSSN
-1716 GTTKNND
+1716 TKMQNTAFMHSLYTVYESN
-1723 TGWDII
+1723 G
-1729 VSKKVSKETEHQSS
+1729 Q
-1743 AAVKNAVKYLPY
+1743 KY
-1755 INDITQNS
+1755 
-1763 ILLSSEISNK
+1763 
-1773 DNSLSLMF
+1773 
-1781 HSMYSYTEAMGYPAL
+1781 L
-1796 LKLKVEELADEKSGQ
+1796 LKLFVEEALPNKGGEPFSRAYELKDIEKIADLSGGVLSQKGGLTEDKSTT
-1811 SVRRDYIL
+1811 
-1819 QSIEEEPISESKRLS
+1819 SI
-1834 KAHQSDTGSSTVS
+1834 S
-1847 ISDLYALVKSYDK
+1847 ISDLYALVKGYDK
-1860 DFKSQPSSKVVNEDG
+1860 DFKSQPSSKVVNTDG
-1875 SPKVMFHGTSNGGFN
+1875 TPKVVYHGTTANFTEFKPSNGALGK
-1890 TFNTY
+1890 
-1895 GSNFGL
+1895 
-1901 FGIGSYFTDDSSVA
+1901 GIYFTDSKDFAKGYTYQNGVA
-1915 EEYTHKGKGTNPQV
+1915 VGNVMEC
-1929 YSVYL
+1929 YL

-1939 IDMDAVA
+1939 YIVKYADNYDTDALRE
-1946 NADAWKNAAQEVF
+1946 K
-1959 DEGYFENCKT
+1959 
-1969 NEDYFK
+1969 
-1975 ALKEYCADEEM
+1975 
-1986 YRADAYEFIENAIE
+1986 
-2000 EMGYDGITH
+2000 GYDGILHEAT
-2009 IGGGRFNKDSENR
+2009 GMY
-2022 HRVYIAFDPTQIK
+2022 VAFDPTQIK
-2035 SVENLGTFDKSKG
+2035 SVDNIGTFDKGKG
-2048 DIRYSKQLDT
+2048 DI
-2058 DGKEFVRVDDTTIN
+2058 
-2072 EKNPKDIV
+2072 
-2080 KALKQIAES
+2080 
-2089 KGFHDMK
+2089 
-2096 INGQSIGLSNKRGI
+2096 
-2110 NEWVFSKS
+2110 
-2118 ATSLYKNNPQAFDDK
+2118 
-2133 MQSFQNADELLETAK
+2133 
-2148 SYINEEAVHKKKFD
+2148 
-2162 NFARGDIR
+2162 
-2170 FKVGENGYV
+2170 
-2179 ADILVGIKQ
+2179 
-2188 NQNAELYDIVNITPT
+2188 
-2203 KITEVQHDSVV
+2203 
-2214 AKATQIRDE
+2214 
-2223 TSVDSSVP
+2223 
-2231 QTNSNVNTN
+2231 
-2240 AENSSDSS
+2240 
-2248 PDTRYSKELDSKLS
+2248 
-2262 MEINRETSLDPE
+2262 
-2274 GTFQS
+2274 
-2279 RGIILNGK
+2279 
-2287 QVGTVGINIYDDFTL
+2287 
-2302 IERLDVDEE
+2302 
-2311 YRNKGIGS
+2311 
-2319 KIITDIASEFD
+2319 
-2330 TTYIVPDNEN
+2330 
-2340 AKRLYERLGDEVTDD
+2340 
-2355 DVVEYLDDGY
+2355 
-2365 GVYEINPYYYDE
+2365 
-2377 STKRY
+2377 RY

-2447 QLTKFFDVI
+2447 QLTKFFEVI

-2471 RQMANITAQNLY
+2471 RQMANVTAQNLY
-2483 NEFRVENTNPL
+2483 NEFRIENTNPL

-2546 DELWGDLCNLYPYFF
+2546 DELWGELCNLYPYFF
-2561 NENTTNP
+2561 NESTTNP

-2659 TLKVAMDWNQAELT
+2659 TLKVTMDWNQAELT

-2720 GRLHEMFTNPTK
+2720 GRLHELFTNPTK

-2747 LASLNNT
+2747 LTSLNNT

-2796 SELYQGRSTRQIEAL
+2796 SELYQSRSTRQIEAL

-2825 PNSGVDS
+2825 PNSGIDS
-2832 SNNADYIRAV
+2832 SNNADYIRTV

-2848 ANYLVK
+2848 VNYLVK

-2949 LGDNYSTV
+2949 LGDNYSTI

-3179 KSTLAELTDKI
+3179 KRTLAEITDKI

-3224 DPKYTLAAYAQITPG
+3224 DPKYTLAAYAQIRPG
-3239 VNNIVKQG
+3239 VNNIVKQS

-3252 TLNTMNE
+3252 ILNTMNE

-3280 RETYDEQSLKSAYK
+3280 RETYDEQSLKSAYNK
-3294 KTKYIQQSAE
+3294 AKYIKQSAE

-3337 LSTDEFNRRVAD
+3337 LSTDEFNRHVAN

-3356 KTQVVDSVLD
+3356 KTQVVDSILD

-3373 RLFKTLY
+3373 RFFKTLY

-3400 RNGKSGAKK
+3400 RNGKAGAKK

-3432 VGMWRHDSPKD
+3432 IGMWRHDSPKD

-3451 LERFIGIQ
+3451 LERFIGIK

-3533 ANYAADMIVSLA
+3533 ANYATDMIASLA

-3585 LGNANARTN
+3585 LGNVTARTN

-3630 GVPYSNINKYITEH
+3630 GVPYNNINKYITEH

-3722 FDDYIRNTGDFAY
+3722 FDNYIRNTGDFAY

-3750 STAQQ
+3750 NTAQQ

-3774 KPEYSAKSN
+3774 KPEYSSKSN

-3806 KNYSPKD
+3806 KKYSPKD

>member
-18 LKSVEEKNK
+18 LKSVEEKSK
-27 SNSETQESETTSSN
+27 SNGETQESETAPSS
-41 TKLHE
+41 TKIHE

-85 FEARHQQE
+85 FEARYQQE

-120 IHDAPDQYLHVSK
+120 IHDAPNQYLHVSK
-133 ANLPKTFAMS
+133 TNLPKTFAMS

-175 DWLNYIFE
+175 DWLNYIFD

-190 GGIENLSYSG
+190 GGIENEAYSVN
-200 GAFGAGALEVIK
+200 AFGAGALEAIK

-224 QNVIKNDAKNTKDKI
+224 QDIIKNDAKYTKDKI

-278 NVAKAASVFNSTP
+278 NAAKAASVFNSTP

-298 YKNTNTP
+298 YKNTHTP

-319 HPVQSAKPQYSPTQI
+319 HAIQSAKPQYSPTQI
-334 IKNLLTNTA
+334 IKGLLTNTA
-343 YNMPAIAVSMATRGT
+343 YNMPAIAVSVASRGT
-358 DAARYANYISGAT
+358 AAAPYANYISGAT

-383 SKKEGATDEEAAQYA
+383 AKKEGATDEEAVQYA

-419 GGLLDKPISNLAS
+419 GGFLDKPISNLAS
-432 HIVRTPLAKTMV
+432 HIVKTPLAKTMV
-444 ETGFDMLEEGMQE
+444 ETGLDMLEEGMQE

-469 VTYNPDAEFDVEDA
+469 VTYNPDAKFDIDGA

-505 YQVNKASYDTVNSLS
+505 YQVNKSSYDTVNSLS
-520 IAANK
+520 IAASK
-525 VSSEQDAKVI
+525 VSSEQDAKI
-535 SDIADQISKGADE
+535 ITDIADQISKGADE

-569 AEAVKKKLNENYANI
+569 AEAVKKKLNENSANI

-593 KTQEIIR
+593 KTQEIISM
-600 THKTSDAES
+600 HKTSDAES

-637 NELITEQN
+637 NELIIEQN
-645 QVAKTAESIASMQDS
+645 QVAKTAESIASMQDG

-709 LDENTETMTNQNVK
+709 LDENKETAATQDVK

-729 TTATDTSA
+729 ATATDTSA
-737 SATAEAQQAKAT
+737 NATAEAQQT
-749 TTERVSNS
+749 QTNTTERVSNS

-796 IHDVY
+796 VHDVY
-801 AKSGGSNADTA
+801 AKSGGSNADA
-812 TKEYIRALDSEIRKA
+812 PTKEYIRALDSEIRKA
-827 NKPLLEKNIKRVET
+827 NKPLLEKNIKRIET

-1002 EYVNEDTAA
+1002 EYVNEDIAA

-1063 ADKIREILGSEIDA
+1063 ADKIREILGNEIDA

-1158 DISLVFASDTIN
+1158 DISLVFASDTVN
-1170 PANSDNKVYSADAWT
+1170 PANSNNKVYSADAWT

-1209 LYRKFGHEKISALY
+1209 LYRKFGQEKVSALY

-1274 TLPSEQVEQS
+1274 TLPAEQVEQS

-1323 AAYADYLMQSGLTSE
+1323 AAYTDYLMQSGLTAE
-1338 EAQNAIDNMTKA
+1338 EAQNAIDNMTIA
-1350 QLLSQMVKARN
+1350 QLSSQVIKARN

-1375 IEATNNAIKE
+1375 TEATNNAIKE

-1405 KSGVSNGKDPYT
+1405 KSGVPNGKDPYT
-1417 SNGNQRPF
+1417 RNGNQRPF

-1515 IDNRFIEQDR
+1515 IDNRLIEQGR

-1538 EANIKKV
+1538 ETNIKKV

-1632 RFAKQLDTGTS
+1632 RFSKQLDKYDYSKSFSEQIEDYKNGIIPKYDTLVVGKTPEVFTKIGLNPLPMTYGTGHLSDILKGNVQDHDFGEANLKQIPKALESPVAIFAS
-1643 SEITQADVE
+1643 STRPDSSVVAILDLSYNNKPMFAAVEIDGTGKLNGENIDSNAITTLHTRQNAANMLNKALAKESNGDVSVYYLDKNKAI
-1652 QLRSI
+1652 QCLRSS
-1657 GRKSISEFTSEDI
+1657 GVQFPRVMSLVDGYVHSIRDSGSPVNIKIENV
-1670 QKSEK
+1670 
-1675 WAKKFYSELGTKS
+1675 TKTQQ
-1688 PFFRAWFGDWRENDT
+1688 FKRWFGNW
-1703 GSVKVIADKSSER
+1703 
-1716 GTTKNND
+1716 
-1723 TGWDII
+1723 
-1729 VSKKVSKETEHQSS
+1729 ETHPE
-1743 AAVKNAVKYLPY
+1743 
-1755 INDITQNS
+1755 T
-1763 ILLSSEISNK
+1763 
-1773 DNSLSLMF
+1773 
-1781 HSMYSYTEAMGYPAL
+1781 
-1796 LKLKVEELADEKSGQ
+1796 
-1811 SVRRDYIL
+1811 
-1819 QSIEEEPISESKRLS
+1819 
-1834 KAHQSDTGSSTVS
+1834 
-1847 ISDLYALVKSYDK
+1847 
-1860 DFKSQPSSKVVNEDG
+1860 SSKVVNADG
-1875 SPKVMFHGTSNGGFN
+1875 TPKVVYHGTNADFWTFSLANRGKNGEKLGVGYYFVDN
-1890 TFNTY
+1890 KPSAERY
-1895 GSNFGL
+1895 GDRV
-1901 FGIGSYFTDDSSVA
+1901 IEA
-1915 EEYTHKGKGTNPQV
+1915 
-1929 YSVYL
+1929 YL
-1934 DIKNP
+1934 DIKKP
-1939 IDMDAVA
+1939 ASAEVMEISRKDWEKFLDFAMEHRDEYIDGE
-1946 NADAWKNAAQEVF
+1946 WK
-1959 DEGYFENCKT
+1959 G
-1969 NEDYFK
+1969 NEIN
-1975 ALKEYCADEEM
+1975 KEYELIDFDYGSNDAELIKGFLNGIAAGNKDVTEAYLEM
-1986 YRADAYEFIENAIE
+1986 LKDST
-2000 EMGYDGITH
+2000 GYDGI
-2009 IGGGRFNKDSENR
+2009 
-2022 HRVYIAFDPTQIK
+2022 VYNTDNTDYYVAFTPEQIK
-2035 SVENLGTFDKSKG
+2035 SATDNIGTFDK
-2048 DIRYSKQLDT
+2048 D
-2058 DGKEFVRVDDTTIN
+2058 N
-2072 EKNPKDIV
+2072 KDI
-2080 KALKQIAES
+2080 
-2089 KGFHDMK
+2089 
-2096 INGQSIGLSNKRGI
+2096 
-2110 NEWVFSKS
+2110 
-2118 ATSLYKNNPQAFDDK
+2118 
-2133 MQSFQNADELLETAK
+2133 
-2148 SYINEEAVHKKKFD
+2148 
-2162 NFARGDIR
+2162 
-2170 FKVGENGYV
+2170 
-2179 ADILVGIKQ
+2179 
-2188 NQNAELYDIVNITPT
+2188 
-2203 KITEVQHDSVV
+2203 
-2214 AKATQIRDE
+2214 
-2223 TSVDSSVP
+2223 
-2231 QTNSNVNTN
+2231 
-2240 AENSSDSS
+2240 
-2248 PDTRYSKELDSKLS
+2248 
-2262 MEINRETSLDPE
+2262 
-2274 GTFQS
+2274 
-2279 RGIILNGK
+2279 
-2287 QVGTVGINIYDDFTL
+2287 
-2302 IERLDVDEE
+2302 
-2311 YRNKGIGS
+2311 
-2319 KIITDIASEFD
+2319 
-2330 TTYIVPDNEN
+2330 
-2340 AKRLYERLGDEVTDD
+2340 
-2355 DVVEYLDDGY
+2355 
-2365 GVYEINPYYYDE
+2365 
-2377 STKRY
+2377 RY

-2447 QLTKFFDVI
+2447 QLTKFFEVI

-2471 RQMANITAQNLY
+2471 SQMANITAQNLY

-2561 NENTTNP
+2561 SESTTNP

-2659 TLKVAMDWNQAELT
+2659 TLKVTMDWNQAELT

-2848 ANYLVK
+2848 VNYLVK

-2949 LGDNYSTV
+2949 LGDNYSTI

-3179 KSTLAELTDKI
+3179 KRTLAELTDKI

-3252 TLNTMNE
+3252 ILNTMNE

-3337 LSTDEFNRRVAD
+3337 LSTDEFNRHVAD

-3366 TAPISTN
+3366 TAPISTD
-3373 RLFKTLY
+3373 RFFKTLF

-3400 RNGKSGAKK
+3400 RNGKAGAKK

-3533 ANYAADMIVSLA
+3533 ANYAADMIASLA

-3666 TFVPNMKVE
+3666 TFIPNMKVE
-3675 KLVTSVYQKA
+3675 KLVTSIYQKA

-3806 KNYSPKD
+3806 EKYSPKD

>member
-1 MATKK
+1 MAKKK
-6 YNLSELGEIGSF
+6 YKLSELGELGE
-18 LKSVEEKNK
+18 LVKNYKEKNSK
-27 SNSETQESETTSSN
+27 KKETDSNNASSALSNSSSVQRYHNLGESLNNYLQNLQKSSGIISKNDYVNALNAQRKAIGAEVKSAVNSATPSRLPSEINDSERNAIAEATKIARFMESE
-41 TKLHE
+41 
-46 NLGSDLVNFL
+46 
-56 KDSEKK
+56 
-62 YGRITK
+62 R
-68 KDYTTAL
+68 
-75 ENQRNEIQRA
+75 
-85 FEARHQQE
+85 
-93 QERINQSIRDRIGA
+93 
-107 AAQYQVNAKTTPL
+107 
-120 IHDAPDQYLHVSK
+120 
-133 ANLPKTFAMS
+133 
-143 EKEEADKRAARQKS
+143 EEADKRAARQKS

-200 GAFGAGALEVIK
+200 NAFGAGALEVIK

-239 VAAFEKNREN
+239 VAAFKKNREN

-278 NVAKAASVFNSTP
+278 NAAKAASVFNSTP

-298 YKNTNTP
+298 YQNTHTP

-319 HPVQSAKPQYSPTQI
+319 HPIQSAKPQYSPTQI
-334 IKNLLTNTA
+334 VKGLLTNTA
-343 YNMPAIAVSMATRGT
+343 YNMPAIAVSVASRGT
-358 DAARYANYISGAT
+358 AAAPYANYISGAT

-383 SKKEGATDEEAAQYA
+383 AKKEGATDEEAAQYA

-432 HIVRTPLAKTMV
+432 HIVKTPLAKTMV
-444 ETGFDMLEEGMQE
+444 ETGLDMLEEGMQE

-469 VTYNPDAEFDVEDA
+469 VTYNPDAKFDIDGA

-505 YQVNKASYDTVNSLS
+505 YQVNKSSYDTVNSLS
-520 IAANK
+520 IAASK
-525 VSSEQDAKVI
+525 VSSEQDAKI
-535 SDIADQISKGADE
+535 ITDIADQISKGADE

-569 AEAVKKKLNENYANI
+569 AETVKKKLNENYANI

-637 NELITEQN
+637 NELIIEQN
-645 QVAKTAESIASMQDS
+645 QVAKTAESIASMQDG

-737 SATAEAQQAKAT
+737 SATAEAQQAKTT

-796 IHDVY
+796 VHDVY
-801 AKSGGSNADTA
+801 TKSGGSNADA
-812 TKEYIRALDSEIRKA
+812 STKEYIRALDSEIRKA

-938 TIDNLTRLVKE
+938 TVDNLTRLVKE

-1063 ADKIREILGSEIDA
+1063 ADKIREILGNEIDA

-1204 DKYYE
+1204 NKYYE

-1284 EFIIDKLGAD
+1284 VFIIDKLGAD

-1375 IEATNNAIKE
+1375 TEATNNAIKE

-1405 KSGVSNGKDPYT
+1405 KSGVSNGKEPYT
-1417 SNGNQRPF
+1417 RNDNQRPF

-1503 AIINRIMDAKSG
+1503 AIINRIMDAESG

-1554 VAADFKAL
+1554 VAADFKAF

-1632 RFAKQLDTGTS
+1632 KFSKQLDTENNTPVS
-1643 SEITQADVE
+1643 Q
-1652 QLRSI
+1652 
-1657 GRKSISEFTSEDI
+1657 SISSWKTSI
-1670 QKSEK
+1670 KQ
-1675 WAKKFYSELGTKS
+1675 
-1688 PFFRAWFGDWRENDT
+1688 
-1703 GSVKVIADKSSER
+1703 V
-1716 GTTKNND
+1716 
-1723 TGWDII
+1723 
-1729 VSKKVSKETEHQSS
+1729 
-1743 AAVKNAVKYLPY
+1743 
-1755 INDITQNS
+1755 
-1763 ILLSSEISNK
+1763 
-1773 DNSLSLMF
+1773 
-1781 HSMYSYTEAMGYPAL
+1781 PAL
-1796 LKLKVEELADEKSGQ
+1796 
-1811 SVRRDYIL
+1811 
-1819 QSIEEEPISESKRLS
+1819 
-1834 KAHQSDTGSSTVS
+1834 
-1847 ISDLYALVKSYDK
+1847 
-1860 DFKSQPSSKVVNEDG
+1860 F
-1875 SPKVMFHGTSNGGFN
+1875 
-1890 TFNTY
+1890 
-1895 GSNFGL
+1895 
-1901 FGIGSYFTDDSSVA
+1901 
-1915 EEYTHKGKGTNPQV
+1915 
-1929 YSVYL
+1929 
-1934 DIKNP
+1934 KNP
-1939 IDMDAVA
+1939 NVKFGETNID
-1946 NADAWKNAAQEVF
+1946 
-1959 DEGYFENCKT
+1959 
-1969 NEDYFK
+1969 
-1975 ALKEYCADEEM
+1975 
-1986 YRADAYEFIENAIE
+1986 
-2000 EMGYDGITH
+2000 
-2009 IGGGRFNKDSENR
+2009 IGGGRFDLATDFLRENGTKNML
-2022 HRVYIAFDPTQIK
+2022 FDPYNRSEEVNKATLDYLRDGNRADTATCANVLNVIK
-2035 SVENLGTFDKSKG
+2035 EADARANVILETAKSIKQDGTAYFMVYEGDRSGTGKETSSGWQNNKKTADYVSEIEQYFNSVDRKGKLITATDPKENLPKAAWELSPGNA
-2048 DIRYSKQLDT
+2048 IRYSKQLDI
-2058 DGKEFVRVDDTTIN
+2058 DGKEFVKVDDTTID

-2089 KGFHDMK
+2089 KGFYDME
-2096 INGQSIGLSNKRGI
+2096 INGQNIGLSNERGVK
-2110 NEWVFSKS
+2110 EWVYSKD
-2118 ATSLYKNNPQAFDDK
+2118 AKSLYRSNQAAFNDK
-2133 MQSFQNADELLETAK
+2133 MQSFQNANELIEVAK

-2162 NFARGDIR
+2162 NFARGEVR
-2170 FKVGENGYV
+2170 FKVGDNGYI
-2179 ADILVGIKQ
+2179 ADILIGIRR
-2188 NQNAELYDIVNITPT
+2188 NQSAELYDIVNITPT
-2203 KITEVQHDSVV
+2203 KITENSGRYVTDSTVQ
-2214 AKATQIRDE
+2214 TRQE
-2223 TSVDSSVP
+2223 FSVDSSVP
-2231 QTNSNVNTN
+2231 QTNSNVNTD
-2240 AENSSDSS
+2240 AENSSDFST
-2248 PDTRYSKELDSKLS
+2248 DTRYSKELDSKLS

-2287 QVGTVGINIYDDFTL
+2287 QVGAVGINIYDDFTL

-2447 QLTKFFDVI
+2447 QLTKFFEVI

-2561 NENTTNP
+2561 SESTTNP

-2848 ANYLVK
+2848 VNYLVK

-2949 LGDNYSTV
+2949 LGDNYSTI

-3147 ANGLKRALS
+3147 TDGLKRALS

-3170 IDKINGNEP
+3170 IDRINGNEP
-3179 KSTLAELTDKI
+3179 KRTTGDNANKI
-3190 PLWVPNNAKK
+3190 LNFFSNSAKK

-3252 TLNTMNE
+3252 ILDTMNE
-3259 YSGIAVIKSLGYSDT
+3259 YSGIAVIKSMGYSDT

-3409 QLTNAIGCYVISNLL
+3409 QLTNAIGCYVISNLI

-3713 EDYEMTLEE
+3713 KDYEMTLEE

-3806 KNYSPKD
+3806 ENYSPKD

>member
-133 ANLPKTFAMS
+133 ANLPKTFTMS

-190 GGIENLSYSG
+190 GGIENGAYSLN
-200 GAFGAGALEVIK
+200 AFGAGALEVIK

-224 QNVIKNDAKNTKDKI
+224 QDVIKNDAKNTKDKI

-298 YKNTNTP
+298 YKNTYTP

-334 IKNLLTNTA
+334 TKNLLTNTA
-343 YNMPAIAVSMATRGT
+343 YNMPAIAVSVASRGT
-358 DAARYANYISGAT
+358 AAAPYANYISGAT

-383 SKKEGATDEEAAQYA
+383 AKKEGATDEEAAQYA

-469 VTYNPDAEFDVEDA
+469 VTYNPDAEFDVEGA

-492 NSLVLSPGKAYSR
+492 NSLVLSHGKAYSR

-569 AEAVKKKLNENYANI
+569 AEAVKNI
-584 VKNNQSVLE
+584 LSKSSPNIIKNNRAVSE
-593 KTQEIIR
+593 KTLEIIR
-600 THKTSDAES
+600 LQKSNDIES
-609 LSELVNAVKE
+609 LTELVKAVKN
-619 SGYGG
+619 SGYSEK
-624 NSNNAVN
+624 NKNAVN

-637 NELITEQN
+637 NELIRDWNKAVKEANKTVKAKDSKISKDQ
-645 QVAKTAESIASMQDS
+645 QTAKT
-660 QISEDAQTAAV
+660 
-671 QKQKAN
+671 QKQKAQGT
-677 EALEYTNTVI
+677 LELANSMI

-699 KRSEINARLK
+699 QRAEIDARLK
-709 LDENTETMTNQNVK
+709 IDENIVSSTAANQTAKTETATVPESNTSPNSQPQAQTFESVSDAIINGSEEEAISKMTSYVEEQAKQTSDSSETIADSLMNSLVSKYDELSSSGNAETAAEFTAKSGELFNKISDNIGQIVENARQTASSSVK
-723 QEVNTQ
+723 TEQANE
-729 TTATDTSA
+729 TS
-737 SATAEAQQAKAT
+737 SKTEAQQTQTT

-796 IHDVY
+796 VHDVY
-801 AKSGGSNADTA
+801 AKSGGSNADA
-812 TKEYIRALDSEIRKA
+812 STKEYIRALDSEIRKA

-938 TIDNLTRLVKE
+938 TVDNLTRLVKE

-1063 ADKIREILGSEIDA
+1063 ADKIREILGNEIDA

-1117 NGLFAIHNLTADSF
+1117 NGLFAIHNLTEDSF

-1568 APVDIFEAKPER
+1568 APVGIFEAKPER

-1595 VNSDVTTALNN
+1595 VNSDVTAALNK
-1606 AGIETKTYENGNEAD
+1606 AGIETKTYKNGNEAD

-1632 RFAKQLDTGTS
+1632 RFSKQLDTDTS

-1703 GSVKVIADKSSER
+1703 GKTNVVTVPTIDIRDAVLEYGDYHIKDTNWDVYAGRTLKDDTTHHSGGERINVKSLNSINTILENAVLLDTVVSE
-1716 GTTKNND
+1716 NN
-1723 TGWDII
+1723 TNKKAKYTAFLHKLYTPII
-1729 VSKKVSKETEHQSS
+1729 YNSKEYL
-1743 AAVKNAVKYLPY
+1743 AV
-1755 INDITQNS
+1755 T
-1763 ILLSSEISNK
+1763 
-1773 DNSLSLMF
+1773 
-1781 HSMYSYTEAMGYPAL
+1781 T
-1796 LKLKVEELADEKSGQ
+1796 VEEYYD
-1811 SVRRDYIL
+1811 
-1819 QSIEEEPISESKRLS
+1819 ESKNGVSRRAYNLKNIKIESADGRLEKIS
-1834 KAHQSDTGSSTVS
+1834 TSPMSDTDSTIS

-2009 IGGGRFNKDSENR
+2009 IGGGRFNKDSGNR

-2048 DIRYSKQLDT
+2048 DI
-2058 DGKEFVRVDDTTIN
+2058 
-2072 EKNPKDIV
+2072 
-2080 KALKQIAES
+2080 
-2089 KGFHDMK
+2089 
-2096 INGQSIGLSNKRGI
+2096 
-2110 NEWVFSKS
+2110 
-2118 ATSLYKNNPQAFDDK
+2118 
-2133 MQSFQNADELLETAK
+2133 
-2148 SYINEEAVHKKKFD
+2148 
-2162 NFARGDIR
+2162 
-2170 FKVGENGYV
+2170 
-2179 ADILVGIKQ
+2179 
-2188 NQNAELYDIVNITPT
+2188 
-2203 KITEVQHDSVV
+2203 
-2214 AKATQIRDE
+2214 
-2223 TSVDSSVP
+2223 
-2231 QTNSNVNTN
+2231 
-2240 AENSSDSS
+2240 
-2248 PDTRYSKELDSKLS
+2248 
-2262 MEINRETSLDPE
+2262 
-2274 GTFQS
+2274 
-2279 RGIILNGK
+2279 
-2287 QVGTVGINIYDDFTL
+2287 
-2302 IERLDVDEE
+2302 
-2311 YRNKGIGS
+2311 
-2319 KIITDIASEFD
+2319 
-2330 TTYIVPDNEN
+2330 
-2340 AKRLYERLGDEVTDD
+2340 
-2355 DVVEYLDDGY
+2355 
-2365 GVYEINPYYYDE
+2365 
-2377 STKRY
+2377 RY

-2561 NENTTNP
+2561 NESTTNP

-2848 ANYLVK
+2848 VNYLVK

-2949 LGDNYSTV
+2949 LGDNYSTI

-3252 TLNTMNE
+3252 ILNTMNE

-3533 ANYAADMIVSLA
+3533 ANYAADMIASLA
-3545 QILGIPG
+3545 QIFGIPG

-3806 KNYSPKD
+3806 EKYSPKD

>member
-1 MATKK
+1 MAKKK
-6 YNLSELGEIGSF
+6 YKLSELGELGE
-18 LKSVEEKNK
+18 LVKNYKEKNSK
-27 SNSETQESETTSSN
+27 KKETDSNNASSALSNSSSVQRYHNLGESLNNYLQNLQKSSGIISKNDYVNALNAQRKAIGAEVKSAVNSANSSRLPLEINDSERNAIAEATKIARFMESE
-41 TKLHE
+41 
-46 NLGSDLVNFL
+46 
-56 KDSEKK
+56 
-62 YGRITK
+62 R
-68 KDYTTAL
+68 
-75 ENQRNEIQRA
+75 
-85 FEARHQQE
+85 
-93 QERINQSIRDRIGA
+93 
-107 AAQYQVNAKTTPL
+107 
-120 IHDAPDQYLHVSK
+120 
-133 ANLPKTFAMS
+133 
-143 EKEEADKRAARQKS
+143 EEADKRAARQKS
-157 IENAKQ
+157 IEYAKQ

-175 DWLNYIFE
+175 DWLNYIFD

-200 GAFGAGALEVIK
+200 NAFGAGALEVIK
-212 NAAKAISGDKEA
+212 TAAKAVSGDKEA
-224 QNVIKNDAKNTKDKI
+224 QDVIKNDAKNTKDKI

-266 LKKVWNKINPIS
+266 LKKLWNKINPIS
-278 NVAKAASVFNSTP
+278 NAAKAASVFNSTP

-298 YKNTNTP
+298 YKNTHTP

-311 IQKEIERT
+311 IQEEIERT

-334 IKNLLTNTA
+334 TKNLLTNTA
-343 YNMPAIAVSMATRGT
+343 YNMPAIAASVALRGT

-383 SKKEGATDEEAAQYA
+383 AKKEGATDEEAAQYA

-432 HIVRTPLAKTMV
+432 HIARTPLAKTMV

-469 VTYNPDAEFDVEDA
+469 VTYNPNAEFDVEGA

-492 NSLVLSPGKAYSR
+492 NSLVLSPGKAYAR

-525 VSSEQDAKVI
+525 VSSEQDAKTI
-535 SDIADQISKGADE
+535 SNIADQISKSANE
-548 VIADSETE
+548 VIADSKAE

-569 AEAVKKKLNENYANI
+569 AEAVKKKLNENSANI

-600 THKTSDAES
+600 MHKTSDAES

-637 NELITEQN
+637 NELIIEQN
-645 QVAKTAESIASMQDS
+645 QVAKTAESIASMQDG

-699 KRSEINARLK
+699 QRSEINARLK
-709 LDENTETMTNQNVK
+709 LDENTETAANQNIK
-723 QEVNTQ
+723 QEANTQ
-729 TTATDTSA
+729 TAAINTKANATT
-737 SATAEAQQAKAT
+737 EAQQT
-749 TTERVSNS
+749 QTNTTERVSNS
-757 AYHSETAENIR
+757 AYHSGTAENIR

-796 IHDVY
+796 VHDVY

-932 DGTTTT
+932 DGTITT

-1063 ADKIREILGSEIDA
+1063 ADKIREILGNEIDA

-1209 LYRKFGHEKISALY
+1209 LYRKFGQEKVSALY

-1274 TLPSEQVEQS
+1274 TLPAEQVEQS

-1294 TVNEMRPQANESPI
+1294 TVNEMRPQANESSI

-1350 QLLSQMVKARN
+1350 QLLSQMVKTRN

-1375 IEATNNAIKE
+1375 TEATNNAIKE

-1394 WLHSLFDGGEK
+1394 WLHGLFDGGEK

-1417 SNGNQRPF
+1417 RNGNQRPF

-1503 AIINRIMDAKSG
+1503 AIINRIMDAESG

-1538 EANIKKV
+1538 ETNIKKV

-1632 RFAKQLDTGTS
+1632 RF
-1643 SEITQADVE
+1643 
-1652 QLRSI
+1652 
-1657 GRKSISEFTSEDI
+1657 
-1670 QKSEK
+1670 
-1675 WAKKFYSELGTKS
+1675 
-1688 PFFRAWFGDWRENDT
+1688 
-1703 GSVKVIADKSSER
+1703 
-1716 GTTKNND
+1716 
-1723 TGWDII
+1723 
-1729 VSKKVSKETEHQSS
+1729 
-1743 AAVKNAVKYLPY
+1743 
-1755 INDITQNS
+1755 
-1763 ILLSSEISNK
+1763 
-1773 DNSLSLMF
+1773 
-1781 HSMYSYTEAMGYPAL
+1781 
-1796 LKLKVEELADEKSGQ
+1796 
-1811 SVRRDYIL
+1811 
-1819 QSIEEEPISESKRLS
+1819 
-1834 KAHQSDTGSSTVS
+1834 
-1847 ISDLYALVKSYDK
+1847 
-1860 DFKSQPSSKVVNEDG
+1860 
-1875 SPKVMFHGTSNGGFN
+1875 
-1890 TFNTY
+1890 
-1895 GSNFGL
+1895 
-1901 FGIGSYFTDDSSVA
+1901 
-1915 EEYTHKGKGTNPQV
+1915 
-1929 YSVYL
+1929 
-1934 DIKNP
+1934 
-1939 IDMDAVA
+1939 
-1946 NADAWKNAAQEVF
+1946 
-1959 DEGYFENCKT
+1959 
-1969 NEDYFK
+1969 
-1975 ALKEYCADEEM
+1975 
-1986 YRADAYEFIENAIE
+1986 
-2000 EMGYDGITH
+2000 
-2009 IGGGRFNKDSENR
+2009 
-2022 HRVYIAFDPTQIK
+2022 
-2035 SVENLGTFDKSKG
+2035 
-2048 DIRYSKQLDT
+2048 SKQLDSNDFT
-2058 DGKEFVRVDDTTIN
+2058 YDALVSKPAMKIIDIKSSADTNATRA
-2072 EKNPKDIV
+2072 DIIE
-2080 KALKQIAES
+2080 KALENAEKHSVDS
-2089 KGFHDMK
+2089 KSESGIYVKNTDSGTNILVGKNGLSHGLHRNYFKNAELTSHVGDFLENAIL
-2096 INGQSIGLSNKRGI
+2096 INRHNAREQNKEGSIYLGLLRDNENLYIGRAITNDSNVLEDVEVLYALSNKKESVAHNRLDSGDNLRLDTDSEI
-2110 NEWVFSKS
+2110 SIADFLNIVKDKY
-2118 ATSLYKNNPQAFDDK
+2118 ADVLPKNVLDSLNVERPN
-2133 MQSFQNADELLETAK
+2133 S
-2148 SYINEEAVHKKKFD
+2148 SVS
-2162 NFARGDIR
+2162 
-2170 FKVGENGYV
+2170 
-2179 ADILVGIKQ
+2179 
-2188 NQNAELYDIVNITPT
+2188 
-2203 KITEVQHDSVV
+2203 DSV
-2214 AKATQIRDE
+2214 
-2223 TSVDSSVP
+2223 
-2231 QTNSNVNTN
+2231 
-2240 AENSSDSS
+2240 
-2248 PDTRYSKELDSKLS
+2248 
-2262 MEINRETSLDPE
+2262 
-2274 GTFQS
+2274 
-2279 RGIILNGK
+2279 
-2287 QVGTVGINIYDDFTL
+2287 
-2302 IERLDVDEE
+2302 
-2311 YRNKGIGS
+2311 
-2319 KIITDIASEFD
+2319 
-2330 TTYIVPDNEN
+2330 
-2340 AKRLYERLGDEVTDD
+2340 
-2355 DVVEYLDDGY
+2355 
-2365 GVYEINPYYYDE
+2365 
-2377 STKRY
+2377 RY

-2447 QLTKFFDVI
+2447 QLTRFFEVI

-2561 NENTTNP
+2561 SESTTNP

-2659 TLKVAMDWNQAELT
+2659 TLKVTMDWNQAELT

-2747 LASLNNT
+2747 LTSLNNT
-2754 KLLNGKTV
+2754 RLLNGKTV

-2767 TETLQS
+2767 AETLQS

-2848 ANYLVK
+2848 VNYLVK

-2882 KTRIGETGFERSQFK
+2882 KTRIGETGFEQSQFK

-2949 LGDNYSTV
+2949 LGDNYSTI

-3179 KSTLAELTDKI
+3179 KRTTGENANKI
-3190 PLWVPNNAKK
+3190 LNFVSNNAKK

-3252 TLNTMNE
+3252 ILNTMNE

-3337 LSTDEFNRRVAD
+3337 LSTDEFNRHVAD

-3373 RLFKTLY
+3373 RGFRTAM

-3400 RNGKSGAKK
+3400 RNGKAGAKK

-3481 PYIAQIYDTIA
+3481 PIIAQAYDTIA

-3500 ERMDLQPVADLVGN
+3500 ERMDLQPLADLVGN

-3713 EDYEMTLEE
+3713 KDYEMTLEE

-3806 KNYSPKD
+3806 EKYSPKD

>member
-1 MATKK
+1 MAKKK
-6 YNLSELGEIGSF
+6 YKLSELGELGE
-18 LKSVEEKNK
+18 LVKNYKEKNSK
-27 SNSETQESETTSSN
+27 KKETDSNNASIALSNSSSVQRYHNLGESLNNYLQNLQKSSGIISKNDYVNALNAQRKAIGAEVKSAVNSATSSRLPSEISDAERN
-41 TKLHE
+41 AIVEATK
-46 NLGSDLVNFL
+46 
-56 KDSEKK
+56 
-62 YGRITK
+62 I
-68 KDYTTAL
+68 
-75 ENQRNEIQRA
+75 
-85 FEARHQQE
+85 ARFKE
-93 QERINQSIRDRIGA
+93 
-107 AAQYQVNAKTTPL
+107 
-120 IHDAPDQYLHVSK
+120 
-133 ANLPKTFAMS
+133 S
-143 EKEEADKRAARQKS
+143 EKEEADKRAKLDWKRQTS
-157 IENAKQ
+157 
-163 NHPVVTDINPVS
+163 PVVNDLNDVTDTIDYVYKSQHNAGIQGWEDMV
-175 DWLNYIFE
+175 
-183 SEQNYGR
+183 
-190 GGIENLSYSG
+190 GGIN
-200 GAFGAGALEVIK
+200 AIGAGVLGGVK
-212 NAAKAISGDKEA
+212 QLTSAISGDETARKAVLNDTAGAWSDAFKKSYADYVNKNSSKDASAAA
-224 QNVIKNDAKNTKDKI
+224 Q
-239 VAAFEKNREN
+239 
-249 PYGTPDEQLQE
+249 Y
-260 GEHLEN
+260 
-266 LKKVWNKINPIS
+266 
-278 NVAKAASVFNSTP
+278 
-291 YNKGFAE
+291 
-298 YKNTNTP
+298 
-305 EYQKDV
+305 
-311 IQKEIERT
+311 EIERT
-319 HPVQSAKPQYSPTQI
+319 HPKQAEKGKYSVTQI
-334 IKNLLTNTA
+334 AKNVTSN
-343 YNMPAIAVSMATRGT
+343 
-358 DAARYANYISGAT
+358 AARMAPQIAMSAATGKLAGDLAGRIVGAT
-371 LGIQS
+371 LLGAQS
-376 MSDSYDE
+376 SVGSYRE
-383 SKKEGATDEEAAQYA
+383 AKEEGASDRQAADFA
-398 MLEGV
+398 GLEFL
-403 NQGVMDTV
+403 NQGFGDIVI
-411 LGGVSGAT
+411 GGMGGAT
-419 GGLLDKPISNLAS
+419 FGLLDKPMSVLAGA
-432 HIVRTPLAKTMV
+432 ITKTPIAKTIIQASGNIAGEGFE
-444 ETGFDMLEEGMQE
+444 ETG
-457 SAQNYITTINKR
+457 QNYLTTLNKR
-469 VTYNPDAEFDVEDA
+469 LTYQPDAEFDVDSA
-483 VYEGVLGGL
+483 VYEGVLGGINAAIL
-492 NSLVLSPGKAYSR
+492 GTPKTYSQ
-505 YQVNKASYDTVNSLS
+505 YKVNRAAYDTVNSLS
-520 IAANK
+520 IAASK
-525 VSSEQDAKVI
+525 VSSEQDAKI
-535 SDIADQISKGADE
+535 ITDIADQISKGADE

-569 AEAVKKKLNENYANI
+569 AEAVKKKLNENSANI

-637 NELITEQN
+637 NELIIEQN
-645 QVAKTAESIASMQDS
+645 QVAKTAESIASMQDG

-709 LDENTETMTNQNVK
+709 LDENTETAATQDVK

-737 SATAEAQQAKAT
+737 NATAEAQQT
-749 TTERVSNS
+749 QTNTTERVSNS

-796 IHDVY
+796 VHDVY

-827 NKPLLEKNIKRVET
+827 NKPLLEKNIKRIET

-907 DNSLVSDILK
+907 DNSLVGDILK
-917 AASESKVFN
+917 AARESKVFN

-938 TIDNLTRLVKE
+938 TVDNLTRLVKE

-981 ARIVADEFKASHAE
+981 AKIVADEFKASHAE
-995 EYNSIVD
+995 EYNNIVN

-1063 ADKIREILGSEIDA
+1063 ADKIREILGNEIDA

-1131 IKSYKLGGFAMPS
+1131 MKSYELGGFAMPS

-1170 PANSDNKVYSADAWT
+1170 PANPDNKVYSADAWT
-1185 PTFPRIEYEA
+1185 PTFPKIEYEA

-1242 ISKQSDNPQMMQ
+1242 ISKQSNNPQMMQ

-1323 AAYADYLMQSGLTSE
+1323 AAYTDYLMQSGLTSE

-1375 IEATNNAIKE
+1375 TEATNNAIKE

-1405 KSGVSNGKDPYT
+1405 KSGVPNGKEPYT
-1417 SNGNQRPF
+1417 RNGNQRPF

-1451 ATSIFV
+1451 ATSVFV
-1457 GSKTIRAESATEYSS
+1457 GSKTIRAESAAEYSS

-1503 AIINRIMDAKSG
+1503 AIINRIMDAESG

-1595 VNSDVTTALNN
+1595 VNSNVRTALNN

-1632 RFAKQLDTGTS
+1632 RFSKQLDTDTS

-1657 GRKSISEFTSEDI
+1657 GRKSIFEFTSEDI

-1703 GSVKVIADKSSER
+1703 GTYKAVKASGSSYSGAGRAHNTDMSRDISWGSSLTRETQNHAVKSKIAVSALGDIQSVVENSIYLDTNISEKSSN
-1716 GTTKNND
+1716 TKMQNTAFMHSLYTVYESN
-1723 TGWDII
+1723 G
-1729 VSKKVSKETEHQSS
+1729 Q
-1743 AAVKNAVKYLPY
+1743 KY
-1755 INDITQNS
+1755 
-1763 ILLSSEISNK
+1763 
-1773 DNSLSLMF
+1773 
-1781 HSMYSYTEAMGYPAL
+1781 L
-1796 LKLKVEELADEKSGQ
+1796 LKLFVEEALPNKGGEPFSRAYELKDIEKIADLSGGVLSQKGGLTEDKSTT
-1811 SVRRDYIL
+1811 
-1819 QSIEEEPISESKRLS
+1819 SI
-1834 KAHQSDTGSSTVS
+1834 S
-1847 ISDLYALVKSYDK
+1847 ISDLYALVKGYDK
-1860 DFKSQPSSKVVNEDG
+1860 DFKSQPSSKVVNTDG
-1875 SPKVMFHGTSNGGFN
+1875 TPKVVYHGTNADFWTFSLANRGKNGEKLGVGYYFVDN
-1890 TFNTY
+1890 KSSAERY
-1895 GSNFGL
+1895 GDR
-1901 FGIGSYFTDDSSVA
+1901 IVEA
-1915 EEYTHKGKGTNPQV
+1915 
-1929 YSVYL
+1929 YL
-1934 DIKNP
+1934 DIKKP
-1939 IDMDAVA
+1939 ASAEVMEISRKDWEKFLDFAIEHR
-1946 NADAWKNAAQEVF
+1946 DEYIEGEWKGN
-1959 DEGYFENCKT
+1959 DIN
-1969 NEDYFK
+1969 
-1975 ALKEYCADEEM
+1975 KEYELTDFDYGSNDAELIKGFLNGIAAGNKDVTEAYLEM
-1986 YRADAYEFIENAIE
+1986 LKDST
-2000 EMGYDGITH
+2000 GYDGIAYNTD
-2009 IGGGRFNKDSENR
+2009 NTDYY
-2022 HRVYIAFDPTQIK
+2022 VAFTPEQIK
-2035 SVENLGTFDKSKG
+2035 SATDNIGTFDKGKG
-2048 DIRYSKQLDT
+2048 DIRYSKQLDI
-2058 DGKEFVRVDDTTIN
+2058 DGKEFVKVDDTTID

-2089 KGFHDMK
+2089 KGFYDME
-2096 INGQSIGLSNKRGI
+2096 INGQNIGLSNKRGI

-2148 SYINEEAVHKKKFD
+2148 SFINEEAVHKKKFD

-2170 FKVGENGYV
+2170 FKVGENAYV

-2188 NQNAELYDIVNITPT
+2188 NKNAELYDIVNITPT
-2203 KITEVQHDSVV
+2203 KITEAQHDSVV

-2231 QTNSNVNTN
+2231 QTSSNVNTD
-2240 AENSSDSS
+2240 AENSSNSS
-2248 PDTRYSKELDSKLS
+2248 
-2262 MEINRETSLDPE
+2262 
-2274 GTFQS
+2274 
-2279 RGIILNGK
+2279 
-2287 QVGTVGINIYDDFTL
+2287 
-2302 IERLDVDEE
+2302 
-2311 YRNKGIGS
+2311 
-2319 KIITDIASEFD
+2319 TDI
-2330 TTYIVPDNEN
+2330 
-2340 AKRLYERLGDEVTDD
+2340 
-2355 DVVEYLDDGY
+2355 
-2365 GVYEINPYYYDE
+2365 
-2377 STKRY
+2377 RY

-2447 QLTKFFDVI
+2447 QLTKFFEVI

-2471 RQMANITAQNLY
+2471 RQMANVTAQNLY
-2483 NEFRVENTNPL
+2483 NEFRIENTNPL

-2509 FKMTDAVKDDFGKE
+2509 FKMTDAVKEDFGKE

-2546 DELWGDLCNLYPYFF
+2546 DELWSDLCNLYPYFF
-2561 NENTTNP
+2561 NESTTNP

-2659 TLKVAMDWNQAELT
+2659 TLKVTMDWNQAELT

-2825 PNSGVDS
+2825 PNSGIDS
-2832 SNNADYIRAV
+2832 SNNADYIRTV

-2848 ANYLVK
+2848 VNYLVK

-2910 DLFFS
+2910 DLFLS

-2949 LGDNYSTV
+2949 LGDNYSTIS
-2957 AGSTQAKKN
+2957 GSTQAKKN

-3156 SAYGNNGVKYMQDF
+3156 SAYGNNGIKYMQDF

-3179 KSTLAELTDKI
+3179 KRTLAEITDKI

-3252 TLNTMNE
+3252 ILNTMNE

-3280 RETYDEQSLKSAYK
+3280 RETYDEQSLKSAYNK
-3294 KTKYIQQSAE
+3294 AKYIQQSAE

-3337 LSTDEFNRRVAD
+3337 LSTDEFNRHVAD

-3373 RLFKTLY
+3373 RFFKTLY

-3432 VGMWRHDSPKD
+3432 IGMWRHDSPKD

-3451 LERFIGIQ
+3451 LERFIGIKS
-3459 ADGETKWTDIFSSN
+3459 DGETKWTDIFSSN

-3514 GMYFFNSLSK
+3514 GIYFFNSLSK
-3524 EDYENQKTK
+3524 EDYENKKTK
-3533 ANYAADMIVSLA
+3533 ANYATDMIASLA

-3585 LGNANARTN
+3585 LGNVTARTN

-3630 GVPYSNINKYITEH
+3630 GVPYNNINKYITEH

-3722 FDDYIRNTGDFAY
+3722 FDNYIRNTGDFAY

-3750 STAQQ
+3750 NTAQQ

-3774 KPEYSAKSN
+3774 KPEYSPKSN

-3806 KNYSPKD
+3806 EKYSPKD

>member
-133 ANLPKTFAMS
+133 ANLPKTFTMS

-190 GGIENLSYSG
+190 GGIENVAYSG
-200 GAFGAGALEVIK
+200 NAFGAGALEVIK

-334 IKNLLTNTA
+334 TKNLLTNTA
-343 YNMPAIAVSMATRGT
+343 YNMPAIAVSVASRGT
-358 DAARYANYISGAT
+358 AVAPYANYISGAT

-383 SKKEGATDEEAAQYA
+383 AKKEGATDEEAAQYA

-444 ETGFDMLEEGMQE
+444 ETGLDMLEEGMQE

-469 VTYNPDAEFDVEDA
+469 VTYNPDAEFDVEGA

-535 SDIADQISKGADE
+535 SDIANQISKGADE
-548 VIADSETE
+548 VIADSKTE

-569 AEAVKKKLNENYANI
+569 AEAVKNI
-584 VKNNQSVLE
+584 LSKSSPNIIKNNRAVSE
-593 KTQEIIR
+593 KTLEIIR
-600 THKTSDAES
+600 LQKSNDIES
-609 LSELVNAVKE
+609 LTELVKAVKN
-619 SGYGG
+619 SGYSEK
-624 NSNNAVN
+624 NKNAVN

-637 NELITEQN
+637 NELIRDWNKAVKEANKTVKAKDSKISKDQ
-645 QVAKTAESIASMQDS
+645 QTAKT
-660 QISEDAQTAAV
+660 
-671 QKQKAN
+671 QKQKAQGT
-677 EALEYTNTVI
+677 LELANSMI

-699 KRSEINARLK
+699 QRAEIDARLK
-709 LDENTETMTNQNVK
+709 IDENIVSSTAANQTAKTET
-723 QEVNTQ
+723 
-729 TTATDTSA
+729 ATVPESDTSPNSQPQAPTFESVSDAIINGSEEEAISKMTSYVEEQAKQTSDSPEAIADSLMNSLVTKYDELSSSGNAETAAEFTAKSGELFNKISDNIGQIVENARQTA
-737 SATAEAQQAKAT
+737 SSSVKTEQANETSSKTEAQQTQTT

-801 AKSGGSNADTA
+801 AKSGGSNADA
-812 TKEYIRALDSEIRKA
+812 STKEYIRALDSEIRKA

-938 TIDNLTRLVKE
+938 TIDNLMRLVKE

-981 ARIVADEFKASHAE
+981 AKIVADEFKASHAE
-995 EYNSIVD
+995 EYNNIVD

-1063 ADKIREILGSEIDA
+1063 ADKIREILGNEIDA

-1097 KIGNTSDGR
+1097 KIGNTPDGR

-1131 IKSYKLGGFAMPS
+1131 MKSYELGGFAMPS

-1170 PANSDNKVYSADAWT
+1170 PANPDNKVYSADAWT

-1195 NSKVTDKLR
+1195 NSKVTDKLHN
-1204 DKYYE
+1204 KYYE
-1209 LYRKFGHEKISALY
+1209 LYRKFGQEKISALY

-1242 ISKQSDNPQMMQ
+1242 ISKQSNNPQMMQ

-1350 QLLSQMVKARN
+1350 QLLSQIVKARN

-1375 IEATNNAIKE
+1375 TEATNNAIKE

-1394 WLHSLFDGGEK
+1394 WLHGLFDGGEK

-1417 SNGNQRPF
+1417 SSGNQRPF

-1503 AIINRIMDAKSG
+1503 AIINRIMDAESG

-1554 VAADFKAL
+1554 VSADFKAL

-1606 AGIETKTYENGNEAD
+1606 TGIETKTYENGNETD

-1632 RFAKQLDTGTS
+1632 RFSKQLDKYDYSKSFSEQIEDYKNGIIPKYDTLVVGKTPEVFTKIGLNPLPMTYGTGHLSDILKGNVQDHDFGEANLKQIPKALESPVAIFAS
-1643 SEITQADVE
+1643 STRPDSSVVAILDLSYNNKPMFAAVEIDGTGKLNGENIDSNAITTLHTRQNAANMLNKALAKESNGDVSVYYLDKNKATRF
-1652 QLRSI
+1652 LRSS
-1657 GRKSISEFTSEDI
+1657 GVQFPGVMSITDGYVHSIRDSGSPVNIKIENV
-1670 QKSEK
+1670 
-1675 WAKKFYSELGTKS
+1675 TKTQQ
-1688 PFFRAWFGDWRENDT
+1688 FKRWFGDWENHP
-1703 GSVKVIADKSSER
+1703 K
-1716 GTTKNND
+1716 
-1723 TGWDII
+1723 
-1729 VSKKVSKETEHQSS
+1729 
-1743 AAVKNAVKYLPY
+1743 AA
-1755 INDITQNS
+1755 
-1763 ILLSSEISNK
+1763 
-1773 DNSLSLMF
+1773 
-1781 HSMYSYTEAMGYPAL
+1781 
-1796 LKLKVEELADEKSGQ
+1796 
-1811 SVRRDYIL
+1811 
-1819 QSIEEEPISESKRLS
+1819 
-1834 KAHQSDTGSSTVS
+1834 
-1847 ISDLYALVKSYDK
+1847 
-1860 DFKSQPSSKVVNEDG
+1860 SKVVNADG
-1875 SPKVMFHGTSNGGFN
+1875 TPKVVYHGTNADFWTFSLANRGKNGEKLGVGYYFVDN
-1890 TFNTY
+1890 KSSAERY
-1895 GSNFGL
+1895 G
-1901 FGIGSYFTDDSSVA
+1901 DRVVEA
-1915 EEYTHKGKGTNPQV
+1915 
-1929 YSVYL
+1929 YL
-1934 DIKNP
+1934 DIKKP
-1939 IDMDAVA
+1939 ASAEVMEISRKDWEKFLDFAMEHRDEYIDGE
-1946 NADAWKNAAQEVF
+1946 WK
-1959 DEGYFENCKT
+1959 G
-1969 NEDYFK
+1969 NEIN
-1975 ALKEYCADEEM
+1975 KEYELTNYDYGSNDAALIKGFLNGIAAGNKDVTEAYLEM
-1986 YRADAYEFIENAIE
+1986 LKDST
-2000 EMGYDGITH
+2000 GYDGIAYNTD
-2009 IGGGRFNKDSENR
+2009 NTDYY
-2022 HRVYIAFDPTQIK
+2022 VAFTPEQIK
-2035 SVENLGTFDKSKG
+2035 SATDNIGTFDK
-2048 DIRYSKQLDT
+2048 D
-2058 DGKEFVRVDDTTIN
+2058 N
-2072 EKNPKDIV
+2072 KDI
-2080 KALKQIAES
+2080 
-2089 KGFHDMK
+2089 
-2096 INGQSIGLSNKRGI
+2096 
-2110 NEWVFSKS
+2110 
-2118 ATSLYKNNPQAFDDK
+2118 
-2133 MQSFQNADELLETAK
+2133 
-2148 SYINEEAVHKKKFD
+2148 
-2162 NFARGDIR
+2162 
-2170 FKVGENGYV
+2170 
-2179 ADILVGIKQ
+2179 
-2188 NQNAELYDIVNITPT
+2188 
-2203 KITEVQHDSVV
+2203 
-2214 AKATQIRDE
+2214 
-2223 TSVDSSVP
+2223 
-2231 QTNSNVNTN
+2231 
-2240 AENSSDSS
+2240 
-2248 PDTRYSKELDSKLS
+2248 
-2262 MEINRETSLDPE
+2262 
-2274 GTFQS
+2274 
-2279 RGIILNGK
+2279 
-2287 QVGTVGINIYDDFTL
+2287 
-2302 IERLDVDEE
+2302 
-2311 YRNKGIGS
+2311 
-2319 KIITDIASEFD
+2319 
-2330 TTYIVPDNEN
+2330 
-2340 AKRLYERLGDEVTDD
+2340 
-2355 DVVEYLDDGY
+2355 
-2365 GVYEINPYYYDE
+2365 
-2377 STKRY
+2377 RY

-2447 QLTKFFDVI
+2447 QLTKFFEVI

-2561 NENTTNP
+2561 NKSTTNP

-2832 SNNADYIRAV
+2832 SNNADYIRAI

-2848 ANYLVK
+2848 VNYLVK

-2903 GYSFMSA
+2903 GYSLMSA

-2949 LGDNYSTV
+2949 LGDNYSTI

-3179 KSTLAELTDKI
+3179 KRTLAELTDKI

-3224 DPKYTLAAYAQITPG
+3224 DPKYTIAAYAQITPG

-3252 TLNTMNE
+3252 ILNTMNE

-3409 QLTNAIGCYVISNLL
+3409 QLTNAIGCYVISNLI

-3533 ANYAADMIVSLA
+3533 ANYAADMIASLA
-3545 QILGIPG
+3545 QIFGIPG

-3630 GVPYSNINKYITEH
+3630 GVPYSSINKYITEH

-3722 FDDYIRNTGDFAY
+3722 FDNYIRNTGDFAY

-3750 STAQQ
+3750 NTAQQ

-3806 KNYSPKD
+3806 EKYSPKD

>member
-18 LKSVEEKNK
+18 LKSVEEKSK
-27 SNSETQESETTSSN
+27 SNGATQESETAPSS
-41 TKLHE
+41 TKIHE

-85 FEARHQQE
+85 FEARYQQE

-120 IHDAPDQYLHVSK
+120 IHDAPNQYLHVSK

-175 DWLNYIFE
+175 DWLNYIFD

-190 GGIENLSYSG
+190 GGIENAAYSLN
-200 GAFGAGALEVIK
+200 AFGAGTLEAIK

-224 QNVIKNDAKNTKDKI
+224 QYTIKNDAKYTKDKI

-278 NVAKAASVFNSTP
+278 NAAKAASVFNSTP

-298 YKNTNTP
+298 YKHTHTP

-319 HPVQSAKPQYSPTQI
+319 HAIQSAKPQYSPTQI
-334 IKNLLTNTA
+334 IKGLLTNTA
-343 YNMPAIAVSMATRGT
+343 YNMPAIAVSVASRGT
-358 DAARYANYISGAT
+358 AAAPYANYISGAT

-383 SKKEGATDEEAAQYA
+383 AKKEGATDEEAVQYA

-419 GGLLDKPISNLAS
+419 GGFLDKPISNLAS
-432 HIVRTPLAKTMV
+432 HIVKTPLAKTMV
-444 ETGFDMLEEGMQE
+444 ETGLDMLEEGMQE

-469 VTYNPDAEFDVEDA
+469 VTYNPDAKFDIDGA

-505 YQVNKASYDTVNSLS
+505 YQVNKSSYDTVNSLS
-520 IAANK
+520 IAASK
-525 VSSEQDAKVI
+525 VSSEQDAKI
-535 SDIADQISKGADE
+535 ITDIADQISKGADE

-584 VKNNQSVLE
+584 AKNNQSVLE

-637 NELITEQN
+637 NELIIEQS
-645 QVAKTAESIASMQDS
+645 QVAKTAESIAAMQDG
-660 QISEDAQTAAV
+660 QISGDAQRAAV

-699 KRSEINARLK
+699 QRSEINARLK
-709 LDENTETMTNQNVK
+709 LDENTETAANQNIK

-729 TTATDTSA
+729 TATINKKA
-737 SATAEAQQAKAT
+737 NATAEAQQTITNA
-749 TTERVSNS
+749 TERVSNS

-796 IHDVY
+796 VHDVY
-801 AKSGGSNADTA
+801 AKSGGSNADA
-812 TKEYIRALDSEIRKA
+812 STKEYIRALDSEIRKA
-827 NKPLLEKNIKRVET
+827 NKPLLEKNIKRIET

-856 ITPLTDDGKSVWG
+856 ITPLTNDGKSVWG

-907 DNSLVSDILK
+907 DNSLVGDILK
-917 AASESKVFN
+917 AARESKVFN

-938 TIDNLTRLVKE
+938 TVDNLTRLVKE

-981 ARIVADEFKASHAE
+981 AKIVADEFKASHAE
-995 EYNSIVD
+995 EYNNIVN

-1063 ADKIREILGSEIDA
+1063 ADKIREILGNEIDA

-1097 KIGNTSDGR
+1097 KIGNTPDGR

-1131 IKSYKLGGFAMPS
+1131 MKSYELGGFAMPS

-1170 PANSDNKVYSADAWT
+1170 PANPDNKVYSADAWT

-1236 GGVDGI
+1236 GGVDSI
-1242 ISKQSDNPQMMQ
+1242 ISKQSNNPQMMQ

-1323 AAYADYLMQSGLTSE
+1323 AAYTDYLMQSGLTSE

-1350 QLLSQMVKARN
+1350 QLLSQMIKARN

-1375 IEATNNAIKE
+1375 TEATNNAIKE

-1405 KSGVSNGKDPYT
+1405 KSGVSNGKDLYT
-1417 SNGNQRPF
+1417 RNGNQRPF

-1439 SMKSQGDGNTKN
+1439 SMKSQGDGNAKN

-1457 GSKTIRAESATEYSS
+1457 GSKTIRAESAAEYSS

-1503 AIINRIMDAKSG
+1503 AIINRIMDAESG

-1595 VNSDVTTALNN
+1595 INSDVTTALNN

-1632 RFAKQLDTGTS
+1632 RFSKQLDTDTS
-1643 SEITQADVE
+1643 SKITQADVE

-1657 GRKSISEFTSEDI
+1657 GRKSIFEFTSEDI

-1703 GSVKVIADKSSER
+1703 GSVKVITDKSSER
-1716 GTTKNND
+1716 GTIKNND

-1729 VSKKVSKETEHQSS
+1729 VSKKISKETEHQSS

-1763 ILLSSEISNK
+1763 VLLSSEISNK

-1834 KAHQSDTGSSTVS
+1834 KAHQSNTGSSTIS
-1847 ISDLYALVKSYDK
+1847 ISDLYALVKGYDK
-1860 DFKSQPSSKVVNEDG
+1860 DFKSQPSSKVVNTDG
-1875 SPKVMFHGTSNGGFN
+1875 TPKVVYHGTTANFTEFKPSNGALGK
-1890 TFNTY
+1890 
-1895 GSNFGL
+1895 
-1901 FGIGSYFTDDSSVA
+1901 GIYFTDSKDFAKGYTYQNGVA
-1915 EEYTHKGKGTNPQV
+1915 VGNVMEC
-1929 YSVYL
+1929 YL

-1939 IDMDAVA
+1939 YIVKYADNYDTDALRE
-1946 NADAWKNAAQEVF
+1946 K
-1959 DEGYFENCKT
+1959 
-1969 NEDYFK
+1969 
-1975 ALKEYCADEEM
+1975 
-1986 YRADAYEFIENAIE
+1986 
-2000 EMGYDGITH
+2000 GYDGILHEAT
-2009 IGGGRFNKDSENR
+2009 GMY
-2022 HRVYIAFDPTQIK
+2022 VAFDPTQIK
-2035 SVENLGTFDKSKG
+2035 SVDNLGTFDKGKG
-2048 DIRYSKQLDT
+2048 DI
-2058 DGKEFVRVDDTTIN
+2058 
-2072 EKNPKDIV
+2072 
-2080 KALKQIAES
+2080 
-2089 KGFHDMK
+2089 
-2096 INGQSIGLSNKRGI
+2096 
-2110 NEWVFSKS
+2110 
-2118 ATSLYKNNPQAFDDK
+2118 
-2133 MQSFQNADELLETAK
+2133 
-2148 SYINEEAVHKKKFD
+2148 
-2162 NFARGDIR
+2162 
-2170 FKVGENGYV
+2170 
-2179 ADILVGIKQ
+2179 
-2188 NQNAELYDIVNITPT
+2188 
-2203 KITEVQHDSVV
+2203 
-2214 AKATQIRDE
+2214 
-2223 TSVDSSVP
+2223 
-2231 QTNSNVNTN
+2231 
-2240 AENSSDSS
+2240 
-2248 PDTRYSKELDSKLS
+2248 
-2262 MEINRETSLDPE
+2262 
-2274 GTFQS
+2274 
-2279 RGIILNGK
+2279 
-2287 QVGTVGINIYDDFTL
+2287 
-2302 IERLDVDEE
+2302 
-2311 YRNKGIGS
+2311 
-2319 KIITDIASEFD
+2319 
-2330 TTYIVPDNEN
+2330 
-2340 AKRLYERLGDEVTDD
+2340 
-2355 DVVEYLDDGY
+2355 
-2365 GVYEINPYYYDE
+2365 
-2377 STKRY
+2377 RY

-2447 QLTKFFDVI
+2447 QLTKFFEVI

-2471 RQMANITAQNLY
+2471 RQMANVTAQNLY
-2483 NEFRVENTNPL
+2483 NEFRIENTNPL

-2509 FKMTDAVKDDFGKE
+2509 FKMTDAVKEDFGKE

-2546 DELWGDLCNLYPYFF
+2546 DELWGELCNLYPYFF
-2561 NENTTNP
+2561 NESTTNP

-2659 TLKVAMDWNQAELT
+2659 TLKVTMDWNQAELT

-2825 PNSGVDS
+2825 PNSGIDS
-2832 SNNADYIRAV
+2832 SNNADYIRTV

-2848 ANYLVK
+2848 VNYLVK

-2949 LGDNYSTV
+2949 LGDSYSTIS
-2957 AGSTQAKKN
+2957 GSTQAKKN

-2996 RRHLENGGAAFT
+2996 RRHLENGGAAFA

-3179 KSTLAELTDKI
+3179 KRTTGENANKVLNFIS
-3190 PLWVPNNAKK
+3190 NNAKK

-3252 TLNTMNE
+3252 ILNTMNE

-3280 RETYDEQSLKSAYK
+3280 RETYDEQSLKSAYNK
-3294 KTKYIQQSAE
+3294 AKYIKQSAE

-3337 LSTDEFNRRVAD
+3337 LSTDEFNRHVAD

-3373 RLFKTLY
+3373 RFFKTLY

-3400 RNGKSGAKK
+3400 RNGKAGAKK

-3432 VGMWRHDSPKD
+3432 IGMWRHDSPKD

-3451 LERFIGIQ
+3451 LERFIGIK

-3533 ANYAADMIVSLA
+3533 ANYATDMIASLA

-3585 LGNANARTN
+3585 LGNVTARTN

-3630 GVPYSNINKYITEH
+3630 GVPYNNINKYITEH

-3722 FDDYIRNTGDFAY
+3722 FDNYIRNTGDFAY

-3750 STAQQ
+3750 NTAQQ

-3774 KPEYSAKSN
+3774 KPEYSSKSN

-3806 KNYSPKD
+3806 EKYSPKD

>member
-133 ANLPKTFAMS
+133 ANLPKTFTMS

-163 NHPVVTDINPVS
+163 NHPVVTDTGVKSTLDYIGKSGTNAFQGSLDDILTGSEAVLTGLGGDVVVNVIN
-175 DWLNYIFE
+175 
-183 SEQNYGR
+183 
-190 GGIENLSYSG
+190 
-200 GAFGAGALEVIK
+200 
-212 NAAKAISGDKEA
+212 AISGDKQA
-224 QNVIKNDAKNTKDKI
+224 QDKLKNDLKADS
-239 VAAFEKNREN
+239 
-249 PYGTPDEQLQE
+249 
-260 GEHLEN
+260 EN
-266 LKKVWNKINPIS
+266 LKQDFKSLLKGYS
-278 NVAKAASVFNSTP
+278 NDENDEKTQTSKFTKAYVDYMNNIAPESVT
-291 YNKGFAE
+291 E
-298 YKNTNTP
+298 
-305 EYQKDV
+305 QV
-311 IQKEIERT
+311 QQEIERT
-319 HPVQSAKPQYSPTQI
+319 HPIQAAKDKYSPTQI
-334 IKNLLTNTA
+334 VKNIYTNTN
-343 YNMPAIAVSMATRGT
+343 NMLPQIVFAQSLGGIAGSVVG
-358 DAARYANYISGAT
+358 GAM
-371 LGIQS
+371 LGMQS
-376 MSDSYDE
+376 MPGAYRDA
-383 SKKEGATDEEAAQYA
+383 KAEGATDEQAVQYA
-398 MLEGV
+398 VLEGV
-403 NQGVMDTV
+403 NQGAGDTI
-411 LGGVSGAT
+411 LGGIGGAT
-419 GGLLDKPISNLAS
+419 VGLLDKPISKLAS

-444 ETGFDMLEEGMQE
+444 ETGLNMLEEGGQE
-457 SAQNYITTINKR
+457 VAQNFITTINKR
-469 VTYNPDAEFDVEDA
+469 VTYNPDAEFDVEGA

-505 YQVNKASYDTVNSLS
+505 YQVNKSSYDTVNSLS

-548 VIADSETE
+548 VIADSKTE

-737 SATAEAQQAKAT
+737 SATAEAQQAKTT

-801 AKSGGSNADTA
+801 AKSGGSNADA
-812 TKEYIRALDSEIRKA
+812 STKEYIRALDSEIRKA

-938 TIDNLTRLVKE
+938 TIDNLMRLVKE

-1018 QEKNEDILS
+1018 QEKNEDVLS

-1049 KITGKTEAREYQKA
+1049 KITGKAEAREYQKA

-1117 NGLFAIHNLTADSF
+1117 SGLFAIHNLTADSF
-1131 IKSYKLGGFAMPS
+1131 LKSYKLGGFAMPS
-1144 IAIAR
+1144 IAIVR

-1209 LYRKFGHEKISALY
+1209 LYGKFGHEKVSALY

-1323 AAYADYLMQSGLTSE
+1323 AAYADYLMQSGLTLE

-1375 IEATNNAIKE
+1375 TEATNNAIKE

-1405 KSGVSNGKDPYT
+1405 KSGVSNGKEPYT
-1417 SNGNQRPF
+1417 RNGNQRPF

-1545 LTQYKLTPA
+1545 LTQYKLTQA

-1632 RFAKQLDTGTS
+1632 RF
-1643 SEITQADVE
+1643 
-1652 QLRSI
+1652 
-1657 GRKSISEFTSEDI
+1657 
-1670 QKSEK
+1670 
-1675 WAKKFYSELGTKS
+1675 
-1688 PFFRAWFGDWRENDT
+1688 
-1703 GSVKVIADKSSER
+1703 
-1716 GTTKNND
+1716 
-1723 TGWDII
+1723 
-1729 VSKKVSKETEHQSS
+1729 
-1743 AAVKNAVKYLPY
+1743 
-1755 INDITQNS
+1755 
-1763 ILLSSEISNK
+1763 
-1773 DNSLSLMF
+1773 
-1781 HSMYSYTEAMGYPAL
+1781 
-1796 LKLKVEELADEKSGQ
+1796 
-1811 SVRRDYIL
+1811 
-1819 QSIEEEPISESKRLS
+1819 
-1834 KAHQSDTGSSTVS
+1834 
-1847 ISDLYALVKSYDK
+1847 
-1860 DFKSQPSSKVVNEDG
+1860 
-1875 SPKVMFHGTSNGGFN
+1875 
-1890 TFNTY
+1890 
-1895 GSNFGL
+1895 
-1901 FGIGSYFTDDSSVA
+1901 
-1915 EEYTHKGKGTNPQV
+1915 
-1929 YSVYL
+1929 
-1934 DIKNP
+1934 
-1939 IDMDAVA
+1939 
-1946 NADAWKNAAQEVF
+1946 
-1959 DEGYFENCKT
+1959 
-1969 NEDYFK
+1969 
-1975 ALKEYCADEEM
+1975 
-1986 YRADAYEFIENAIE
+1986 
-2000 EMGYDGITH
+2000 
-2009 IGGGRFNKDSENR
+2009 
-2022 HRVYIAFDPTQIK
+2022 
-2035 SVENLGTFDKSKG
+2035 
-2048 DIRYSKQLDT
+2048 SKQLDI
-2058 DGKEFVRVDDTTIN
+2058 DGKEFVKVNDTTID

-2080 KALKQIAES
+2080 KALKQVAES
-2089 KGFHDMK
+2089 KGFYDME
-2096 INGQSIGLSNKRGI
+2096 INGQNIGLSNERGVK
-2110 NEWVFSKS
+2110 EWVYSKD
-2118 ATSLYKNNPQAFDDK
+2118 AKSLYRSNQAAFNDK
-2133 MQSFQNADELLETAK
+2133 MQSFQNANELIEVAK

-2162 NFARGDIR
+2162 NFARGEVR
-2170 FKVGENGYV
+2170 FKVGDNGYI
-2179 ADILVGIKQ
+2179 ADILIGIRR
-2188 NQNAELYDIVNITPT
+2188 NQSAELYDIVNITPT
-2203 KITEVQHDSVV
+2203 KITENSGRYVTDSTVQ
-2214 AKATQIRDE
+2214 TRQE
-2223 TSVDSSVP
+2223 FSVDSSVP
-2231 QTNSNVNTN
+2231 QTNSNVNTD
-2240 AENSSDSS
+2240 AENSSNSS
-2248 PDTRYSKELDSKLS
+2248 
-2262 MEINRETSLDPE
+2262 
-2274 GTFQS
+2274 
-2279 RGIILNGK
+2279 
-2287 QVGTVGINIYDDFTL
+2287 
-2302 IERLDVDEE
+2302 
-2311 YRNKGIGS
+2311 
-2319 KIITDIASEFD
+2319 TDI
-2330 TTYIVPDNEN
+2330 
-2340 AKRLYERLGDEVTDD
+2340 
-2355 DVVEYLDDGY
+2355 
-2365 GVYEINPYYYDE
+2365 
-2377 STKRY
+2377 RY

-2447 QLTKFFDVI
+2447 QLTKFFEVI

-2561 NENTTNP
+2561 SESTTNP

-2659 TLKVAMDWNQAELT
+2659 TLKVTMDWNQAELT

-2832 SNNADYIRAV
+2832 SNNVDYIRAV

-2848 ANYLVK
+2848 VNYLVK

-2949 LGDNYSTV
+2949 LGDNYSTI

-3147 ANGLKRALS
+3147 TDGLKRALS

-3170 IDKINGNEP
+3170 IDRINGNEP
-3179 KSTLAELTDKI
+3179 KRTTGDNANKI
-3190 PLWVPNNAKK
+3190 LNFFSNSAKK

-3252 TLNTMNE
+3252 ILDTMNE
-3259 YSGIAVIKSLGYSDT
+3259 YSGIAVIKSMGYSDT

-3294 KTKYIQQSAE
+3294 KAKYIQQSAE

-3337 LSTDEFNRRVAD
+3337 LSTDEFNRHVAD

-3373 RLFKTLY
+3373 RGFRTAM

-3400 RNGKSGAKK
+3400 RNGKAGAKK

-3481 PYIAQIYDTIA
+3481 PFIAQAYDTIA

-3500 ERMDLQPVADLVGN
+3500 ERMDLQPLADLVGN
-3514 GMYFFNSLSK
+3514 GMYFFKSLGK

-3533 ANYAADMIVSLA
+3533 LNYGADMIASLA
-3545 QILGIPG
+3545 QALGIPG

-3713 EDYEMTLEE
+3713 KDYEMTLEE

-3806 KNYSPKD
+3806 EKYSPKD

>member
-6 YNLSELGEIGSF
+6 YKLSELGELGE
-18 LKSVEEKNK
+18 LVKNYKEKNSK
-27 SNSETQESETTSSN
+27 KKETDSNNASSALSNSSSVQRY
-41 TKLHE
+41 H
-46 NLGSDLVNFL
+46 NLGESLNNYLQKSSGVISKNDYVN
-56 KDSEKK
+56 
-62 YGRITK
+62 
-68 KDYTTAL
+68 AL
-75 ENQRNEIQRA
+75 NAQRKA
-85 FEARHQQE
+85 
-93 QERINQSIRDRIGA
+93 IGA
-107 AAQYQVNAKTTPL
+107 AVKSAVNSATSSRLPL
-120 IHDAPDQYLHVSK
+120 EIND
-133 ANLPKTFAMS
+133 S
-143 EKEEADKRAARQKS
+143 ERNAIAEATKIARFKESEREEADKRAARQKS

-163 NHPVVTDINPVS
+163 NSPVVTDINPVS

-190 GGIENLSYSG
+190 GGIENGAYSLD
-200 GAFGAGALEVIK
+200 AFGAGALEVIK
-212 NAAKAISGDKEA
+212 TAAKAISGDKEA
-224 QNVIKNDAKNTKDKI
+224 QDVIKNDAKNTKDKI

-266 LKKVWNKINPIS
+266 LKKLWNKINPIS
-278 NVAKAASVFNSTP
+278 NAAKAASVFNSTP

-334 IKNLLTNTA
+334 TKNLLTNTA
-343 YNMPAIAVSMATRGT
+343 YNMPAIAVSVASRGT
-358 DAARYANYISGAT
+358 AAAPYANYISGAT

-383 SKKEGATDEEAAQYA
+383 AKKEGATDEEAAQYA

-469 VTYNPDAEFDVEDA
+469 VIYNPDAEFDVEGA

-548 VIADSETE
+548 VIADSKTE

-737 SATAEAQQAKAT
+737 SATAEAQQAKTT

-801 AKSGGSNADTA
+801 AKSGGSNADA
-812 TKEYIRALDSEIRKA
+812 STKEYIRALDSEIRKA

-1063 ADKIREILGSEIDA
+1063 ADKIREILGNEIDA

-1185 PTFPRIEYEA
+1185 PTFPKIEYEA

-1209 LYRKFGHEKISALY
+1209 LYGKFGRETVSALY

-1259 TQGKTVDSVVKETKT
+1259 TQGKTVGSVVKETKT

-1294 TVNEMRPQANESPI
+1294 IVNEMRPQANESPI

-1375 IEATNNAIKE
+1375 TEATNNAIKE

-1632 RFAKQLDTGTS
+1632 RFSKQLDTENNTPVS
-1643 SEITQADVE
+1643 Q
-1652 QLRSI
+1652 
-1657 GRKSISEFTSEDI
+1657 SISSWKTSI
-1670 QKSEK
+1670 KQ
-1675 WAKKFYSELGTKS
+1675 
-1688 PFFRAWFGDWRENDT
+1688 
-1703 GSVKVIADKSSER
+1703 V
-1716 GTTKNND
+1716 
-1723 TGWDII
+1723 
-1729 VSKKVSKETEHQSS
+1729 
-1743 AAVKNAVKYLPY
+1743 
-1755 INDITQNS
+1755 
-1763 ILLSSEISNK
+1763 
-1773 DNSLSLMF
+1773 
-1781 HSMYSYTEAMGYPAL
+1781 PAL
-1796 LKLKVEELADEKSGQ
+1796 
-1811 SVRRDYIL
+1811 
-1819 QSIEEEPISESKRLS
+1819 
-1834 KAHQSDTGSSTVS
+1834 
-1847 ISDLYALVKSYDK
+1847 
-1860 DFKSQPSSKVVNEDG
+1860 F
-1875 SPKVMFHGTSNGGFN
+1875 
-1890 TFNTY
+1890 
-1895 GSNFGL
+1895 
-1901 FGIGSYFTDDSSVA
+1901 
-1915 EEYTHKGKGTNPQV
+1915 
-1929 YSVYL
+1929 
-1934 DIKNP
+1934 KNP
-1939 IDMDAVA
+1939 NVKFGETNID
-1946 NADAWKNAAQEVF
+1946 
-1959 DEGYFENCKT
+1959 
-1969 NEDYFK
+1969 
-1975 ALKEYCADEEM
+1975 
-1986 YRADAYEFIENAIE
+1986 
-2000 EMGYDGITH
+2000 
-2009 IGGGRFNKDSENR
+2009 IGGGRFDLATDFLRENGTKNML
-2022 HRVYIAFDPTQIK
+2022 FDPYNRSEEVNKATLDYLRDGNRADTATCANVLNVIK
-2035 SVENLGTFDKSKG
+2035 EADARANVILETAKSIKQDGTAYFMVYEGDGSGTGKETSSGWQNNKKTADYVSEIEQYFNSVDRKGKLITATDPKENLPKAAWELSPGNAV
-2048 DIRYSKQLDT
+2048 RYSKQLNSNDFTYDALVSKPAMKIIDIKSSVDT
-2058 DGKEFVRVDDTTIN
+2058 NATRA
-2072 EKNPKDIV
+2072 DIIE
-2080 KALKQIAES
+2080 KALENAKKHS
-2089 KGFHDMK
+2089 VD
-2096 INGQSIGLSNKRGI
+2096 
-2110 NEWVFSKS
+2110 SKS
-2118 ATSLYKNNPQAFDDK
+2118 ESGIYVKNTD
-2133 MQSFQNADELLETAK
+2133 SGT
-2148 SYINEEAVHKKKFD
+2148 
-2162 NFARGDIR
+2162 
-2170 FKVGENGYV
+2170 
-2179 ADILVGIKQ
+2179 DILVGK
-2188 NQNAELYDIVNITPT
+2188 NGLSHGLHRNYFKNAELTSHVGDFLENAILINRHNAREQSKEGSIYLGLLRDGENLYIGRAITNDSNVLENVEALYALSNKKESVAHNRLDSEDNLRLDTDSEISIADFLNIVKDKYADVLPQNVLDSLNVERPNSS
-2203 KITEVQHDSVV
+2203 VSDSV
-2214 AKATQIRDE
+2214 
-2223 TSVDSSVP
+2223 
-2231 QTNSNVNTN
+2231 
-2240 AENSSDSS
+2240 
-2248 PDTRYSKELDSKLS
+2248 RYSKELDGNLS
-2262 MEINRETSLDPE
+2262 MKIDRETSLDPE
-2274 GTFQS
+2274 GIFQS
-2279 RGIILNGK
+2279 RSIILNGK
-2287 QVGTVGINIYDDFTL
+2287 QVGAAGINIYDDFTL

-2561 NENTTNP
+2561 SESTTNP

-2650 RGEAADAKT
+2650 RGEAANAKT

-2747 LASLNNT
+2747 LTSLNNT
-2754 KLLNGKTV
+2754 RLLNGKTV

-2848 ANYLVK
+2848 VNYLVK

-2949 LGDNYSTV
+2949 LGDNYSTI

-3179 KSTLAELTDKI
+3179 KRTLAELTDKI

-3252 TLNTMNE
+3252 ILNTMNE

-3280 RETYDEQSLKSAYK
+3280 RETYDEQSLKSAYNK
-3294 KTKYIQQSAE
+3294 AKYIKQSAE
-3304 DIAMRPAEFA
+3304 NIAMRPAEFA

-3337 LSTDEFNRRVAD
+3337 LSTDEFNRHVAD

-3366 TAPISTN
+3366 TAPISTD
-3373 RLFKTLY
+3373 RFFKTLF

-3585 LGNANARTN
+3585 LGNANARAN

-3750 STAQQ
+3750 NTAQQ

-3806 KNYSPKD
+3806 EKYSPKD

>member
-1 MATKK
+1 MAKKK
-6 YNLSELGEIGSF
+6 YKLSELGELGE
-18 LKSVEEKNK
+18 LVKNYKEKNSK
-27 SNSETQESETTSSN
+27 KKETDSNNALDTLSNSSSVQRY
-41 TKLHE
+41 H
-46 NLGSDLVNFL
+46 NLGESLNNYLQNLQKSSGIISKNDYVN
-56 KDSEKK
+56 
-62 YGRITK
+62 
-68 KDYTTAL
+68 AL
-75 ENQRNEIQRA
+75 NAQRKA
-85 FEARHQQE
+85 
-93 QERINQSIRDRIGA
+93 IGA
-107 AAQYQVNAKTTPL
+107 AVKSAVNSATSSRLPL
-120 IHDAPDQYLHVSK
+120 EIND
-133 ANLPKTFAMS
+133 S
-143 EKEEADKRAARQKS
+143 ERNAIAEATKIARFMESEREEADKRAARQKS
-157 IENAKQ
+157 IEYAKQ

-175 DWLNYIFE
+175 DWLNYIFD

-190 GGIENLSYSG
+190 GGIENGAYSLN
-200 GAFGAGALEVIK
+200 AFGAGALEVIK

-224 QNVIKNDAKNTKDKI
+224 QDVIKNDAKNTKDKI
-239 VAAFEKNREN
+239 VAAFEKNREF

-266 LKKVWNKINPIS
+266 LKKLWNKINPIS
-278 NVAKAASVFNSTP
+278 NAAKAASVFNSTP

-298 YKNTNTP
+298 YKNTHTP

-311 IQKEIERT
+311 IQEEIERT

-334 IKNLLTNTA
+334 TKNLLTNTA
-343 YNMPAIAVSMATRGT
+343 YNMPAIAVSVASRGT
-358 DAARYANYISGAT
+358 AAAPYANYISGAT

-383 SKKEGATDEEAAQYA
+383 AKKEGATDEEAVQYA

-419 GGLLDKPISNLAS
+419 GGFLDKPISNLAS

-469 VTYNPDAEFDVEDA
+469 VTYNPDAEFDVEGA

-505 YQVNKASYDTVNSLS
+505 YQVNKSSYDTVNSLS

-525 VSSEQDAKVI
+525 VSSEQDAKI
-535 SDIADQISKGADE
+535 ITDIAVQISKGADE
-548 VIADSETE
+548 VIADSKTE

-569 AEAVKKKLNENYANI
+569 AEAVKNI
-584 VKNNQSVLE
+584 LSKNSPNIIKNNKAVSE
-593 KTQEIIR
+593 KTLEIIR
-600 THKTSDAES
+600 LQKSNDIES
-609 LSELVNAVKE
+609 LTELVKAVKN
-619 SGYGG
+619 SGYSEK
-624 NSNNAVN
+624 NKNAVN

-637 NELITEQN
+637 NELIRDWNKAVKEANKTIKTKESKISKDQK
-645 QVAKTAESIASMQDS
+645 VAST
-660 QISEDAQTAAV
+660 
-671 QKQKAN
+671 QKQKAQQT
-677 EALEYTNTVI
+677 LELANSMI

-699 KRSEINARLK
+699 QRAEIDARLK
-709 LDENTETMTNQNVK
+709 IDENIVSNTAANQTAKTETAKTPESNTSPHSQPQAPTFESVSDAIINGNEEEAIAKMTSYVEEQAKQTNDSPEAIADSLMNSLVTKYDELSSSGNAETAAEFTAKSGELFDKISDNIGQIVENARQTASSSVK
-723 QEVNTQ
+723 TEQANE
-729 TTATDTSA
+729 TS
-737 SATAEAQQAKAT
+737 SKAEAQQT
-749 TTERVSNS
+749 QTNTTERVSNS

-796 IHDVY
+796 VHDVY
-801 AKSGGSNADTA
+801 AKSGGSNADA
-812 TKEYIRALDSEIRKA
+812 STKEYIRALDSEIRKA
-827 NKPLLEKNIKRVET
+827 NKPLLEKNIKRIET

-981 ARIVADEFKASHAE
+981 AKIVADEFKASHAE
-995 EYNSIVD
+995 EYNNIVN

-1063 ADKIREILGSEIDA
+1063 ADKIREILGNEIDA

-1097 KIGNTSDGR
+1097 KIGNTPDGR

-1131 IKSYKLGGFAMPS
+1131 MKSYELGGFAMPS

-1209 LYRKFGHEKISALY
+1209 LYGKFGRETVSALY

-1294 TVNEMRPQANESPI
+1294 TINEMRPQANESPI

-1375 IEATNNAIKE
+1375 TEATNNAIKE

-1405 KSGVSNGKDPYT
+1405 KSGVSNGKEPYT
-1417 SNGNQRPF
+1417 RNGNQRPF

-1439 SMKSQGDGNTKN
+1439 SMKSQGDGNAKN

-1472 LDEIRADKGRLAHRT
+1472 LDDIRADKGRLAHRT

-1503 AIINRIMDAKSG
+1503 AIINRIMDAESG

-1632 RFAKQLDTGTS
+1632 RFSKQLDKYDYSKSFSEQIDDYKNGIIPKYDTLVVGKTPEVFTKIGLNPLPMTYGTGHLSDILKGNVQDHDFGEANLKQIPKALESPVAIFAS
-1643 SEITQADVE
+1643 STRPDSSVVAILDLSYNNKPMFAAVEIDGTGKLNGENIDSNAITTLHTRQNAANMLNKALAKESNGDVSVYYLDKNKATRF
-1652 QLRSI
+1652 LRSS
-1657 GRKSISEFTSEDI
+1657 GVQFPGVMSITDGYVHSIRDSGSPVNIKIENV
-1670 QKSEK
+1670 
-1675 WAKKFYSELGTKS
+1675 TKTQQ
-1688 PFFRAWFGDWRENDT
+1688 FKRWFGDWENHP
-1703 GSVKVIADKSSER
+1703 K
-1716 GTTKNND
+1716 
-1723 TGWDII
+1723 
-1729 VSKKVSKETEHQSS
+1729 
-1743 AAVKNAVKYLPY
+1743 AA
-1755 INDITQNS
+1755 
-1763 ILLSSEISNK
+1763 
-1773 DNSLSLMF
+1773 
-1781 HSMYSYTEAMGYPAL
+1781 
-1796 LKLKVEELADEKSGQ
+1796 
-1811 SVRRDYIL
+1811 
-1819 QSIEEEPISESKRLS
+1819 
-1834 KAHQSDTGSSTVS
+1834 
-1847 ISDLYALVKSYDK
+1847 
-1860 DFKSQPSSKVVNEDG
+1860 SKVVNADG
-1875 SPKVMFHGTSNGGFN
+1875 TPKVVYHGTNADFWTFSLANRGKNGEKLGVGYYFVDN
-1890 TFNTY
+1890 KSSAERY
-1895 GSNFGL
+1895 GDRV
-1901 FGIGSYFTDDSSVA
+1901 IEA
-1915 EEYTHKGKGTNPQV
+1915 
-1929 YSVYL
+1929 YL
-1934 DIKNP
+1934 DIKKP
-1939 IDMDAVA
+1939 ASAEVMEISRKDWEKFIDFAIEHRDEYI
-1946 NADAWKNAAQEVF
+1946 DGEWK
-1959 DEGYFENCKT
+1959 G
-1969 NEDYFK
+1969 NEIN
-1975 ALKEYCADEEM
+1975 KEYELTDYDYGSNDAALIKGFLNGIAAGNKEVTEAYLEM
-1986 YRADAYEFIENAIE
+1986 LKDST
-2000 EMGYDGITH
+2000 GYDGIAYNTD
-2009 IGGGRFNKDSENR
+2009 NTDYY
-2022 HRVYIAFDPTQIK
+2022 VAFTPEQIK
-2035 SVENLGTFDKSKG
+2035 SATDNIGTFDKG
-2048 DIRYSKQLDT
+2048 
-2058 DGKEFVRVDDTTIN
+2058 N
-2072 EKNPKDIV
+2072 KDI
-2080 KALKQIAES
+2080 
-2089 KGFHDMK
+2089 
-2096 INGQSIGLSNKRGI
+2096 
-2110 NEWVFSKS
+2110 
-2118 ATSLYKNNPQAFDDK
+2118 
-2133 MQSFQNADELLETAK
+2133 
-2148 SYINEEAVHKKKFD
+2148 
-2162 NFARGDIR
+2162 
-2170 FKVGENGYV
+2170 
-2179 ADILVGIKQ
+2179 
-2188 NQNAELYDIVNITPT
+2188 
-2203 KITEVQHDSVV
+2203 
-2214 AKATQIRDE
+2214 
-2223 TSVDSSVP
+2223 
-2231 QTNSNVNTN
+2231 
-2240 AENSSDSS
+2240 
-2248 PDTRYSKELDSKLS
+2248 
-2262 MEINRETSLDPE
+2262 
-2274 GTFQS
+2274 
-2279 RGIILNGK
+2279 
-2287 QVGTVGINIYDDFTL
+2287 
-2302 IERLDVDEE
+2302 
-2311 YRNKGIGS
+2311 
-2319 KIITDIASEFD
+2319 
-2330 TTYIVPDNEN
+2330 
-2340 AKRLYERLGDEVTDD
+2340 
-2355 DVVEYLDDGY
+2355 
-2365 GVYEINPYYYDE
+2365 
-2377 STKRY
+2377 RY

-2447 QLTKFFDVI
+2447 QLTKFFEVI

-2471 RQMANITAQNLY
+2471 RQMANVTAQNLY
-2483 NEFRVENTNPL
+2483 NEFRIENTNPL

-2546 DELWGDLCNLYPYFF
+2546 DELWSDLCNLYPYFF
-2561 NENTTNP
+2561 NESTTNP

-2659 TLKVAMDWNQAELT
+2659 TLKVTMDWNQAELT

-2695 KIERLTNK
+2695 KIERLTSK

-2767 TETLQS
+2767 TETLKS

-2848 ANYLVK
+2848 VNYLVK

-2949 LGDNYSTV
+2949 LGDNYSTI

-3179 KSTLAELTDKI
+3179 KRTLAELTDKI

-3252 TLNTMNE
+3252 ILNTMNE

-3280 RETYDEQSLKSAYK
+3280 RETYDEQSLKSAYNK
-3294 KTKYIQQSAE
+3294 AKYIKQSAE

-3366 TAPISTN
+3366 TAPISTD
-3373 RLFKTLY
+3373 RFFKMLF

-3400 RNGKSGAKK
+3400 RNGKAGAKK

-3432 VGMWRHDSPKD
+3432 IGMWRHDSPKD

-3533 ANYAADMIVSLA
+3533 ANYAADMIASLA

-3735 KITNALPSNYKWSSL
+3735 KITNYLPSNYKWSSL

-3806 KNYSPKD
+3806 EKYSPKD

>member
-133 ANLPKTFAMS
+133 ANLPKTFTMS

-200 GAFGAGALEVIK
+200 NAFGAGALEVIK
-212 NAAKAISGDKEA
+212 NATKAISGDKEA
-224 QNVIKNDAKNTKDKI
+224 QDVIKNDAKNTKDKI
-239 VAAFEKNREN
+239 VAAFEKNREF

-266 LKKVWNKINPIS
+266 LKKLWNKINPIS
-278 NVAKAASVFNSTP
+278 NAAKAASVFNSTP

-334 IKNLLTNTA
+334 TKNLLTNTA
-343 YNMPAIAVSMATRGT
+343 YNMPAIAVSVATRGT

-729 TTATDTSA
+729 ATATDTSA
-737 SATAEAQQAKAT
+737 NATTDAQQT
-749 TTERVSNS
+749 QTNTTERVSNS
-757 AYHSETAENIR
+757 AYHSGTAENIR

-796 IHDVY
+796 VHDVY

-869 MAHYNRGTGRI
+869 MAHYNRGTGKI

-938 TIDNLTRLVKE
+938 TVDNLTRLVKE

-1063 ADKIREILGSEIDA
+1063 ADKIREILGNEIDA

-1117 NGLFAIHNLTADSF
+1117 SGLFAIHNLTADSF
-1131 IKSYKLGGFAMPS
+1131 LKSYKLGGFAMPS

-1195 NSKVTDKLR
+1195 NSKVADKLR

-1209 LYRKFGHEKISALY
+1209 LYGKFGHEKVSALY

-1259 TQGKTVDSVVKETKT
+1259 TQGKTVDSVVKETKS

-1375 IEATNNAIKE
+1375 TEATNNAIKE

-1503 AIINRIMDAKSG
+1503 AIINRIMDAESG

-1545 LTQYKLTPA
+1545 LTKYKLTPA

-1632 RFAKQLDTGTS
+1632 RFSKQLDKYDYSKSFSEQIEDYKNGIIPKYDTLVVGKTPEVFTKIGLNPLPMTYGTGHLSDILKGNVQDHDFGEANLKQIPKALESPVAIFAS
-1643 SEITQADVE
+1643 STRPDSSVVAILDLSYNNKPMFAAVEIDGTGKLNGENIDSNAITTLHTRQNAANMLNKALAKESNGDVSVYYLDKNKATRF
-1652 QLRSI
+1652 LRSS
-1657 GRKSISEFTSEDI
+1657 GVQFPGVMSITDGYVHSIRDSGSPVNIKIENV
-1670 QKSEK
+1670 
-1675 WAKKFYSELGTKS
+1675 TKTQQ
-1688 PFFRAWFGDWRENDT
+1688 FKRWFGDWENHP
-1703 GSVKVIADKSSER
+1703 K
-1716 GTTKNND
+1716 
-1723 TGWDII
+1723 
-1729 VSKKVSKETEHQSS
+1729 
-1743 AAVKNAVKYLPY
+1743 AA
-1755 INDITQNS
+1755 
-1763 ILLSSEISNK
+1763 
-1773 DNSLSLMF
+1773 
-1781 HSMYSYTEAMGYPAL
+1781 
-1796 LKLKVEELADEKSGQ
+1796 
-1811 SVRRDYIL
+1811 
-1819 QSIEEEPISESKRLS
+1819 
-1834 KAHQSDTGSSTVS
+1834 
-1847 ISDLYALVKSYDK
+1847 
-1860 DFKSQPSSKVVNEDG
+1860 SKVVNADG
-1875 SPKVMFHGTSNGGFN
+1875 TPKVVYHGTNADFWTFSLANRGKNGEKLGVGYYFVDN
-1890 TFNTY
+1890 KSSTERY
-1895 GSNFGL
+1895 GDRV
-1901 FGIGSYFTDDSSVA
+1901 IEA
-1915 EEYTHKGKGTNPQV
+1915 
-1929 YSVYL
+1929 YL
-1934 DIKNP
+1934 DIKKP
-1939 IDMDAVA
+1939 ASAEVMEISRKDWEKFLDFAIEHRDEYIDGE
-1946 NADAWKNAAQEVF
+1946 WK
-1959 DEGYFENCKT
+1959 G
-1969 NEDYFK
+1969 NEIN
-1975 ALKEYCADEEM
+1975 KEYELTDYDYGSNDAALIKGFLNGIAAGNKDVTEAYLEM
-1986 YRADAYEFIENAIE
+1986 LKDST
-2000 EMGYDGITH
+2000 GYDGIAYNTD
-2009 IGGGRFNKDSENR
+2009 NTDYY
-2022 HRVYIAFDPTQIK
+2022 VAFTPEQIK
-2035 SVENLGTFDKSKG
+2035 SATDNIGTFDK
-2048 DIRYSKQLDT
+2048 D
-2058 DGKEFVRVDDTTIN
+2058 N
-2072 EKNPKDIV
+2072 KDI
-2080 KALKQIAES
+2080 
-2089 KGFHDMK
+2089 
-2096 INGQSIGLSNKRGI
+2096 
-2110 NEWVFSKS
+2110 
-2118 ATSLYKNNPQAFDDK
+2118 
-2133 MQSFQNADELLETAK
+2133 
-2148 SYINEEAVHKKKFD
+2148 
-2162 NFARGDIR
+2162 
-2170 FKVGENGYV
+2170 
-2179 ADILVGIKQ
+2179 
-2188 NQNAELYDIVNITPT
+2188 
-2203 KITEVQHDSVV
+2203 
-2214 AKATQIRDE
+2214 
-2223 TSVDSSVP
+2223 
-2231 QTNSNVNTN
+2231 
-2240 AENSSDSS
+2240 
-2248 PDTRYSKELDSKLS
+2248 
-2262 MEINRETSLDPE
+2262 
-2274 GTFQS
+2274 
-2279 RGIILNGK
+2279 
-2287 QVGTVGINIYDDFTL
+2287 
-2302 IERLDVDEE
+2302 
-2311 YRNKGIGS
+2311 
-2319 KIITDIASEFD
+2319 
-2330 TTYIVPDNEN
+2330 
-2340 AKRLYERLGDEVTDD
+2340 
-2355 DVVEYLDDGY
+2355 
-2365 GVYEINPYYYDE
+2365 
-2377 STKRY
+2377 RY

-2434 SGMPGVST
+2434 SGMPSVST

-2447 QLTKFFDVI
+2447 QLTKFFEVI

-2561 NENTTNP
+2561 SESTTNP

-2659 TLKVAMDWNQAELT
+2659 TLKVTMDWNQAELT

-2848 ANYLVK
+2848 VNYLVK

-2903 GYSFMSA
+2903 GYSLMSA

-2949 LGDNYSTV
+2949 LGDNYSTI

-3170 IDKINGNEP
+3170 IDRINGNEP
-3179 KSTLAELTDKI
+3179 KRTTGDNANKI
-3190 PLWVPNNAKK
+3190 LNFFSNSAKK

-3252 TLNTMNE
+3252 ILDTMNE
-3259 YSGIAVIKSLGYSDT
+3259 YSGIAVIKSMGYSDT

-3294 KTKYIQQSAE
+3294 KAKYIQQSAE

-3337 LSTDEFNRRVAD
+3337 LSTDEFNRHVAD

-3373 RLFKTLY
+3373 RGFRTAM

-3400 RNGKSGAKK
+3400 RNGKAGAKK

-3481 PYIAQIYDTIA
+3481 PFIAQAYDTIA

-3500 ERMDLQPVADLVGN
+3500 ERMDLQPLADLVGN
-3514 GMYFFNSLSK
+3514 GMYFFKSLGK

-3533 ANYAADMIVSLA
+3533 LNYGADMIASLA
-3545 QILGIPG
+3545 QALGIPG

-3585 LGNANARTN
+3585 LGNANARAN

-3750 STAQQ
+3750 NTAQQ

-3806 KNYSPKD
+3806 EKYSPKD

>member
-6 YNLSELGEIGSF
+6 YKNSELGELGKY
-18 LKSVEEKNK
+18 LEESSKKKETDSSNASSAL
-27 SNSETQESETTSSN
+27 SNSSSVQRYDNLGESLNNYLQKSSGVIRKNDYVNALNAQRKAIGAAVKSAVNSATSSRLPSEISDAEREAIAETTKIARFKESEREEAAKRAKLNWKRQTSPVVNDLNDVTDAIDYVYKSQHN
-41 TKLHE
+41 AGIQGWE
-46 NLGSDLVNFL
+46 DMVGGINAIGAGVLGGVKQLTSAISGDETAQKAVLNDTAGAWSDAFKKSYADYVN
-56 KDSEKK
+56 KNSSE
-62 YGRITK
+62 
-68 KDYTTAL
+68 DA
-75 ENQRNEIQRA
+75 
-85 FEARHQQE
+85 
-93 QERINQSIRDRIGA
+93 SA
-107 AAQYQVNAKTTPL
+107 AAQY
-120 IHDAPDQYLHVSK
+120 
-133 ANLPKTFAMS
+133 
-143 EKEEADKRAARQKS
+143 
-157 IENAKQ
+157 
-163 NHPVVTDINPVS
+163 
-175 DWLNYIFE
+175 
-183 SEQNYGR
+183 
-190 GGIENLSYSG
+190 
-200 GAFGAGALEVIK
+200 
-212 NAAKAISGDKEA
+212 
-224 QNVIKNDAKNTKDKI
+224 
-239 VAAFEKNREN
+239 
-249 PYGTPDEQLQE
+249 
-260 GEHLEN
+260 
-266 LKKVWNKINPIS
+266 
-278 NVAKAASVFNSTP
+278 
-291 YNKGFAE
+291 
-298 YKNTNTP
+298 
-305 EYQKDV
+305 
-311 IQKEIERT
+311 EIERT
-319 HPVQSAKPQYSPTQI
+319 HPKQAEKGKYSVTQI
-334 IKNLLTNTA
+334 AKNVTSN
-343 YNMPAIAVSMATRGT
+343 
-358 DAARYANYISGAT
+358 AARMAPQIAMSAATGKLAGDLAGRIVGAT
-371 LGIQS
+371 LLGAQS
-376 MSDSYDE
+376 SVGSYRE
-383 SKKEGATDEEAAQYA
+383 AKEEGASDRQAADFA
-398 MLEGV
+398 GLEFL
-403 NQGVMDTV
+403 NQGFGDIVI
-411 LGGVSGAT
+411 GGIGGAT
-419 GGLLDKPISNLAS
+419 FGLLDKPMSVLAGA
-432 HIVRTPLAKTMV
+432 ITKTPIAKTIIQASGNIAGEGLE
-444 ETGFDMLEEGMQE
+444 ETG
-457 SAQNYITTINKR
+457 QNYLTTLNKR
-469 VTYNPDAEFDVEDA
+469 LTYKPDDEFDVDSA
-483 VYEGVLGGL
+483 VYEGVLGGINAAIL
-492 NSLVLSPGKAYSR
+492 GTPKTYSQ
-505 YQVNKASYDTVNSLS
+505 YKVNRAAYDTVNSLS
-520 IAANK
+520 TAASR

-535 SDIADQISKGADE
+535 SDMADQISKGADE
-548 VIADSETE
+548 VIADSKTE

-569 AEAVKKKLNENYANI
+569 VEEVKKKLNENSANI

-637 NELITEQN
+637 NELIIEQN
-645 QVAKTAESIASMQDS
+645 QVAKTAESIASMQDG

-687 PQLKSISENLRS
+687 PQLKSISEYLRS

-709 LDENTETMTNQNVK
+709 LDENTETAATQDVK

-737 SATAEAQQAKAT
+737 NATAEAQQT
-749 TTERVSNS
+749 QTNTTERVSNS

-796 IHDVY
+796 VHDVY
-801 AKSGGSNADTA
+801 AKSGGSNADA
-812 TKEYIRALDSEIRKA
+812 STKEYIRALDSEIRKA
-827 NKPLLEKNIKRVET
+827 NKPLLEKNIKRIET

-907 DNSLVSDILK
+907 DNSLVGDILK
-917 AASESKVFN
+917 AARESKVFN

-938 TIDNLTRLVKE
+938 TVDNLTRLVKE

-1063 ADKIREILGSEIDA
+1063 ADKIREILGNEIDA

-1097 KIGNTSDGR
+1097 KIGNTPDGR

-1131 IKSYKLGGFAMPS
+1131 MKSYELGGFAMPS

-1170 PANSDNKVYSADAWT
+1170 PANPDNKVYSADAWT
-1185 PTFPRIEYEA
+1185 PTFPKIEYEA

-1209 LYRKFGHEKISALY
+1209 LYGKFGHEKISALY

-1242 ISKQSDNPQMMQ
+1242 ISKQSNNPQMMQ

-1323 AAYADYLMQSGLTSE
+1323 AAYTDYLMQSGLTSE

-1375 IEATNNAIKE
+1375 TEATNNAIKE

-1405 KSGVSNGKDPYT
+1405 KSGVPNGKEPYT
-1417 SNGNQRPF
+1417 RNGNQRPF

-1451 ATSIFV
+1451 ATSVFV
-1457 GSKTIRAESATEYSS
+1457 GSKTIRAESAAEYSS

-1503 AIINRIMDAKSG
+1503 AIINRIMDAESG

-1545 LTQYKLTPA
+1545 LTQYKLTPT

-1595 VNSDVTTALNN
+1595 INSDVTTALNN

-1632 RFAKQLDTGTS
+1632 RFSKQLDTDTS
-1643 SEITQADVE
+1643 SKITQADVE

-1657 GRKSISEFTSEDI
+1657 GRKSIFEFTSEDI

-1703 GSVKVIADKSSER
+1703 GTYKAVKASGSSYSGAGRAHNTDMGRDISWGSSLTRETQNHAVKSKIAVSALGDIQSVVENSIYLDTNISEKSSN
-1716 GTTKNND
+1716 TKMQNTAFMHSLYTVYESN
-1723 TGWDII
+1723 G
-1729 VSKKVSKETEHQSS
+1729 Q
-1743 AAVKNAVKYLPY
+1743 KY
-1755 INDITQNS
+1755 
-1763 ILLSSEISNK
+1763 
-1773 DNSLSLMF
+1773 
-1781 HSMYSYTEAMGYPAL
+1781 L
-1796 LKLKVEELADEKSGQ
+1796 LKLFVEEALPNKGGEPFSRAYELKDIEKIADLSGGVLSQKGGLTEDKSTT
-1811 SVRRDYIL
+1811 
-1819 QSIEEEPISESKRLS
+1819 SI
-1834 KAHQSDTGSSTVS
+1834 S
-1847 ISDLYALVKSYDK
+1847 ISDLYALVKGYDK
-1860 DFKSQPSSKVVNEDG
+1860 DFKSQPSSKVVNTDG
-1875 SPKVMFHGTSNGGFN
+1875 TPKVVYHGTTANFTEFKPSNGALGK
-1890 TFNTY
+1890 
-1895 GSNFGL
+1895 
-1901 FGIGSYFTDDSSVA
+1901 GIYFTDSKDFAKGYTYQNGVA
-1915 EEYTHKGKGTNPQV
+1915 VGNVMEC
-1929 YSVYL
+1929 YL

-1939 IDMDAVA
+1939 YIVKYADNYDTDALRE
-1946 NADAWKNAAQEVF
+1946 K
-1959 DEGYFENCKT
+1959 
-1969 NEDYFK
+1969 
-1975 ALKEYCADEEM
+1975 
-1986 YRADAYEFIENAIE
+1986 
-2000 EMGYDGITH
+2000 GYDGILHEAT
-2009 IGGGRFNKDSENR
+2009 GMY
-2022 HRVYIAFDPTQIK
+2022 VAFDPTQIK
-2035 SVENLGTFDKSKG
+2035 SVDNIGTFDKGKG
-2048 DIRYSKQLDT
+2048 DI
-2058 DGKEFVRVDDTTIN
+2058 
-2072 EKNPKDIV
+2072 
-2080 KALKQIAES
+2080 
-2089 KGFHDMK
+2089 
-2096 INGQSIGLSNKRGI
+2096 
-2110 NEWVFSKS
+2110 
-2118 ATSLYKNNPQAFDDK
+2118 
-2133 MQSFQNADELLETAK
+2133 
-2148 SYINEEAVHKKKFD
+2148 
-2162 NFARGDIR
+2162 
-2170 FKVGENGYV
+2170 
-2179 ADILVGIKQ
+2179 
-2188 NQNAELYDIVNITPT
+2188 
-2203 KITEVQHDSVV
+2203 
-2214 AKATQIRDE
+2214 
-2223 TSVDSSVP
+2223 
-2231 QTNSNVNTN
+2231 
-2240 AENSSDSS
+2240 
-2248 PDTRYSKELDSKLS
+2248 
-2262 MEINRETSLDPE
+2262 
-2274 GTFQS
+2274 
-2279 RGIILNGK
+2279 
-2287 QVGTVGINIYDDFTL
+2287 
-2302 IERLDVDEE
+2302 
-2311 YRNKGIGS
+2311 
-2319 KIITDIASEFD
+2319 
-2330 TTYIVPDNEN
+2330 
-2340 AKRLYERLGDEVTDD
+2340 
-2355 DVVEYLDDGY
+2355 
-2365 GVYEINPYYYDE
+2365 
-2377 STKRY
+2377 RY

-2391 KKKVREAERAA
+2391 KKKVRQAERAA

-2447 QLTKFFDVI
+2447 QLTKFFEVI

-2471 RQMANITAQNLY
+2471 RQMANVTAQNLY
-2483 NEFRVENTNPL
+2483 NEFRIENTNPL

-2546 DELWGDLCNLYPYFF
+2546 DELWGELCNLYPYFF
-2561 NENTTNP
+2561 NESTTNP
-2568 SEMMEQ
+2568 REMMEQ

-2659 TLKVAMDWNQAELT
+2659 TLKVTMDWNQAELT

-2747 LASLNNT
+2747 LTSLNNT

-2767 TETLQS
+2767 TEILQS
-2773 EQERINSAASKVI
+2773 EREKINNEAAKVI

-2825 PNSGVDS
+2825 PNSGIDS
-2832 SNNADYIRAV
+2832 SNNADYIRTV

-2848 ANYLVK
+2848 VNYLVK

-2949 LGDNYSTV
+2949 LGDNYSTIS
-2957 AGSTQAKKN
+2957 GSTQAKKN

-3179 KSTLAELTDKI
+3179 KRTTGENANKVLNFIS
-3190 PLWVPNNAKK
+3190 NNAKK

-3224 DPKYTLAAYAQITPG
+3224 DPKYTLAAYAQIRPG
-3239 VNNIVKQG
+3239 VNNIVKQS

-3252 TLNTMNE
+3252 ILNTMNE

-3280 RETYDEQSLKSAYK
+3280 RETYDEQSLKSAYNK
-3294 KTKYIQQSAE
+3294 AKYIKQSAE

-3337 LSTDEFNRRVAD
+3337 LSTDEFNRHVAN

-3356 KTQVVDSVLD
+3356 KTQVVDSILD

-3373 RLFKTLY
+3373 RFFKTLY

-3400 RNGKSGAKK
+3400 RNGKAGAKK

-3432 VGMWRHDSPKD
+3432 IGMWRHDSPKD

-3451 LERFIGIQ
+3451 LERFIGIK

-3533 ANYAADMIVSLA
+3533 ANYATDMIASLA

-3585 LGNANARTN
+3585 LGNVTARTN

-3630 GVPYSNINKYITEH
+3630 GVPYNNINKYITEH

-3722 FDDYIRNTGDFAY
+3722 FDNYIRNTGDFAY

-3750 STAQQ
+3750 NTAQQ

-3774 KPEYSAKSN
+3774 KPEYSSKSN

-3806 KNYSPKD
+3806 KKYSPKD

>member
-27 SNSETQESETTSSN
+27 SNGETQESETTSSS
-41 TKLHE
+41 TKIHE

-120 IHDAPDQYLHVSK
+120 IHDAPNQYLHVSK
-133 ANLPKTFAMS
+133 TNLPKTFAMS

-175 DWLNYIFE
+175 DWLNYIFD

-190 GGIENLSYSG
+190 GGIENGAYSFD
-200 GAFGAGALEVIK
+200 AFGAGALEVIK
-212 NAAKAISGDKEA
+212 NTAKAISGDKEA
-224 QNVIKNDAKNTKDKI
+224 QDIIKDDAKYTKDKI

-278 NVAKAASVFNSTP
+278 NAAKAASVFNSTP

-298 YKNTNTP
+298 YKKTHTP

-319 HPVQSAKPQYSPTQI
+319 HPIQSAKPQYSPTQI
-334 IKNLLTNTA
+334 VKGLLTNTA
-343 YNMPAIAVSMATRGT
+343 YNMPAIAVSVASRGT
-358 DAARYANYISGAT
+358 AAAPYANYISGAT

-383 SKKEGATDEEAAQYA
+383 AKKEGATDEEAAQYA

-419 GGLLDKPISNLAS
+419 GGFLDKPISNLAS
-432 HIVRTPLAKTMV
+432 HIVKTPLAKTMV
-444 ETGFDMLEEGMQE
+444 ETGLDMLEEGMQE

-469 VTYNPDAEFDVEDA
+469 VTYNPNAKFDIDGA

-520 IAANK
+520 IAASK
-525 VSSEQDAKVI
+525 VSSEQDAKI
-535 SDIADQISKGADE
+535 ITDIADQISKGADE

-569 AEAVKKKLNENYANI
+569 AEAVKKKLNENSANI

-637 NELITEQN
+637 NELIIEQN
-645 QVAKTAESIASMQDS
+645 QVAKTAESIASMQDG
-660 QISEDAQTAAV
+660 QISEDAQTVAV

-709 LDENTETMTNQNVK
+709 LDENTETAATQDVK

-737 SATAEAQQAKAT
+737 NATAEAQQT
-749 TTERVSNS
+749 QTNTTERVSNS

-796 IHDVY
+796 VHDVY
-801 AKSGGSNADTA
+801 AKSGGSNADA
-812 TKEYIRALDSEIRKA
+812 STKEYIRALDSEIRKA
-827 NKPLLEKNIKRVET
+827 NKPLLEKNIKRIET

-907 DNSLVSDILK
+907 DNSLVGDILK
-917 AASESKVFN
+917 AARESKVFN

-938 TIDNLTRLVKE
+938 TVDNLTRLVKE

-971 VGMGK
+971 VGIGK

-981 ARIVADEFKASHAE
+981 AKIVADEFKASHAE
-995 EYNSIVD
+995 EYNNIVD

-1063 ADKIREILGSEIDA
+1063 ADKIREILGNEIDA
-1077 KVENTGSFKAIQQQI
+1077 KVVNTGSFKAIQQQI

-1131 IKSYKLGGFAMPS
+1131 MKSYELGGFAMPS

-1170 PANSDNKVYSADAWT
+1170 PANPDNKVYSADAWT
-1185 PTFPRIEYEA
+1185 PTFPKIEYEA

-1209 LYRKFGHEKISALY
+1209 LYGKFGHEKISALY

-1242 ISKQSDNPQMMQ
+1242 ISKQSNNPQMMQ

-1375 IEATNNAIKE
+1375 TEATNNAIKE

-1405 KSGVSNGKDPYT
+1405 KSGVSNGKEPYT
-1417 SNGNQRPF
+1417 RNGNQRPF

-1494 WDEFDNRLS
+1494 WNEFDNRLS
-1503 AIINRIMDAKSG
+1503 AIINRIMDAESG

-1632 RFAKQLDTGTS
+1632 RFSKQLDTDTS
-1643 SEITQADVE
+1643 SKITQADVE

-1657 GRKSISEFTSEDI
+1657 GRKSIFEFTSEDI

-1675 WAKKFYSELGTKS
+1675 WAKKFYSELGAKS

-1703 GSVKVIADKSSER
+1703 GTYKVVKASGSSYSGAGRAHNTDMGRDISWGSSLTRETQNHAVKSKIAVSALGDIQSVVENSIYLDTNISEKSSN
-1716 GTTKNND
+1716 TKMQNTAFMHSLYTVYESN
-1723 TGWDII
+1723 G
-1729 VSKKVSKETEHQSS
+1729 Q
-1743 AAVKNAVKYLPY
+1743 KY
-1755 INDITQNS
+1755 
-1763 ILLSSEISNK
+1763 
-1773 DNSLSLMF
+1773 
-1781 HSMYSYTEAMGYPAL
+1781 L
-1796 LKLKVEELADEKSGQ
+1796 LKLFVEEALPNKGGEPFSRAYELKDIEKIADLSGGVLSQKGGLTEDKSTT
-1811 SVRRDYIL
+1811 
-1819 QSIEEEPISESKRLS
+1819 SI
-1834 KAHQSDTGSSTVS
+1834 S
-1847 ISDLYALVKSYDK
+1847 ISDLYALVKGYDK
-1860 DFKSQPSSKVVNEDG
+1860 DFKSQPSSKVVNANG
-1875 SPKVMFHGTSNGGFN
+1875 TPKVVYHGTNADFWTFSLANRGKNGEKLGVGYYFVDN
-1890 TFNTY
+1890 KSSAERY
-1895 GSNFGL
+1895 GDRV
-1901 FGIGSYFTDDSSVA
+1901 IEA
-1915 EEYTHKGKGTNPQV
+1915 
-1929 YSVYL
+1929 YL
-1934 DIKNP
+1934 DIKKP
-1939 IDMDAVA
+1939 ASAEVMEISRKDWEKFLDFAIEHRDEYIDGE
-1946 NADAWKNAAQEVF
+1946 WK
-1959 DEGYFENCKT
+1959 G
-1969 NEDYFK
+1969 NEIN
-1975 ALKEYCADEEM
+1975 KEYELTDYDYGSNDAALIKGFLNGIAAGNKDVTEAYLEM
-1986 YRADAYEFIENAIE
+1986 LKDST
-2000 EMGYDGITH
+2000 GYDGIAYNTD
-2009 IGGGRFNKDSENR
+2009 NTDYY
-2022 HRVYIAFDPTQIK
+2022 VAFTPEQIK
-2035 SVENLGTFDKSKG
+2035 SATDNIGTFDK
-2048 DIRYSKQLDT
+2048 D
-2058 DGKEFVRVDDTTIN
+2058 N
-2072 EKNPKDIV
+2072 KDI
-2080 KALKQIAES
+2080 
-2089 KGFHDMK
+2089 
-2096 INGQSIGLSNKRGI
+2096 
-2110 NEWVFSKS
+2110 
-2118 ATSLYKNNPQAFDDK
+2118 
-2133 MQSFQNADELLETAK
+2133 
-2148 SYINEEAVHKKKFD
+2148 
-2162 NFARGDIR
+2162 
-2170 FKVGENGYV
+2170 
-2179 ADILVGIKQ
+2179 
-2188 NQNAELYDIVNITPT
+2188 
-2203 KITEVQHDSVV
+2203 
-2214 AKATQIRDE
+2214 
-2223 TSVDSSVP
+2223 
-2231 QTNSNVNTN
+2231 
-2240 AENSSDSS
+2240 
-2248 PDTRYSKELDSKLS
+2248 
-2262 MEINRETSLDPE
+2262 
-2274 GTFQS
+2274 
-2279 RGIILNGK
+2279 
-2287 QVGTVGINIYDDFTL
+2287 
-2302 IERLDVDEE
+2302 
-2311 YRNKGIGS
+2311 
-2319 KIITDIASEFD
+2319 
-2330 TTYIVPDNEN
+2330 
-2340 AKRLYERLGDEVTDD
+2340 
-2355 DVVEYLDDGY
+2355 
-2365 GVYEINPYYYDE
+2365 
-2377 STKRY
+2377 RY

-2447 QLTKFFDVI
+2447 QLTKFFEVI

-2471 RQMANITAQNLY
+2471 RQMANVTAQNLY

-2561 NENTTNP
+2561 NESTTNP

-2659 TLKVAMDWNQAELT
+2659 TLKVTMDWNQAELT
-2673 KMYGDFTRQISEE
+2673 KMYGDFTCQISEE

-2695 KIERLTNK
+2695 KIERLTSKLANAPGMK
-2703 VERKNVNM
+2703 EVKRINVNM
-2711 AQKTALKEI
+2711 AQKVTLKEI

-2739 LRAAVGSY
+2739 LRMAVGSY
-2747 LASLNNT
+2747 LTSLNNT
-2754 KLLNGKTV
+2754 MLLNGKTV

-2767 TETLQS
+2767 TEILQS
-2773 EQERINSAASKVI
+2773 EREKINNEATKVI

-2796 SELYQGRSTRQIEAL
+2796 SELFRGASSRQIEAL
-2811 KFELD
+2811 KFQLDRLIEVASNYQYSETFNEPGPTNDFIFNLHKEGANVNYDELNEAYNYIKTHNIKITD
-2816 KLTELANES
+2816 AVKKYFEGDTYQDFYKNARGKLHLRVND
-2825 PNSGVDS
+2825 GVDIMTMWKDLS
-2832 SNNADYIRAV
+2832 SSHPNIFDAELKNPSVMLEQMLEVVSSVRIVNASNNADYIRAV
-2842 TDLTRM
+2842 GDLTRM
-2848 ANYLVK
+2848 VNHLVK

-2949 LGDNYSTV
+2949 LGDNYSTI

-3023 TYNTLMEKLT
+3023 TYNTLTEKLT

-3179 KSTLAELTDKI
+3179 KRTLAELTDKI

-3252 TLNTMNE
+3252 ILNTMNE

-3337 LSTDEFNRRVAD
+3337 LSTDEFNRHVAD

-3366 TAPISTN
+3366 TAPISTD
-3373 RLFKTLY
+3373 RFFKTLF

-3409 QLTNAIGCYVISNLL
+3409 QLTNAIGCYVISNLI

-3585 LGNANARTN
+3585 LGNANARAN

-3722 FDDYIRNTGDFAY
+3722 FDNYIRNTGDFAY

-3750 STAQQ
+3750 NTAQQ

-3774 KPEYSAKSN
+3774 KPEYSPKSN
-3783 WMDELCDNKVDFQTY
+3783 WMDELCGNKVDFQTY

-3806 KNYSPKD
+3806 EKYSPKD

>member
-1 MATKK
+1 MAKKK
-6 YNLSELGEIGSF
+6 YKLSELGELGE
-18 LKSVEEKNK
+18 LVKNYKEKNSK
-27 SNSETQESETTSSN
+27 KKETDSNNASSALSNSSSVQRYHNLGESLNNYLQNLQKSSGIISKNDYVNALNAQRKAIGAAVKSAVNSATSSRLPSEINDSERNAIAEATKIARFKESEREEAAKRAKLDWKRQTSPVVNDLNDVTDAIDYVYKSQHN
-41 TKLHE
+41 AGIQGWE
-46 NLGSDLVNFL
+46 DMVGGINAIGAGVLGGVKQLTSAISGDETAQKAVLNDTAGAWSDAFKKSYADYVN
-56 KDSEKK
+56 KNSSE
-62 YGRITK
+62 
-68 KDYTTAL
+68 DA
-75 ENQRNEIQRA
+75 
-85 FEARHQQE
+85 
-93 QERINQSIRDRIGA
+93 SA
-107 AAQYQVNAKTTPL
+107 AAQY
-120 IHDAPDQYLHVSK
+120 
-133 ANLPKTFAMS
+133 
-143 EKEEADKRAARQKS
+143 
-157 IENAKQ
+157 
-163 NHPVVTDINPVS
+163 
-175 DWLNYIFE
+175 
-183 SEQNYGR
+183 
-190 GGIENLSYSG
+190 
-200 GAFGAGALEVIK
+200 
-212 NAAKAISGDKEA
+212 
-224 QNVIKNDAKNTKDKI
+224 
-239 VAAFEKNREN
+239 
-249 PYGTPDEQLQE
+249 
-260 GEHLEN
+260 
-266 LKKVWNKINPIS
+266 
-278 NVAKAASVFNSTP
+278 
-291 YNKGFAE
+291 
-298 YKNTNTP
+298 
-305 EYQKDV
+305 
-311 IQKEIERT
+311 EIERT
-319 HPVQSAKPQYSPTQI
+319 HPKQAEKGKYSVTQI
-334 IKNLLTNTA
+334 AKNVTSN
-343 YNMPAIAVSMATRGT
+343 
-358 DAARYANYISGAT
+358 AARMAPQIAMSAATGKLAGDLAGRIVGAT
-371 LGIQS
+371 LLGAQS
-376 MSDSYDE
+376 SVGSYRE
-383 SKKEGATDEEAAQYA
+383 AKEEGASDRQAADFA
-398 MLEGV
+398 GLEFL
-403 NQGVMDTV
+403 NQGFGDIVI
-411 LGGVSGAT
+411 GGIGGAT
-419 GGLLDKPISNLAS
+419 FGLLDKPMSVLAGA
-432 HIVRTPLAKTMV
+432 ITKTPIAKTIIQASGNIAGEGLE
-444 ETGFDMLEEGMQE
+444 ETG
-457 SAQNYITTINKR
+457 QNYLTTLNKR
-469 VTYNPDAEFDVEDA
+469 LTYKPDDEFDVDSA
-483 VYEGVLGGL
+483 VYEGVLGGINAAIL
-492 NSLVLSPGKAYSR
+492 GTPKTYSQ
-505 YQVNKASYDTVNSLS
+505 YKVNRAAYDTVNSLS
-520 IAANK
+520 TAASR

-535 SDIADQISKGADE
+535 SDMADQISKGADE
-548 VIADSETE
+548 VIADSKTE

-569 AEAVKKKLNENYANI
+569 VEEVKKKLNENSANI

-637 NELITEQN
+637 NELIIEQN
-645 QVAKTAESIASMQDS
+645 QVAKTAESIASMQDG

-709 LDENTETMTNQNVK
+709 LDENTETAATQDVK

-737 SATAEAQQAKAT
+737 NATAEAQQT
-749 TTERVSNS
+749 QTNTTERVSNS

-796 IHDVY
+796 VHDVY
-801 AKSGGSNADTA
+801 AKSGGSNADA
-812 TKEYIRALDSEIRKA
+812 STKEYIRALDSEIRKA
-827 NKPLLEKNIKRVET
+827 NKPLLEKNIKRIET

-907 DNSLVSDILK
+907 DNSLVGDILK
-917 AASESKVFN
+917 AARESKVFN

-938 TIDNLTRLVKE
+938 TVDNLTRLVKE

-981 ARIVADEFKASHAE
+981 AKIVADEFKASHAE
-995 EYNSIVD
+995 EYNNIVN

-1063 ADKIREILGSEIDA
+1063 ADKIREILGNEIDA

-1097 KIGNTSDGR
+1097 KIGNTPDGR

-1131 IKSYKLGGFAMPS
+1131 MKSYELGGFAMPS

-1170 PANSDNKVYSADAWT
+1170 PANPDNKVYSADAWT
-1185 PTFPRIEYEA
+1185 PTFPKIEYEA
-1195 NSKVTDKLR
+1195 NSKVTDKLHN
-1204 DKYYE
+1204 KYYE
-1209 LYRKFGHEKISALY
+1209 LYRKFGQEKISALY

-1259 TQGKTVDSVVKETKT
+1259 TQGKTVDSVTKETKT

-1294 TVNEMRPQANESPI
+1294 TVNEMRPQSGESPI
-1308 SARKRWMSEHGDAFK
+1308 RAQKRWMSEHGDAFK
-1323 AAYADYLMQSGLTSE
+1323 AAYTDYLAQSGLTSE
-1338 EAQNAIDNMTKA
+1338 EAKNAIDNMSLY
-1350 QLLSQMVKARN
+1350 QLTSQIVKARN

-1375 IEATNNAIKE
+1375 MEATNNAIKE

-1417 SNGNQRPF
+1417 INGNQRPF

-1451 ATSIFV
+1451 ATSVFV
-1457 GSKTIRAESATEYSS
+1457 GSKTIRAESAAEYSS

-1494 WDEFDNRLS
+1494 WDEFDIRLS
-1503 AIINRIMDAKSG
+1503 AIINRIMDAESG

-1554 VAADFKAL
+1554 VAADLKAL

-1632 RFAKQLDTGTS
+1632 RFSKQLDKYDYSKSFSEQIEDYKNGVFPYNDTLIVRGTPKVFQDVGFNALPMTYTQTHLKDALANIDGAHLGEAQLKQLPSALEHPIAIINSATKPGRAVAIIEIPGNSANTIAAIEVDGTGIINGQKVDSNAIVSAYTKKNAISKLLNDAIDSEMSGNISIYYIDKNKAMQLS
-1643 SEITQADVE
+1643 SAIGVQFPGGFKNIDGYVHSIRDSGSPVNIKIENVTKTQ
-1652 QLRSI
+1652 QFKR
-1657 GRKSISEFTSEDI
+1657 
-1670 QKSEK
+1670 
-1675 WAKKFYSELGTKS
+1675 
-1688 PFFRAWFGDWRENDT
+1688 WFGNW
-1703 GSVKVIADKSSER
+1703 
-1716 GTTKNND
+1716 
-1723 TGWDII
+1723 
-1729 VSKKVSKETEHQSS
+1729 ETHPE
-1743 AAVKNAVKYLPY
+1743 
-1755 INDITQNS
+1755 T
-1763 ILLSSEISNK
+1763 
-1773 DNSLSLMF
+1773 
-1781 HSMYSYTEAMGYPAL
+1781 
-1796 LKLKVEELADEKSGQ
+1796 
-1811 SVRRDYIL
+1811 
-1819 QSIEEEPISESKRLS
+1819 
-1834 KAHQSDTGSSTVS
+1834 
-1847 ISDLYALVKSYDK
+1847 
-1860 DFKSQPSSKVVNEDG
+1860 SSKVVNTDG
-1875 SPKVMFHGTSNGGFN
+1875 TPKVVYHGTNADFWTFSLANRGKNGEKLGVGYYFVDN
-1890 TFNTY
+1890 KSSAERY
-1895 GSNFGL
+1895 GDRV
-1901 FGIGSYFTDDSSVA
+1901 IEA
-1915 EEYTHKGKGTNPQV
+1915 
-1929 YSVYL
+1929 YL
-1934 DIKNP
+1934 DIKKP
-1939 IDMDAVA
+1939 ASAEVMEISRKDWEKFLDFAIEHRDEYIDGEWKGNDINKEYELTDFDYGSNDAVLIKGFL
-1946 NADAWKNAAQEVF
+1946 NGIAAGNKDVTEAYL
-1959 DEGYFENCKT
+1959 EM
-1969 NEDYFK
+1969 
-1975 ALKEYCADEEM
+1975 LKDST
-1986 YRADAYEFIENAIE
+1986 
-2000 EMGYDGITH
+2000 GYDGIAYNTD
-2009 IGGGRFNKDSENR
+2009 NTDYY
-2022 HRVYIAFDPTQIK
+2022 VAFTPEQIK
-2035 SVENLGTFDKSKG
+2035 SATDNIGTFDK
-2048 DIRYSKQLDT
+2048 D
-2058 DGKEFVRVDDTTIN
+2058 N
-2072 EKNPKDIV
+2072 KDI
-2080 KALKQIAES
+2080 
-2089 KGFHDMK
+2089 
-2096 INGQSIGLSNKRGI
+2096 
-2110 NEWVFSKS
+2110 
-2118 ATSLYKNNPQAFDDK
+2118 
-2133 MQSFQNADELLETAK
+2133 
-2148 SYINEEAVHKKKFD
+2148 
-2162 NFARGDIR
+2162 
-2170 FKVGENGYV
+2170 
-2179 ADILVGIKQ
+2179 
-2188 NQNAELYDIVNITPT
+2188 
-2203 KITEVQHDSVV
+2203 
-2214 AKATQIRDE
+2214 
-2223 TSVDSSVP
+2223 
-2231 QTNSNVNTN
+2231 
-2240 AENSSDSS
+2240 
-2248 PDTRYSKELDSKLS
+2248 
-2262 MEINRETSLDPE
+2262 
-2274 GTFQS
+2274 
-2279 RGIILNGK
+2279 
-2287 QVGTVGINIYDDFTL
+2287 
-2302 IERLDVDEE
+2302 
-2311 YRNKGIGS
+2311 
-2319 KIITDIASEFD
+2319 
-2330 TTYIVPDNEN
+2330 
-2340 AKRLYERLGDEVTDD
+2340 
-2355 DVVEYLDDGY
+2355 
-2365 GVYEINPYYYDE
+2365 
-2377 STKRY
+2377 RY

-2447 QLTKFFDVI
+2447 QLTKFFEVI

-2471 RQMANITAQNLY
+2471 RQMANVTAQNLY
-2483 NEFRVENTNPL
+2483 NEFRIENTNPL

-2546 DELWGDLCNLYPYFF
+2546 DELWSDLCNLYPYFF
-2561 NENTTNP
+2561 NESTTNP

-2659 TLKVAMDWNQAELT
+2659 TLKVTMDWNQAELT

-2767 TETLQS
+2767 TEILQS

-2825 PNSGVDS
+2825 PNSGIDS
-2832 SNNADYIRAV
+2832 SNNADYIRTV

-2848 ANYLVK
+2848 VNYLVK

-2949 LGDNYSTV
+2949 LGDNYSTIS
-2957 AGSTQAKKN
+2957 GSTQAKKN

-2996 RRHLENGGAAFT
+2996 RRHLENGGAAFA

-3147 ANGLKRALS
+3147 TNGLKRALS

-3179 KSTLAELTDKI
+3179 KRTTGENANKVLNFIS
-3190 PLWVPNNAKK
+3190 NNAKK

-3252 TLNTMNE
+3252 ILNTMNE

-3280 RETYDEQSLKSAYK
+3280 RETYDEQSLKSAYNK
-3294 KTKYIQQSAE
+3294 AKYIKQSAE

-3337 LSTDEFNRRVAD
+3337 LSTDEFNRHVAD

-3373 RLFKTLY
+3373 RFFKTLY
-3380 PFMNEPVKTAATLI
+3380 PFMNEPVKTAAALI

-3432 VGMWRHDSPKD
+3432 IGMWRHDSPKD

-3451 LERFIGIQ
+3451 LERFIGIK

-3533 ANYAADMIVSLA
+3533 ANYATDMIASLA

-3585 LGNANARTN
+3585 LGNVTARTN

-3630 GVPYSNINKYITEH
+3630 GVPYNNINKYITEH

-3685 KNEKLD
+3685 KNEKLE

-3722 FDDYIRNTGDFAY
+3722 FDNYIRNTGDFAY

-3750 STAQQ
+3750 NTAQQ

-3774 KPEYSAKSN
+3774 KPEYSSKSN

-3806 KNYSPKD
+3806 EKYSPKD

>member
-18 LKSVEEKNK
+18 LKSVEEKSK
-27 SNSETQESETTSSN
+27 SNGETQESETAPSS
-41 TKLHE
+41 TKIHE

-85 FEARHQQE
+85 FEARYQQE

-120 IHDAPDQYLHVSK
+120 IHDAPNQYLHVSK
-133 ANLPKTFAMS
+133 TNLPKTFAMS

-175 DWLNYIFE
+175 DWLNYIFD

-190 GGIENLSYSG
+190 GGIENDAYSVN
-200 GAFGAGALEVIK
+200 AFGAGTLEAIK

-224 QNVIKNDAKNTKDKI
+224 QDIIKNDAKYTKDKI

-278 NVAKAASVFNSTP
+278 NAAKAASVFNSTP

-298 YKNTNTP
+298 YKNTHTP

-319 HPVQSAKPQYSPTQI
+319 HAIQSAKPQYSPTQI
-334 IKNLLTNTA
+334 IKGLLTNTA
-343 YNMPAIAVSMATRGT
+343 YNMPAIAVSVASRGT
-358 DAARYANYISGAT
+358 AAAPYANYISGAT

-383 SKKEGATDEEAAQYA
+383 AKKEGATDEEAVQYA

-419 GGLLDKPISNLAS
+419 GGFLDKPISNLAS
-432 HIVRTPLAKTMV
+432 HIVKTPLAKTMV
-444 ETGFDMLEEGMQE
+444 ETGLDMLEEGMQE

-469 VTYNPDAEFDVEDA
+469 VTYNPDAKFDIDGA

-520 IAANK
+520 IAASK
-525 VSSEQDAKVI
+525 VSSEQDAKI
-535 SDIADQISKGADE
+535 ITDIADQISKGADE

-584 VKNNQSVLE
+584 AKNNQSVLE

-637 NELITEQN
+637 NELIIEQN
-645 QVAKTAESIASMQDS
+645 QVAKTAESIASMQDG

-699 KRSEINARLK
+699 KRSEINARLR
-709 LDENTETMTNQNVK
+709 LDENTETAANQDVK

-729 TTATDTSA
+729 ATATDTSA
-737 SATAEAQQAKAT
+737 NATTEAQQT
-749 TTERVSNS
+749 QTNTTERVSNS

-796 IHDVY
+796 VHDVY
-801 AKSGGSNADTA
+801 AKSGGSNADA
-812 TKEYIRALDSEIRKA
+812 PTKEYIRALDSEIRKA
-827 NKPLLEKNIKRVET
+827 NKPLLEKNIKRIET

-856 ITPLTDDGKSVWG
+856 ITPLTNDGKSVWG

-907 DNSLVSDILK
+907 DNSLVGDILK
-917 AASESKVFN
+917 AARESKVFN

-938 TIDNLTRLVKE
+938 TVDNLTRLVKE

-1063 ADKIREILGSEIDA
+1063 ADKIREILGNEIDA

-1209 LYRKFGHEKISALY
+1209 LYRKFGQQKVSALY

-1323 AAYADYLMQSGLTSE
+1323 AAYADYLMQSGLTAE
-1338 EAQNAIDNMTKA
+1338 EAQNAIDNMTIA
-1350 QLLSQMVKARN
+1350 QLSSQVIKARN
-1361 YLANGAETVKSEVD
+1361 YFANGAETVKSEVD
-1375 IEATNNAIKE
+1375 TEATNNAIKE

-1405 KSGVSNGKDPYT
+1405 KSGVPNGKDPYT
-1417 SNGNQRPF
+1417 RNGNQRPF

-1545 LTQYKLTPA
+1545 LTQHKLTPA
-1554 VAADFKAL
+1554 VAADFKTL

-1580 VVGLDEVKY
+1580 VVALDEVKY

-1595 VNSDVTTALNN
+1595 INSNVTTALNN

-1632 RFAKQLDTGTS
+1632 RFSKQLDT
-1643 SEITQADVE
+1643 
-1652 QLRSI
+1652 
-1657 GRKSISEFTSEDI
+1657 
-1670 QKSEK
+1670 
-1675 WAKKFYSELGTKS
+1675 
-1688 PFFRAWFGDWRENDT
+1688 ENDT
-1703 GSVKVIADKSSER
+1703 PVAQSISSWK
-1716 GTTKNND
+1716 T
-1723 TGWDII
+1723 
-1729 VSKKVSKETEHQSS
+1729 
-1743 AAVKNAVKYLPY
+1743 
-1755 INDITQNS
+1755 S
-1763 ILLSSEISNK
+1763 IK
-1773 DNSLSLMF
+1773 QV
-1781 HSMYSYTEAMGYPAL
+1781 PAL
-1796 LKLKVEELADEKSGQ
+1796 F
-1811 SVRRDYIL
+1811 RN
-1819 QSIEEEPISESKRLS
+1819 PN
-1834 KAHQSDTGSSTVS
+1834 
-1847 ISDLYALVKSYDK
+1847 VK
-1860 DFKSQPSSKVVNEDG
+1860 
-1875 SPKVMFHGTSNGGFN
+1875 
-1890 TFNTY
+1890 
-1895 GSNFGL
+1895 FG
-1901 FGIGSYFTDDSSVA
+1901 
-1915 EEYTHKGKGTNPQV
+1915 ETN
-1929 YSVYL
+1929 
-1934 DIKNP
+1934 
-1939 IDMDAVA
+1939 ID
-1946 NADAWKNAAQEVF
+1946 
-1959 DEGYFENCKT
+1959 
-1969 NEDYFK
+1969 
-1975 ALKEYCADEEM
+1975 
-1986 YRADAYEFIENAIE
+1986 
-2000 EMGYDGITH
+2000 
-2009 IGGGRFNKDSENR
+2009 IGGGRFDLATDFLRENGTKNML
-2022 HRVYIAFDPTQIK
+2022 FDPYNRSEEVNKATLDYLRDGNRADTATCANVLNVIK
-2035 SVENLGTFDKSKG
+2035 E
-2048 DIRYSKQLDT
+2048 
-2058 DGKEFVRVDDTTIN
+2058 
-2072 EKNPKDIV
+2072 
-2080 KALKQIAES
+2080 
-2089 KGFHDMK
+2089 
-2096 INGQSIGLSNKRGI
+2096 
-2110 NEWVFSKS
+2110 
-2118 ATSLYKNNPQAFDDK
+2118 
-2133 MQSFQNADELLETAK
+2133 ADARANVILETAK
-2148 SYINEEAVHKKKFD
+2148 SIKQDGTAYFMVYEGDGSGTGKETSSGWQNNKKTADYVSEIEQYFNIVDRKGKLITATDPKENLPKAAWELSPGNAVRYSKNLDKYDYSKSFSEQIED
-2162 NFARGDIR
+2162 YKNGIIPKYDTLV
-2170 FKVGENGYV
+2170 VGKTPEVFTKIGLNPLPMTYGTGHLS
-2179 ADILVGIKQ
+2179 DILKGNVQDHDFGEANLKQ
-2188 NQNAELYDIVNITPT
+2188 IPKALESPVAIFASSTRPDS
-2203 KITEVQHDSVV
+2203 SVV
-2214 AKATQIRDE
+2214 AILDLSYNNKPMFAAVEIDGTGKLNGENIDSNAITTLHTRQNAANMLNKALAKESNGDVSVYYLDKNKATRFLRSSGVQFPGVMSITDGYVHSIRDSGSPVNIKIE
-2223 TSVDSSVP
+2223 NVTKTQQFKRWFGDWENHPKAASKV
-2231 QTNSNVNTN
+2231 VNTDGTPKVVYHGTN
-2240 AENSSDSS
+2240 ADFWTFSLANRGKNGEKLGVGYYFVDNKSSAE
-2248 PDTRYSKELDSKLS
+2248 RYGDRVIEAYLDIKKPASAEV
-2262 MEINRETSLDPE
+2262 MEISRKDWEKFLDFAIEHRDEYIDGEWKGNDINKEYELTDFDYGSNDAELIKGFLNGIAAGNKDVTEAYLEMLKDSTGYDGIAYNTDNTDYYVAFTPE
-2274 GTFQS
+2274 QIKSATDNIGTFD
-2279 RGIILNGK
+2279 K
-2287 QVGTVGINIYDDFTL
+2287 D
-2302 IERLDVDEE
+2302 
-2311 YRNKGIGS
+2311 NK
-2319 KIITDIASEFD
+2319 DI
-2330 TTYIVPDNEN
+2330 
-2340 AKRLYERLGDEVTDD
+2340 
-2355 DVVEYLDDGY
+2355 
-2365 GVYEINPYYYDE
+2365 
-2377 STKRY
+2377 RY

-2447 QLTKFFDVI
+2447 QLTKFFEVI

-2471 RQMANITAQNLY
+2471 RQMANVTAQNLY
-2483 NEFRVENTNPL
+2483 NEFRIENTNPL

-2509 FKMTDAVKDDFGKE
+2509 FKMTDAVKEDFGKE

-2546 DELWGDLCNLYPYFF
+2546 DELWSDLCNLYPYFF
-2561 NENTTNP
+2561 NESTTNP

-2581 LKKTPGHPYYDMSSE
+2581 LKKTPGHPYYDMRSE

-2659 TLKVAMDWNQAELT
+2659 TLKVTMDWNQAELT
-2673 KMYGDFTRQISEE
+2673 KMHGDFTRQISEE

-2825 PNSGVDS
+2825 PNSGIDS
-2832 SNNADYIRAV
+2832 SNNADYIRTV

-2848 ANYLVK
+2848 VNYLVK

-2949 LGDNYSTV
+2949 LGDNYSTIS
-2957 AGSTQAKKN
+2957 GSTQAKKN

-3179 KSTLAELTDKI
+3179 KRTTGENANKVLNFIS
-3190 PLWVPNNAKK
+3190 NNAKK

-3252 TLNTMNE
+3252 ILNTMNE

-3280 RETYDEQSLKSAYK
+3280 RETYDEQSLKSAYNK
-3294 KTKYIQQSAE
+3294 AKYIKQSAE

-3328 EAKAKYGNT
+3328 EAKARYGNT
-3337 LSTDEFNRRVAD
+3337 LSTDEFNRHVAD

-3373 RLFKTLY
+3373 RFFKTLY
-3380 PFMNEPVKTAATLI
+3380 PFMNEPVKTAAALI

-3400 RNGKSGAKK
+3400 RNGKAGAKK

-3451 LERFIGIQ
+3451 LERFIGIK

-3533 ANYAADMIVSLA
+3533 ANYATDMIASLA

-3565 AVDATG
+3565 VVDATG

-3585 LGNANARTN
+3585 LGNVTARTN

-3630 GVPYSNINKYITEH
+3630 GVPYNNINKYITEH

-3722 FDDYIRNTGDFAY
+3722 FDNYIRNTGDFAY

-3750 STAQQ
+3750 NTAQQ

-3774 KPEYSAKSN
+3774 KPEYSSKSN

-3806 KNYSPKD
+3806 EKYSPKD

>member
-18 LKSVEEKNK
+18 LKSVEEKSK
-27 SNSETQESETTSSN
+27 SNGETQESETAPSS
-41 TKLHE
+41 TKIHE

-85 FEARHQQE
+85 FEARYQQE

-120 IHDAPDQYLHVSK
+120 IHDAPNQYLHVSK
-133 ANLPKTFAMS
+133 TNLPKTFAMS

-175 DWLNYIFE
+175 DWLNYIFD

-190 GGIENLSYSG
+190 GGIENDAYSVN
-200 GAFGAGALEVIK
+200 AFGAGTLEAIK

-224 QNVIKNDAKNTKDKI
+224 QDIIKNDAKYTKDKI

-278 NVAKAASVFNSTP
+278 NAAKAASVFNSTP

-298 YKNTNTP
+298 YKNTHTP

-319 HPVQSAKPQYSPTQI
+319 HAIQSAKPQYSPTQI
-334 IKNLLTNTA
+334 IKGLLTNTA
-343 YNMPAIAVSMATRGT
+343 YNMPAIAVSVASRGT
-358 DAARYANYISGAT
+358 AAAPYANYISGAT

-383 SKKEGATDEEAAQYA
+383 AKKEGATDEEAVQYA

-432 HIVRTPLAKTMV
+432 HIVKTPLAKTMV
-444 ETGFDMLEEGMQE
+444 ETGLDMLEEGMQE

-469 VTYNPDAEFDVEDA
+469 VTYNPDAKFDIDGA
-483 VYEGVLGGL
+483 VYEGVLGGI

-520 IAANK
+520 IAASK
-525 VSSEQDAKVI
+525 VSSEQDAKI
-535 SDIADQISKGADE
+535 ITDIADQISKGADE

-584 VKNNQSVLE
+584 AKNNQSVLE

-600 THKTSDAES
+600 MHKTSDAES

-637 NELITEQN
+637 NELIIEQN
-645 QVAKTAESIASMQDS
+645 QVAKTAESIASMQDG

-709 LDENTETMTNQNVK
+709 LDENTETAATQDVK

-737 SATAEAQQAKAT
+737 NATAEAQQTQTNA
-749 TTERVSNS
+749 TERVSNS

-796 IHDVY
+796 VHDVY

-907 DNSLVSDILK
+907 DNSLVGDILK

-938 TIDNLTRLVKE
+938 TVDNLTRLVKE

-981 ARIVADEFKASHAE
+981 AKIVADEFKASHAE

-1063 ADKIREILGSEIDA
+1063 ADKIREILGNEIDA

-1097 KIGNTSDGR
+1097 RIGNTSDGR

-1131 IKSYKLGGFAMPS
+1131 MKSYELGGFAMPS

-1209 LYRKFGHEKISALY
+1209 LYGKFGHEKISALY

-1284 EFIIDKLGAD
+1284 EFIIYKLGAD

-1338 EAQNAIDNMTKA
+1338 EAQNAINNMTKA

-1375 IEATNNAIKE
+1375 TEATNNAIKE

-1405 KSGVSNGKDPYT
+1405 KSGVSNGKEPYT
-1417 SNGNQRPF
+1417 RNGNQRPF

-1439 SMKSQGDGNTKN
+1439 SMKSQGDGNAKN

-1457 GSKTIRAESATEYSS
+1457 GSKTIRAESAAEYSS

-1503 AIINRIMDAKSG
+1503 AIINRIMDAESG

-1632 RFAKQLDTGTS
+1632 RFSKQLDKYDYSKSFSEQIEDYKNGVFPYNDTLIVRGTPKVFQDVGFNALPMTYTQTHLKDALANIDGAHLGEAQLKQLPSALEHPIAIINSATKPGRAVAIIEIPGNSANTIAAIEVDGTGIINGQKVDSNAIVSAYTKKNAISKLLNDAIDSEMSGNISIYYIDKNKAMQLS
-1643 SEITQADVE
+1643 SAIGVQFPGGFKNIDGYVHSIRDSGSPVNIKIENVTKTQ
-1652 QLRSI
+1652 QFKR
-1657 GRKSISEFTSEDI
+1657 
-1670 QKSEK
+1670 
-1675 WAKKFYSELGTKS
+1675 
-1688 PFFRAWFGDWRENDT
+1688 WFGNWKT
-1703 GSVKVIADKSSER
+1703 HP
-1716 GTTKNND
+1716 
-1723 TGWDII
+1723 
-1729 VSKKVSKETEHQSS
+1729 ET
-1743 AAVKNAVKYLPY
+1743 
-1755 INDITQNS
+1755 
-1763 ILLSSEISNK
+1763 
-1773 DNSLSLMF
+1773 
-1781 HSMYSYTEAMGYPAL
+1781 
-1796 LKLKVEELADEKSGQ
+1796 
-1811 SVRRDYIL
+1811 
-1819 QSIEEEPISESKRLS
+1819 
-1834 KAHQSDTGSSTVS
+1834 
-1847 ISDLYALVKSYDK
+1847 
-1860 DFKSQPSSKVVNEDG
+1860 SSKVVNTDG
-1875 SPKVMFHGTSNGGFN
+1875 TPKVVYHGTNADFWTFSLANRGKNGEKLGVGYYFVDN
-1890 TFNTY
+1890 KSSAERY
-1895 GSNFGL
+1895 GDRV
-1901 FGIGSYFTDDSSVA
+1901 IEA
-1915 EEYTHKGKGTNPQV
+1915 
-1929 YSVYL
+1929 YL
-1934 DIKNP
+1934 DIKKP
-1939 IDMDAVA
+1939 ASAEVMEISRKDWEKFLDFAIEHRDEYIDGE
-1946 NADAWKNAAQEVF
+1946 WK
-1959 DEGYFENCKT
+1959 G
-1969 NEDYFK
+1969 NEIN
-1975 ALKEYCADEEM
+1975 KEYELTDFDYGSNDAELIKGFLNGIAAGNKDVTEAYLEM
-1986 YRADAYEFIENAIE
+1986 LKDST
-2000 EMGYDGITH
+2000 GYDGIAYNTD
-2009 IGGGRFNKDSENR
+2009 NTDYY
-2022 HRVYIAFDPTQIK
+2022 VAFTPEQIK
-2035 SVENLGTFDKSKG
+2035 SATDNIGTFDK
-2048 DIRYSKQLDT
+2048 D
-2058 DGKEFVRVDDTTIN
+2058 N
-2072 EKNPKDIV
+2072 KDI
-2080 KALKQIAES
+2080 
-2089 KGFHDMK
+2089 
-2096 INGQSIGLSNKRGI
+2096 
-2110 NEWVFSKS
+2110 
-2118 ATSLYKNNPQAFDDK
+2118 
-2133 MQSFQNADELLETAK
+2133 
-2148 SYINEEAVHKKKFD
+2148 
-2162 NFARGDIR
+2162 
-2170 FKVGENGYV
+2170 
-2179 ADILVGIKQ
+2179 
-2188 NQNAELYDIVNITPT
+2188 
-2203 KITEVQHDSVV
+2203 
-2214 AKATQIRDE
+2214 
-2223 TSVDSSVP
+2223 
-2231 QTNSNVNTN
+2231 
-2240 AENSSDSS
+2240 
-2248 PDTRYSKELDSKLS
+2248 
-2262 MEINRETSLDPE
+2262 
-2274 GTFQS
+2274 
-2279 RGIILNGK
+2279 
-2287 QVGTVGINIYDDFTL
+2287 
-2302 IERLDVDEE
+2302 
-2311 YRNKGIGS
+2311 
-2319 KIITDIASEFD
+2319 
-2330 TTYIVPDNEN
+2330 
-2340 AKRLYERLGDEVTDD
+2340 
-2355 DVVEYLDDGY
+2355 
-2365 GVYEINPYYYDE
+2365 
-2377 STKRY
+2377 RY

-2447 QLTKFFDVI
+2447 QLTKFFEVI

-2471 RQMANITAQNLY
+2471 RQMANVTAQNLY
-2483 NEFRVENTNPL
+2483 NEFRIENTNPL

-2546 DELWGDLCNLYPYFF
+2546 DELWGELCNLYPYFF
-2561 NENTTNP
+2561 NESTTNP

-2825 PNSGVDS
+2825 PNSGIDS
-2832 SNNADYIRAV
+2832 SNNADYIRTV

-2848 ANYLVK
+2848 VNYLVK

-2949 LGDNYSTV
+2949 LGDNYSTI

-3179 KSTLAELTDKI
+3179 KRTTGENANKVLNFIS
-3190 PLWVPNNAKK
+3190 NNAKK

-3252 TLNTMNE
+3252 ILNTMNE

-3280 RETYDEQSLKSAYK
+3280 RETYDEQSLKSAYNK
-3294 KTKYIQQSAE
+3294 AKYIKQSAE

-3337 LSTDEFNRRVAD
+3337 LSTDEFNRHVAD

-3373 RLFKTLY
+3373 RFFKTLY
-3380 PFMNEPVKTAATLI
+3380 PFMNEPVKTAAALI

-3451 LERFIGIQ
+3451 LERFIGIK

-3533 ANYAADMIVSLA
+3533 ANYATDMIASLA

-3585 LGNANARTN
+3585 LGNVTARTN

-3630 GVPYSNINKYITEH
+3630 GVPYNNINKYITEH

-3750 STAQQ
+3750 NTAQQ

-3774 KPEYSAKSN
+3774 KPEYSPKSN
-3783 WMDELCDNKVDFQTY
+3783 WMDELCGNKVDFQTY

-3806 KNYSPKD
+3806 EKYSPKD

>member
-6 YNLSELGEIGSF
+6 YKNSELGELGKY
-18 LKSVEEKNK
+18 LEESSKKKETDSSNASSAL
-27 SNSETQESETTSSN
+27 SNSSSVQRYDNLGESLNNYLQKSSGVIRKNDYVNALNAQRKAIGAAVKSAVNSATSSRLPSEISDAEREAIAETTKIARFKESEREEAAKRAKLNWKRQTSPVVNDLNDVTDAIDYVYKSQHN
-41 TKLHE
+41 AGIQGWE
-46 NLGSDLVNFL
+46 DMVGGINAIGAGVLGGVKQLTSAISGDETAQKAVLNDTAGAWSDAFKKSYADYVN
-56 KDSEKK
+56 KNSSE
-62 YGRITK
+62 
-68 KDYTTAL
+68 DA
-75 ENQRNEIQRA
+75 
-85 FEARHQQE
+85 
-93 QERINQSIRDRIGA
+93 SA
-107 AAQYQVNAKTTPL
+107 AAQY
-120 IHDAPDQYLHVSK
+120 
-133 ANLPKTFAMS
+133 
-143 EKEEADKRAARQKS
+143 
-157 IENAKQ
+157 
-163 NHPVVTDINPVS
+163 
-175 DWLNYIFE
+175 
-183 SEQNYGR
+183 
-190 GGIENLSYSG
+190 
-200 GAFGAGALEVIK
+200 
-212 NAAKAISGDKEA
+212 
-224 QNVIKNDAKNTKDKI
+224 
-239 VAAFEKNREN
+239 
-249 PYGTPDEQLQE
+249 
-260 GEHLEN
+260 
-266 LKKVWNKINPIS
+266 
-278 NVAKAASVFNSTP
+278 
-291 YNKGFAE
+291 
-298 YKNTNTP
+298 
-305 EYQKDV
+305 
-311 IQKEIERT
+311 EIERT
-319 HPVQSAKPQYSPTQI
+319 HPKQAEKGKYSVTQI
-334 IKNLLTNTA
+334 AKNVTSN
-343 YNMPAIAVSMATRGT
+343 
-358 DAARYANYISGAT
+358 AARMAPQIAMSAATGKLAGDLAGRIVGAT
-371 LGIQS
+371 LLGAQS
-376 MSDSYDE
+376 SVGSYRE
-383 SKKEGATDEEAAQYA
+383 AKEEGASDRQAADFA
-398 MLEGV
+398 GLEFL
-403 NQGVMDTV
+403 NQGFGDIVI
-411 LGGVSGAT
+411 GGIGGAT
-419 GGLLDKPISNLAS
+419 FGLLDKPMSVLAGA
-432 HIVRTPLAKTMV
+432 ITKTPIAKTIIQASGNIAGEGLE
-444 ETGFDMLEEGMQE
+444 ETG
-457 SAQNYITTINKR
+457 QNYLTTLNKR
-469 VTYNPDAEFDVEDA
+469 LTYKPDDEFDVDSA
-483 VYEGVLGGL
+483 VYEGVLGGINAAIL
-492 NSLVLSPGKAYSR
+492 GTPKTYSQ
-505 YQVNKASYDTVNSLS
+505 YKVNRAAYDTVNSLS
-520 IAANK
+520 TAASR

-535 SDIADQISKGADE
+535 SDMADQISKGADE
-548 VIADSETE
+548 VIADSKTE

-569 AEAVKKKLNENYANI
+569 VEEVKKKLNENSANI

-637 NELITEQN
+637 NELIIEQN
-645 QVAKTAESIASMQDS
+645 QVAKTAESIASMQDG

-709 LDENTETMTNQNVK
+709 LDENTETAATQDVK

-737 SATAEAQQAKAT
+737 NATAEAQQT
-749 TTERVSNS
+749 QTNTTERVSNS

-796 IHDVY
+796 VHDVY
-801 AKSGGSNADTA
+801 AKSGGSNADA
-812 TKEYIRALDSEIRKA
+812 STKEYIRALDSEIRKA
-827 NKPLLEKNIKRVET
+827 NKPLLEKNIKRIET

-907 DNSLVSDILK
+907 DNSLVGDILK
-917 AASESKVFN
+917 AARESKVFN

-938 TIDNLTRLVKE
+938 TVDNLTRLVKE

-1063 ADKIREILGSEIDA
+1063 ADKIREILGNEIDA

-1097 KIGNTSDGR
+1097 KIGNTPDGR

-1131 IKSYKLGGFAMPS
+1131 MKSYELGGFAMPS

-1170 PANSDNKVYSADAWT
+1170 PANPDNKVYSADAWT
-1185 PTFPRIEYEA
+1185 PTFPKIEYEA

-1209 LYRKFGHEKISALY
+1209 LYGKFGHEKISALY

-1242 ISKQSDNPQMMQ
+1242 ISKQSNNPQMMQ

-1323 AAYADYLMQSGLTSE
+1323 AAYTDYLMQSGLTSE

-1375 IEATNNAIKE
+1375 TEATNNAIKE

-1405 KSGVSNGKDPYT
+1405 KSGVPNGKEPYT
-1417 SNGNQRPF
+1417 RNGNQRPF

-1451 ATSIFV
+1451 ATSVFV
-1457 GSKTIRAESATEYSS
+1457 GSKTIRAESAAEYSS

-1503 AIINRIMDAKSG
+1503 AIINRIMDAESG

-1545 LTQYKLTPA
+1545 LTQYKLTPT

-1595 VNSDVTTALNN
+1595 INSDVTTALNN

-1632 RFAKQLDTGTS
+1632 RFSKQLDTDTS
-1643 SEITQADVE
+1643 SKITQADVE

-1657 GRKSISEFTSEDI
+1657 GRKSIFEFTSEDI

-1703 GSVKVIADKSSER
+1703 GTYKAVKASGSSYSGAGRAHNTDMGRDISWGSSLTRETQNHAVKSKIAVSALGDIQSVVENSIYLDTNISEKSSN
-1716 GTTKNND
+1716 TKMQNTAFMHSLYTVYESN
-1723 TGWDII
+1723 G
-1729 VSKKVSKETEHQSS
+1729 Q
-1743 AAVKNAVKYLPY
+1743 KY
-1755 INDITQNS
+1755 
-1763 ILLSSEISNK
+1763 
-1773 DNSLSLMF
+1773 
-1781 HSMYSYTEAMGYPAL
+1781 L
-1796 LKLKVEELADEKSGQ
+1796 LKLFVEEALPNKGGEPFSRAYELKDIEKIADLSGGVLSQKGGLTEDKSTT
-1811 SVRRDYIL
+1811 
-1819 QSIEEEPISESKRLS
+1819 SI
-1834 KAHQSDTGSSTVS
+1834 S
-1847 ISDLYALVKSYDK
+1847 ISDLYALVKGYDK
-1860 DFKSQPSSKVVNEDG
+1860 DFKSQPSSKVVNTDG
-1875 SPKVMFHGTSNGGFN
+1875 TPKVVYHGTTANFTEFKPSNGALGK
-1890 TFNTY
+1890 
-1895 GSNFGL
+1895 
-1901 FGIGSYFTDDSSVA
+1901 GIYFTDSKDFAKGYTYQNGVA
-1915 EEYTHKGKGTNPQV
+1915 VGNVMEC
-1929 YSVYL
+1929 YL

-1939 IDMDAVA
+1939 YIVKYADNYDTDALRE
-1946 NADAWKNAAQEVF
+1946 K
-1959 DEGYFENCKT
+1959 
-1969 NEDYFK
+1969 
-1975 ALKEYCADEEM
+1975 
-1986 YRADAYEFIENAIE
+1986 
-2000 EMGYDGITH
+2000 GYDGILHEAT
-2009 IGGGRFNKDSENR
+2009 GMY
-2022 HRVYIAFDPTQIK
+2022 VAFDPTQIK
-2035 SVENLGTFDKSKG
+2035 SVDNIGTFDKGKG
-2048 DIRYSKQLDT
+2048 DI
-2058 DGKEFVRVDDTTIN
+2058 
-2072 EKNPKDIV
+2072 
-2080 KALKQIAES
+2080 
-2089 KGFHDMK
+2089 
-2096 INGQSIGLSNKRGI
+2096 
-2110 NEWVFSKS
+2110 
-2118 ATSLYKNNPQAFDDK
+2118 
-2133 MQSFQNADELLETAK
+2133 
-2148 SYINEEAVHKKKFD
+2148 
-2162 NFARGDIR
+2162 
-2170 FKVGENGYV
+2170 
-2179 ADILVGIKQ
+2179 
-2188 NQNAELYDIVNITPT
+2188 
-2203 KITEVQHDSVV
+2203 
-2214 AKATQIRDE
+2214 
-2223 TSVDSSVP
+2223 
-2231 QTNSNVNTN
+2231 
-2240 AENSSDSS
+2240 
-2248 PDTRYSKELDSKLS
+2248 
-2262 MEINRETSLDPE
+2262 
-2274 GTFQS
+2274 
-2279 RGIILNGK
+2279 
-2287 QVGTVGINIYDDFTL
+2287 
-2302 IERLDVDEE
+2302 
-2311 YRNKGIGS
+2311 
-2319 KIITDIASEFD
+2319 
-2330 TTYIVPDNEN
+2330 
-2340 AKRLYERLGDEVTDD
+2340 
-2355 DVVEYLDDGY
+2355 
-2365 GVYEINPYYYDE
+2365 
-2377 STKRY
+2377 RY

-2391 KKKVREAERAA
+2391 KKKVRQAERAA

-2447 QLTKFFDVI
+2447 QLTKFFEVI

-2471 RQMANITAQNLY
+2471 RQMANVTAQNLY
-2483 NEFRVENTNPL
+2483 NEFRIENTNPL

-2546 DELWGDLCNLYPYFF
+2546 DELWGELCNLYPYFF
-2561 NENTTNP
+2561 NESTTNP
-2568 SEMMEQ
+2568 REMMEQ

-2659 TLKVAMDWNQAELT
+2659 TLKVTMDWNQAELT

-2747 LASLNNT
+2747 LTSLNNT

-2767 TETLQS
+2767 TEILQS
-2773 EQERINSAASKVI
+2773 EREKINNEAAKVI

-2825 PNSGVDS
+2825 PNSGIDS
-2832 SNNADYIRAV
+2832 SNNADYIRTV

-2848 ANYLVK
+2848 VNYLVK

-2949 LGDNYSTV
+2949 LGDNYSTIS
-2957 AGSTQAKKN
+2957 GSTQAKKN

-3179 KSTLAELTDKI
+3179 KRTTGENANKVLNFIS
-3190 PLWVPNNAKK
+3190 NNAKK

-3224 DPKYTLAAYAQITPG
+3224 DPKYTLAAYAQIRPG
-3239 VNNIVKQG
+3239 VNNIVKQS

-3252 TLNTMNE
+3252 ILNTMNE

-3280 RETYDEQSLKSAYK
+3280 RETYDEQSLKSAYNK
-3294 KTKYIQQSAE
+3294 AKYIKQSAE

-3337 LSTDEFNRRVAD
+3337 LSTDEFNRHVAN

-3356 KTQVVDSVLD
+3356 KTQVVDSILD

-3373 RLFKTLY
+3373 RFFKTLY

-3394 SAAENV
+3394 SAVENV
-3400 RNGKSGAKK
+3400 RNGKAGAKK

-3432 VGMWRHDSPKD
+3432 IGMWRHDSPKD

-3451 LERFIGIQ
+3451 LERFIGIK

-3533 ANYAADMIVSLA
+3533 ANYATDMIASLA

-3585 LGNANARTN
+3585 LGNVTARTN

-3630 GVPYSNINKYITEH
+3630 GVPYNNINKYITEH

-3722 FDDYIRNTGDFAY
+3722 FDNYIRNTGDFAY

-3750 STAQQ
+3750 NTAQQ

-3774 KPEYSAKSN
+3774 KPEYSSKSN

-3806 KNYSPKD
+3806 KKYSPKD

>member
-107 AAQYQVNAKTTPL
+107 AVQYQVNAKTTPL
-120 IHDAPDQYLHVSK
+120 IHDAPNQYLHVSK

-143 EKEEADKRAARQKS
+143 EREEADKRAARQES
-157 IENAKQ
+157 IKNAKQ
-163 NHPVVTDINPVS
+163 NHPVVTDVNPVS

-200 GAFGAGALEVIK
+200 NAFGAGALEVIK
-212 NAAKAISGDKEA
+212 TAAKAISGDKEA
-224 QNVIKNDAKNTKDKI
+224 QDVIKNDAKNTKDKI
-239 VAAFEKNREN
+239 VAAFEKNREY

-266 LKKVWNKINPIS
+266 LKKLWNKINPIS
-278 NVAKAASVFNSTP
+278 NAAKAASVFNSTP

-311 IQKEIERT
+311 IQEEIERT

-334 IKNLLTNTA
+334 TKNLLTNTA
-343 YNMPAIAVSMATRGT
+343 YNMPAIAVSVATRGT
-358 DAARYANYISGAT
+358 SAAPYANYISGAT
-371 LGIQS
+371 LGVQS

-383 SKKEGATDEEAAQYA
+383 AKKEGATDEEAAQYA
-398 MLEGV
+398 VLEGV

-444 ETGFDMLEEGMQE
+444 ETGLDMLEEGMQE

-469 VTYNPDAEFDVEDA
+469 VIYNPDAEFDVEGA

-535 SDIADQISKGADE
+535 SNIADQISKSADE
-548 VIADSETE
+548 VIADSKTE

-569 AEAVKKKLNENYANI
+569 AEAVKKKLNENSANI
-584 VKNNQSVLE
+584 IKNNQSVLE

-609 LSELVNAVKE
+609 LSELVNTVKE

-645 QVAKTAESIASMQDS
+645 QVAKTAESIASMKDS

-709 LDENTETMTNQNVK
+709 LDENTETMTNQNAK
-723 QEVNTQ
+723 QEINTQ

-737 SATAEAQQAKAT
+737 SATAEAQQAKTT

-796 IHDVY
+796 VHDVY

-938 TIDNLTRLVKE
+938 TIDNLMRLVKE

-1097 KIGNTSDGR
+1097 KIGNSSEGR

-1209 LYRKFGHEKISALY
+1209 LYRKFGHEKVSALY

-1294 TVNEMRPQANESPI
+1294 TINEMRPQANESPI

-1375 IEATNNAIKE
+1375 TEATNNAIKE

-1405 KSGVSNGKDPYT
+1405 KSGVSNGKEPYT
-1417 SNGNQRPF
+1417 RNGNQRPF

-1439 SMKSQGDGNTKN
+1439 SMKSQGDGNAKN

-1472 LDEIRADKGRLAHRT
+1472 LDDIRADKGRLAHRT

-1503 AIINRIMDAKSG
+1503 AIINRIMDAESG

-1580 VVGLDEVKY
+1580 VVALDEVKY

-1632 RFAKQLDTGTS
+1632 RFSKQLDTENNTPVAQSISSWKTSIKQVPALFRNPNVKFGETNIDIGGGRFDLATDFLRENGTKNMLFDPYNRSEEVNKATLDYLRDGNRADTATCANVLNVIKEADARANVILETAKSIKQDGTAYFMVYEGDGSGTGKETS
-1643 SEITQADVE
+1643 SGWQNNKKTADYVSEIEQYFNSVDRKGKLITATDPKENLPKAAWELSPGNAVRYSKNLDKYDYSKSFSEQIEDYKNGIIPKYDTLVVGKTPEVFTKIGLNPLPMTYGTGHLSDILKGNVQDHDFGEANLKQIPKALESPVAIFASSTRPDSSVVAILDLSYNNKPMFAAVEIDGTGKLNGENIDSNAITTLHTRQNAANMLNKALAKESNGDVSVYYLDKNKAI
-1652 QLRSI
+1652 QCLRSS
-1657 GRKSISEFTSEDI
+1657 GVQFPRVMSLVDGYVHSIRDSGSPVNIKIENV
-1670 QKSEK
+1670 
-1675 WAKKFYSELGTKS
+1675 TKTQQ
-1688 PFFRAWFGDWRENDT
+1688 FKRWFGNW
-1703 GSVKVIADKSSER
+1703 
-1716 GTTKNND
+1716 
-1723 TGWDII
+1723 
-1729 VSKKVSKETEHQSS
+1729 ETHPE
-1743 AAVKNAVKYLPY
+1743 
-1755 INDITQNS
+1755 T
-1763 ILLSSEISNK
+1763 
-1773 DNSLSLMF
+1773 
-1781 HSMYSYTEAMGYPAL
+1781 
-1796 LKLKVEELADEKSGQ
+1796 
-1811 SVRRDYIL
+1811 
-1819 QSIEEEPISESKRLS
+1819 
-1834 KAHQSDTGSSTVS
+1834 
-1847 ISDLYALVKSYDK
+1847 
-1860 DFKSQPSSKVVNEDG
+1860 SSKVVNTDG
-1875 SPKVMFHGTSNGGFN
+1875 TPKVVYHGTTANFTEFKPSNGALGK
-1890 TFNTY
+1890 
-1895 GSNFGL
+1895 
-1901 FGIGSYFTDDSSVA
+1901 GIYFTDSKDFAKGYTYQNGVA
-1915 EEYTHKGKGTNPQV
+1915 VGNVMEC
-1929 YSVYL
+1929 YL

-1939 IDMDAVA
+1939 YIVKYADNYDTDALRE
-1946 NADAWKNAAQEVF
+1946 K
-1959 DEGYFENCKT
+1959 
-1969 NEDYFK
+1969 
-1975 ALKEYCADEEM
+1975 
-1986 YRADAYEFIENAIE
+1986 
-2000 EMGYDGITH
+2000 GYDGILHEAT
-2009 IGGGRFNKDSENR
+2009 GMY
-2022 HRVYIAFDPTQIK
+2022 VAFDPTQIK
-2035 SVENLGTFDKSKG
+2035 SVDNIGTFDKGKG
-2048 DIRYSKQLDT
+2048 DI
-2058 DGKEFVRVDDTTIN
+2058 
-2072 EKNPKDIV
+2072 
-2080 KALKQIAES
+2080 
-2089 KGFHDMK
+2089 
-2096 INGQSIGLSNKRGI
+2096 
-2110 NEWVFSKS
+2110 
-2118 ATSLYKNNPQAFDDK
+2118 
-2133 MQSFQNADELLETAK
+2133 
-2148 SYINEEAVHKKKFD
+2148 
-2162 NFARGDIR
+2162 
-2170 FKVGENGYV
+2170 
-2179 ADILVGIKQ
+2179 
-2188 NQNAELYDIVNITPT
+2188 
-2203 KITEVQHDSVV
+2203 
-2214 AKATQIRDE
+2214 
-2223 TSVDSSVP
+2223 
-2231 QTNSNVNTN
+2231 
-2240 AENSSDSS
+2240 
-2248 PDTRYSKELDSKLS
+2248 
-2262 MEINRETSLDPE
+2262 
-2274 GTFQS
+2274 
-2279 RGIILNGK
+2279 
-2287 QVGTVGINIYDDFTL
+2287 
-2302 IERLDVDEE
+2302 
-2311 YRNKGIGS
+2311 
-2319 KIITDIASEFD
+2319 
-2330 TTYIVPDNEN
+2330 
-2340 AKRLYERLGDEVTDD
+2340 
-2355 DVVEYLDDGY
+2355 
-2365 GVYEINPYYYDE
+2365 
-2377 STKRY
+2377 RY

-2447 QLTKFFDVI
+2447 QLTKFFEVI

-2471 RQMANITAQNLY
+2471 RQMANVTAQNLY
-2483 NEFRVENTNPL
+2483 NEFRIENTNPL

-2509 FKMTDAVKDDFGKE
+2509 FKMTDAVKEDFGKE

-2546 DELWGDLCNLYPYFF
+2546 DELWSDLCNLYPYFF
-2561 NENTTNP
+2561 NESTTNP

-2659 TLKVAMDWNQAELT
+2659 TLKVTMDWNQAELT

-2848 ANYLVK
+2848 VNYLVK

-2949 LGDNYSTV
+2949 LGDNYSTI

-3179 KSTLAELTDKI
+3179 KRTTGENANKVLNFIS
-3190 PLWVPNNAKK
+3190 NNAKK

-3252 TLNTMNE
+3252 ILNTMNE

-3294 KTKYIQQSAE
+3294 KAKYIQQSAE

-3366 TAPISTN
+3366 TAPISNN

-3400 RNGKSGAKK
+3400 RNGKAGAKK

-3750 STAQQ
+3750 NTAQQ

-3806 KNYSPKD
+3806 KKYSPKD

>member
-1 MATKK
+1 MAKKK
-6 YNLSELGEIGSF
+6 YKLSELGELGE
-18 LKSVEEKNK
+18 LVKNYKEKNSK
-27 SNSETQESETTSSN
+27 KKETDSNNASSALSNSSSVQRYHNLGESLNNYLQNLQKSSGIISKNDYVNALNAQRKAIGAAVKSAVNSATSSRLPSEINDSERNAIAEATKIARFKESEREEAAKRAKLDWKRQTSPVVN
-41 TKLHE
+41 
-46 NLGSDLVNFL
+46 DLNDVTDAL
-56 KDSEKK
+56 
-62 YGRITK
+62 
-68 KDYTTAL
+68 DYVYKS
-75 ENQRNEIQRA
+75 QRNAGIQGWEDMVEGINAIGAGVTGGVKQLISAISGDETARKAVLNDTAGAWSDA
-85 FEARHQQE
+85 FKKSYADYVNENSSEDA
-93 QERINQSIRDRIGA
+93 SA
-107 AAQYQVNAKTTPL
+107 AAQY
-120 IHDAPDQYLHVSK
+120 
-133 ANLPKTFAMS
+133 
-143 EKEEADKRAARQKS
+143 
-157 IENAKQ
+157 
-163 NHPVVTDINPVS
+163 
-175 DWLNYIFE
+175 
-183 SEQNYGR
+183 
-190 GGIENLSYSG
+190 
-200 GAFGAGALEVIK
+200 
-212 NAAKAISGDKEA
+212 
-224 QNVIKNDAKNTKDKI
+224 
-239 VAAFEKNREN
+239 
-249 PYGTPDEQLQE
+249 
-260 GEHLEN
+260 
-266 LKKVWNKINPIS
+266 
-278 NVAKAASVFNSTP
+278 
-291 YNKGFAE
+291 
-298 YKNTNTP
+298 
-305 EYQKDV
+305 
-311 IQKEIERT
+311 EIERT
-319 HPVQSAKPQYSPTQI
+319 HPKQAEKGKYSVTQI
-334 IKNLLTNTA
+334 AKNVTSNTA
-343 YNMPAIAVSMATRGT
+343 RMAPQIAMSAATGKLAGDLASR
-358 DAARYANYISGAT
+358 IVGAT
-371 LGIQS
+371 LLGAQSSVGSYREAKEDGASDRQAADFAGLEFLNQGFGDIVIGGIG
-376 MSDSYDE
+376 
-383 SKKEGATDEEAAQYA
+383 GATF
-398 MLEGV
+398 
-403 NQGVMDTV
+403 
-411 LGGVSGAT
+411 
-419 GGLLDKPISNLAS
+419 GLLDKPMSVLAGAITKTPIS
-432 HIVRTPLAKTMV
+432 KTIIQAGGNIAGEGLE
-444 ETGFDMLEEGMQE
+444 ETG
-457 SAQNYITTINKR
+457 QNYLTTLNKR
-469 VTYNPDAEFDVEDA
+469 LTYQPDAEFDVDSA
-483 VYEGVLGGL
+483 VYEGVLGGINAAIL
-492 NSLVLSPGKAYSR
+492 GTPKTYSQ
-505 YQVNKASYDTVNSLS
+505 YKVNRAAYDTVNSLS
-520 IAANK
+520 IAASK
-525 VSSEQDAKVI
+525 VSSEQDAKI
-535 SDIADQISKGADE
+535 ITDIADQISKGADE

-584 VKNNQSVLE
+584 AKNNQSVLE

-600 THKTSDAES
+600 MHKTSDAES

-637 NELITEQN
+637 NELIIEQN
-645 QVAKTAESIASMQDS
+645 QVAKTAESIASMQDG

-709 LDENTETMTNQNVK
+709 LDENTETAATQDVK

-737 SATAEAQQAKAT
+737 NATAEAQQT
-749 TTERVSNS
+749 QTNTTERVSNS

-796 IHDVY
+796 VHDVY
-801 AKSGGSNADTA
+801 AKSGGSNADA
-812 TKEYIRALDSEIRKA
+812 STKEYIRALDSEIRKA
-827 NKPLLEKNIKRVET
+827 NKPLLEKNIKRIET

-907 DNSLVSDILK
+907 DNSLVGDILK
-917 AASESKVFN
+917 AARESKVFN

-938 TIDNLTRLVKE
+938 TVDNLTRLVKE

-981 ARIVADEFKASHAE
+981 AKIVADEFKASHAE
-995 EYNSIVD
+995 EYNNIVD

-1063 ADKIREILGSEIDA
+1063 ADKIREILGNEIDA

-1097 KIGNTSDGR
+1097 KIGNTPDGR

-1131 IKSYKLGGFAMPS
+1131 MKSYELGGFAMPS

-1170 PANSDNKVYSADAWT
+1170 PANPDNKVYSADAWT
-1185 PTFPRIEYEA
+1185 PTFPKIEYEA
-1195 NSKVTDKLR
+1195 NSKITDKLR

-1209 LYRKFGHEKISALY
+1209 LYGKFGHEKISALY

-1242 ISKQSDNPQMMQ
+1242 ISKQSNNPQMMQ

-1323 AAYADYLMQSGLTSE
+1323 AAYTDYLMQSGLTSE

-1350 QLLSQMVKARN
+1350 QLLSQIVKARN

-1375 IEATNNAIKE
+1375 TEATNNAIKE

-1405 KSGVSNGKDPYT
+1405 KSGVPNGKEPYT
-1417 SNGNQRPF
+1417 RNGNQRPF

-1451 ATSIFV
+1451 ATSVFV
-1457 GSKTIRAESATEYSS
+1457 GSKTIRAESAAEYSS

-1503 AIINRIMDAKSG
+1503 AIINRIMDAESG

-1554 VAADFKAL
+1554 VAADLKAL

-1595 VNSDVTTALNN
+1595 INSNVTTALNN

-1632 RFAKQLDTGTS
+1632 RFSKQLDKYDYSKSFSEQIEDYKNGIIPKYDTLVVGKTPEVFTKIGLNPLPMTYGTGHLSDILKGNVQDHDFGEANLKQIPKALESPVAIFAS
-1643 SEITQADVE
+1643 STRPDSSVVAILDLSYNNKPMFAAVEIDGTGKLNGENIDSNAITTLHTRQNAANMLNKALAKESNGDVSVYYLDKNKATRF
-1652 QLRSI
+1652 LRSS
-1657 GRKSISEFTSEDI
+1657 GVQFPGVMSITDGYVHSIRDSGSPVNMKIENV
-1670 QKSEK
+1670 
-1675 WAKKFYSELGTKS
+1675 TKTQQ
-1688 PFFRAWFGDWRENDT
+1688 FKRWFGDWENHP
-1703 GSVKVIADKSSER
+1703 K
-1716 GTTKNND
+1716 
-1723 TGWDII
+1723 
-1729 VSKKVSKETEHQSS
+1729 
-1743 AAVKNAVKYLPY
+1743 AA
-1755 INDITQNS
+1755 
-1763 ILLSSEISNK
+1763 
-1773 DNSLSLMF
+1773 
-1781 HSMYSYTEAMGYPAL
+1781 
-1796 LKLKVEELADEKSGQ
+1796 
-1811 SVRRDYIL
+1811 
-1819 QSIEEEPISESKRLS
+1819 
-1834 KAHQSDTGSSTVS
+1834 
-1847 ISDLYALVKSYDK
+1847 
-1860 DFKSQPSSKVVNEDG
+1860 SKVVNADG
-1875 SPKVMFHGTSNGGFN
+1875 SPKVVYHGTNADFWTFSLANRGKNGEKLGVGYYFVDN
-1890 TFNTY
+1890 KSSAERY
-1895 GSNFGL
+1895 G
-1901 FGIGSYFTDDSSVA
+1901 DRVVEA
-1915 EEYTHKGKGTNPQV
+1915 
-1929 YSVYL
+1929 YL
-1934 DIKNP
+1934 DIKKP
-1939 IDMDAVA
+1939 ASAEVMEISRKDWEKFLDFAIEHRDEYIDGE
-1946 NADAWKNAAQEVF
+1946 WKGN
-1959 DEGYFENCKT
+1959 DIN
-1969 NEDYFK
+1969 
-1975 ALKEYCADEEM
+1975 KEYELTDFDYGSNDAELIKGFLNGIAAGNKDVTEAYLEM
-1986 YRADAYEFIENAIE
+1986 LKDST
-2000 EMGYDGITH
+2000 GYDGIAYNTD
-2009 IGGGRFNKDSENR
+2009 NTDYY
-2022 HRVYIAFDPTQIK
+2022 VAFTPEQIK
-2035 SVENLGTFDKSKG
+2035 SATDNIGTFDK
-2048 DIRYSKQLDT
+2048 D
-2058 DGKEFVRVDDTTIN
+2058 N
-2072 EKNPKDIV
+2072 KDI
-2080 KALKQIAES
+2080 
-2089 KGFHDMK
+2089 
-2096 INGQSIGLSNKRGI
+2096 
-2110 NEWVFSKS
+2110 
-2118 ATSLYKNNPQAFDDK
+2118 
-2133 MQSFQNADELLETAK
+2133 
-2148 SYINEEAVHKKKFD
+2148 
-2162 NFARGDIR
+2162 
-2170 FKVGENGYV
+2170 
-2179 ADILVGIKQ
+2179 
-2188 NQNAELYDIVNITPT
+2188 
-2203 KITEVQHDSVV
+2203 
-2214 AKATQIRDE
+2214 
-2223 TSVDSSVP
+2223 
-2231 QTNSNVNTN
+2231 
-2240 AENSSDSS
+2240 
-2248 PDTRYSKELDSKLS
+2248 
-2262 MEINRETSLDPE
+2262 
-2274 GTFQS
+2274 
-2279 RGIILNGK
+2279 
-2287 QVGTVGINIYDDFTL
+2287 
-2302 IERLDVDEE
+2302 
-2311 YRNKGIGS
+2311 
-2319 KIITDIASEFD
+2319 
-2330 TTYIVPDNEN
+2330 
-2340 AKRLYERLGDEVTDD
+2340 
-2355 DVVEYLDDGY
+2355 
-2365 GVYEINPYYYDE
+2365 
-2377 STKRY
+2377 RY

-2447 QLTKFFDVI
+2447 QLTKFFEVI
-2456 EHPKATTPAA
+2456 EHPKSTTPAA

-2471 RQMANITAQNLY
+2471 RQMANVTAQNLY
-2483 NEFRVENTNPL
+2483 NEFRIENTNPL

-2546 DELWGDLCNLYPYFF
+2546 DELWSDLCNLYPYFF
-2561 NENTTNP
+2561 NESTTNP

-2686 QKQLQQANR
+2686 QKQLQQANK
-2695 KIERLTNK
+2695 KIERLTNTLANTPGMK
-2703 VERKNVNM
+2703 EVKRINVNM
-2711 AQKTALKEI
+2711 AQKVTLKEI

-2732 QKHIPQN
+2732 QKHIPQS

-2747 LASLNNT
+2747 LTSLNNT
-2754 KLLNGKTV
+2754 MLLNGKTV

-2767 TETLQS
+2767 TEILQS
-2773 EQERINSAASKVI
+2773 EREKINNEAAKVI
-2786 NTLSGKFTTD
+2786 NTLTGKFTTD
-2796 SELYQGRSTRQIEAL
+2796 SELFRGASSRQIEAL
-2811 KFELD
+2811 KFQLDRLIEVASNYQYIETFNEHGPTNDFIFNLHKEGANVNYDELNEAYNYIKSHNIKITD
-2816 KLTELANES
+2816 AVKKYFEGDTYQDFYKNARGKLHIRVND
-2825 PNSGVDS
+2825 GVDIMS
-2832 SNNADYIRAV
+2832 MWKDLSSSHPNIFDAELKNPSVMLEQMLEVVSSVRIVNVSNNVEYIKAV
-2842 TDLTRM
+2842 GDLTRM
-2848 ANYLVK
+2848 VNHLVK

-2949 LGDNYSTV
+2949 LGDNYSTI

-2996 RRHLENGGAAFT
+2996 RRHLENGGAAFA

-3102 HKLNKNANAAVV
+3102 HKLNKNANAAVA

-3156 SAYGNNGVKYMQDF
+3156 SAYGNNGIKYMQDF

-3179 KSTLAELTDKI
+3179 KRTTGENANKVLNFIS
-3190 PLWVPNNAKK
+3190 NNAKK

-3252 TLNTMNE
+3252 ILNTMNE

-3280 RETYDEQSLKSAYK
+3280 RETYDEQSLKSAYNK
-3294 KTKYIQQSAE
+3294 AKYIKQSAE

-3337 LSTDEFNRRVAD
+3337 LSTDEFNRHVAD

-3373 RLFKTLY
+3373 RFFKTLY
-3380 PFMNEPVKTAATLI
+3380 PFMNEPVKTTAALI

-3400 RNGKSGAKK
+3400 RNGKAGAKK

-3432 VGMWRHDSPKD
+3432 IGMWRHDSPKD

-3451 LERFIGIQ
+3451 LERFIGIKS
-3459 ADGETKWTDIFSSN
+3459 DGETKWTDIFSSN

-3533 ANYAADMIVSLA
+3533 ANYATDMIASLA

-3585 LGNANARTN
+3585 LGNVTARTN

-3630 GVPYSNINKYITEH
+3630 GVPYNNINKYITEH

-3722 FDDYIRNTGDFAY
+3722 FDNYIRNTGDFAY

-3750 STAQQ
+3750 NTAQQ

-3774 KPEYSAKSN
+3774 KPEYSPKSN
-3783 WMDELCDNKVDFQTY
+3783 WMDELCGNKVDFQTY

-3806 KNYSPKD
+3806 EKYSPKD

>member
-18 LKSVEEKNK
+18 LKSVEEKSK
-27 SNSETQESETTSSN
+27 SNGETQESETAPSS
-41 TKLHE
+41 TKIHE

-85 FEARHQQE
+85 FEARYQQE

-120 IHDAPDQYLHVSK
+120 IHDAPNQYLHVSK
-133 ANLPKTFAMS
+133 TNLPKTFAMS

-175 DWLNYIFE
+175 DWLNYIFD

-190 GGIENLSYSG
+190 GGIENAAYSVN
-200 GAFGAGALEVIK
+200 AFGTGTLEAIK

-224 QNVIKNDAKNTKDKI
+224 QDIIKNDAKYTKDKI

-278 NVAKAASVFNSTP
+278 NAAKAASVFNSTP

-298 YKNTNTP
+298 YKHTHTP

-319 HPVQSAKPQYSPTQI
+319 HAIQSAKPQYSPTQI
-334 IKNLLTNTA
+334 IKGLLTNTA
-343 YNMPAIAVSMATRGT
+343 YNMPAIAVSVASRGT
-358 DAARYANYISGAT
+358 AAAPYANYISGAT

-383 SKKEGATDEEAAQYA
+383 AKKEGATDEEAVQYA

-419 GGLLDKPISNLAS
+419 GGFLDKPISNLAS
-432 HIVRTPLAKTMV
+432 HIVKTPLAKTMV

-469 VTYNPDAEFDVEDA
+469 VTYNPDAKFDIDGA

-520 IAANK
+520 IAASK
-525 VSSEQDAKVI
+525 VSSEQDAKI
-535 SDIADQISKGADE
+535 ITDIADQISKGADE

-637 NELITEQN
+637 NELIIEQN

-660 QISEDAQTAAV
+660 QISEDAQAAAV

-709 LDENTETMTNQNVK
+709 LDENTETMTNQNVN

-729 TTATDTSA
+729 ATATDTSA
-737 SATAEAQQAKAT
+737 NATAEAQQT
-749 TTERVSNS
+749 QTNTTERVSNS

-796 IHDVY
+796 VHDVY
-801 AKSGGSNADTA
+801 AKSGGSNADA
-812 TKEYIRALDSEIRKA
+812 STKEYIRALDSEIRKA
-827 NKPLLEKNIKRVET
+827 NKPLLEKNIKRIET

-907 DNSLVSDILK
+907 DNSLVGDILK
-917 AASESKVFN
+917 AARESKVFN

-938 TIDNLTRLVKE
+938 TVDNLTRLVKE

-981 ARIVADEFKASHAE
+981 AKIVADEFKASHAE
-995 EYNSIVD
+995 EYNNIVN

-1063 ADKIREILGSEIDA
+1063 ADKIREILGNEIDA

-1117 NGLFAIHNLTADSF
+1117 NGLFAIHNLTADGF
-1131 IKSYKLGGFAMPS
+1131 MKSYELGGFAMPS

-1170 PANSDNKVYSADAWT
+1170 PANPDNKVYSADAWT
-1185 PTFPRIEYEA
+1185 PTFPKIEYEA
-1195 NSKVTDKLR
+1195 NSKVADRLR

-1209 LYRKFGHEKISALY
+1209 LYRKFGQDKVSALY

-1294 TVNEMRPQANESPI
+1294 TVNEMRPQSGESPI
-1308 SARKRWMSEHGDAFK
+1308 RAQKRWMSEHGDAFK
-1323 AAYADYLMQSGLTSE
+1323 AAYTDYLAQSGLTSE
-1338 EAQNAIDNMTKA
+1338 EAKNAIDNMSLY
-1350 QLLSQMVKARN
+1350 QLTSQIVKARN

-1375 IEATNNAIKE
+1375 TEATNNAIKE

-1405 KSGVSNGKDPYT
+1405 KSGVPNGKEPYT
-1417 SNGNQRPF
+1417 RNGNQRPF

-1439 SMKSQGDGNTKN
+1439 SMKSQGDGNAKN

-1457 GSKTIRAESATEYSS
+1457 GSKTIRAESAAEYSS

-1580 VVGLDEVKY
+1580 VVGLDEIKY

-1595 VNSDVTTALNN
+1595 INSDVTTALNN
-1606 AGIETKTYENGNEAD
+1606 AGIEAKTYENGNEAD

-1632 RFAKQLDTGTS
+1632 RFSKQLDTDTS
-1643 SEITQADVE
+1643 SKITQADVE

-1657 GRKSISEFTSEDI
+1657 GRKSIFEFTSEDI

-1703 GSVKVIADKSSER
+1703 GKTNVVTVSDISAYEALETMPTGTFTNKDSSWDINAGAVGKRDTNSHSGREKVSVKMLSEIKDIIENAVLLDTEVSEKTSSKKHNETLFMHKLYSPVIF
-1716 GTTKNND
+1716 NND
-1723 TGWDII
+1723 LYIA
-1729 VSKKVSKETEHQSS
+1729 KVT
-1743 AAVKNAVKYLPY
+1743 
-1755 INDITQNS
+1755 
-1763 ILLSSEISNK
+1763 
-1773 DNSLSLMF
+1773 
-1781 HSMYSYTEAMGYPAL
+1781 
-1796 LKLKVEELADEKSGQ
+1796 VEEYGAENGG
-1811 SVRRDYIL
+1811 RRFYNLKGIKIDPAGGTPNVKTSYGTM
-1819 QSIEEEPISESKRLS
+1819 PDTRSEY
-1834 KAHQSDTGSSTVS
+1834 S

-1860 DFKSQPSSKVVNEDG
+1860 NFKSQPSSKVVNEDG

-2009 IGGGRFNKDSENR
+2009 IGGGRFNKDSGNR

-2035 SVENLGTFDKSKG
+2035 SVENLGTFDKNKG
-2048 DIRYSKQLDT
+2048 DI
-2058 DGKEFVRVDDTTIN
+2058 
-2072 EKNPKDIV
+2072 
-2080 KALKQIAES
+2080 
-2089 KGFHDMK
+2089 
-2096 INGQSIGLSNKRGI
+2096 
-2110 NEWVFSKS
+2110 
-2118 ATSLYKNNPQAFDDK
+2118 
-2133 MQSFQNADELLETAK
+2133 
-2148 SYINEEAVHKKKFD
+2148 
-2162 NFARGDIR
+2162 
-2170 FKVGENGYV
+2170 
-2179 ADILVGIKQ
+2179 
-2188 NQNAELYDIVNITPT
+2188 
-2203 KITEVQHDSVV
+2203 
-2214 AKATQIRDE
+2214 
-2223 TSVDSSVP
+2223 
-2231 QTNSNVNTN
+2231 
-2240 AENSSDSS
+2240 
-2248 PDTRYSKELDSKLS
+2248 
-2262 MEINRETSLDPE
+2262 
-2274 GTFQS
+2274 
-2279 RGIILNGK
+2279 
-2287 QVGTVGINIYDDFTL
+2287 
-2302 IERLDVDEE
+2302 
-2311 YRNKGIGS
+2311 
-2319 KIITDIASEFD
+2319 
-2330 TTYIVPDNEN
+2330 
-2340 AKRLYERLGDEVTDD
+2340 
-2355 DVVEYLDDGY
+2355 
-2365 GVYEINPYYYDE
+2365 
-2377 STKRY
+2377 RY

-2421 SPTAKAAVAKKIA
+2421 SPTAKAAIAKKIA

-2447 QLTKFFDVI
+2447 QLTKFFEVI

-2471 RQMANITAQNLY
+2471 RQMANVTAQNLY

-2509 FKMTDAVKDDFGKE
+2509 FKMTDAVKEDFGKE

-2546 DELWGDLCNLYPYFF
+2546 DELWSDLCNLYPYFF
-2561 NENTTNP
+2561 NESTTNP

-2574 IYEVQSS
+2574 IYEVQSL

-2659 TLKVAMDWNQAELT
+2659 TLKVTMDWNQAELT

-2825 PNSGVDS
+2825 PNSGIDS
-2832 SNNADYIRAV
+2832 SNNADYIRTV

-2848 ANYLVK
+2848 VNYLVK

-2949 LGDNYSTV
+2949 LGDNYSTIS
-2957 AGSTQAKKN
+2957 GSTQAKKN

-2972 HGNDVKVSKN
+2972 HGNDVKVSKS

-2996 RRHLENGGAAFT
+2996 RRHLENGGAAFA

-3179 KSTLAELTDKI
+3179 KRTTGENANKVLNFIS
-3190 PLWVPNNAKK
+3190 NNAKK

-3252 TLNTMNE
+3252 ILNTMNE

-3280 RETYDEQSLKSAYK
+3280 RETYDEQSLKSAYNK
-3294 KTKYIQQSAE
+3294 AKYIKQSAE

-3337 LSTDEFNRRVAD
+3337 LSTDEFNRHVAD

-3373 RLFKTLY
+3373 RFFKTLY

-3432 VGMWRHDSPKD
+3432 IGMWRHDSPKD

-3451 LERFIGIQ
+3451 LERFIGIK

-3533 ANYAADMIVSLA
+3533 ANYATDMIASLA

-3585 LGNANARTN
+3585 LGNVTARTN

-3630 GVPYSNINKYITEH
+3630 GVPYNNINKYITEH

-3722 FDDYIRNTGDFAY
+3722 FDNYIRNTGDFAY

-3750 STAQQ
+3750 NTAQQ

-3774 KPEYSAKSN
+3774 KPEYSSKSN

-3806 KNYSPKD
+3806 EKYSPKD